1 MANVIREDVVSVE
14 FDIDDGGIRDSLKM
28 LDNFK
33 NEIFKGFQGLSK
45 TVDDL
50 KKSLTNGIDTSGI
63 NDMKI
68 GSEQAK
74 ETIKDLEIGVKNVKK
89 EFSTGIDT
97 SGIDNIKNS
106 PEQMKQSVNG
116 VSNSMKEWKSRAD
129 SFINGVTSADTSMVK
144 FADANDQATL
154 RIKQVVSSMKD
165 FNDNNLDFSGISG
178 DIEIFDARLAVVKD
192 KINTFTQAL
201 KNVGNAFAHP
211 LKTIDK
217 GVFSVQKKISETAHE
232 LKLLAQT
239 KFSNLTNNVKE
250 VYSTLS
256 QGQTGAR
263 GFVTALKSIGKVGFE
278 KTISGFASIKKSI
291 KSITFDKIKTGLSSI
306 KSGASSVLSGI
317 KKLGSGAQNIAS
329 NIKTAF
335 SNVGN
340 KIKSVASN
348 ISSAADSITS
358 KLFNIKSLVAG
369 VATGAIVQQSV
380 GIVVDRQNITS
391 QFEVLLGSAEK
402 ANERVSELTD
412 FAGMTPFTRDEIF
425 AASKQ
430 LQVFTG
436 DALSTGDS
444 LRIIGDVAAGTGQQF
459 EDVALWTG
467 RLYDAMKSGRT
478 VGEMT
483 SRLQEMGAISGEDR
497 TKIEK
502 LAESGEDIT
511 QTWSEVEKIFSR
523 YDGTMEKLSN
533 NLGNML
539 TSLKSFATNSI
550 FLPLGEGIASG
561 LQPAIQKFRDF
572 RKSNKE
578 DVTAMG
584 EVINNFAEKICVPLF
599 NKIEQGAEFAIK
611 AIASLKGGL
620 NGLNKLKGTSPL
632 LDKLIEAVNFV
643 VAHKDTFI
651 SAAKGIAVAM
661 GGIVAAGKFTKIISA
676 LSGLLNPLTL
686 VTTAFG
692 ILFNAL
698 KTDSANGG
706 TALTDLKNIAV
717 AVFDSIKGAISTF
730 SEIIS
735 NNKGLFSD
743 IINTIVGLLPPLA
756 EAFGEVLT
764 AGLELATVALPVL
777 LDIFRELF
785 EAVKPLLKQL
795 PDFVKFIAKIIKACA
810 KADVIE
816 TLVKGFIAYKVA
828 IVAVNTVT
836 KVHNALLVLQAAK
849 TKIATAATKLF
860 TLAMNANPIIKVVS
874 AIGLLVGGLALL
886 SKKFSK
892 GNDDTDMLKQHIENV
907 TGSIHSM
914 RDAFDNANVTL
925 PDYDKL
931 ISYKGNT
938 MSGIDE
944 MIAEKEQAI
953 TDVLTKAIED
963 QKGVRD
969 KDIENIEQYMQ
980 DIQALEE
987 EKLSIYADRQTSQ
1000 VNALNSKIQYG
1011 NFDQQ
1016 GIADILA
1023 TGTETHDLGVEA
1035 INDVFKERETTIWN
1049 KYRTERTLIE
1059 NNENLT
1065 GIAKSEALKQA
1076 DARYQNDLFKSNR
1089 ENKARLEEANSSLST
1104 LYNTALAKSGE
1115 IVKKSNVDFDTL
1127 SSQLT
1132 NYKNSVSGT
1141 SASVKVD
1148 TDKLFEDIRTTF
1160 AGFDQETTQSWNNFF
1175 VMANE
1180 AKNQGVELSN
1190 DAKQQIDT
1198 ILTFFESLPPEMQDV
1213 GLQLLP
1219 ALMQGMTDENGNA
1232 IDTTS
1237 MTCQEMVDAAREVF
1251 DVHSPSRVFAEIG
1264 TNIGLGLLQGISLI
1278 MPVVTAA
1285 VTTNMTLL
1293 VTSASGFNLDGM
1305 GENAE
1310 NMSETVVLAF
1320 SNMNTVSCQH
1330 MSGMQKTVILISK
1343 LMSTTVI
1350 VNLKSMSVQAVK
1362 IVQTMSI
1369 SIVSTMNQ
1377 MKSNIDGLDLYS
1389 TGVNIMNGL
1398 INGMESKR
1406 GGLISTAQSI
1416 AQTVKNTMNNAL
1428 DIHSPSR
1435 ELYKTGVY
1443 TGLGQI
1449 NGMKSTLPE
1458 IQQTADKMGETSIP
1472 ENDKYTP
1479 SGSPTTYSRST
1490 TSENHTY
1497 SPTFNLTISG
1507 TSDDRTMARKVKK
1520 WISEALEET
1529 FSSYESKNATVREV

>member
-1 MANVIREDVVSVE
+1 MQYFDFSSLIEQYSTDFKVICESEGSYDDSGEYVKGEKTEHTLHGAIMAHSENQIYRSEGKLTSQDRVLIMQAPIDRALHGAEVIHLDRMYK
-14 FDIDDGGIRDSLKM
+14 IDSELK
-28 LDNFK
+28 
-33 NEIFKGFQGLSK
+33 S
-45 TVDDL
+45 
-50 KKSLTNGIDTSGI
+50 S
-63 NDMKI
+63 
-68 GSEQAK
+68 SEQAT
-74 ETIKDLEIGVKNVKK
+74 ESVKK
-89 EFSTGIDT
+89 F
-97 SGIDNIKNS
+97 SGITESIERFDERIAALKDNIK
-106 PEQMKQSVNG
+106 
-116 VSNSMKEWKSRAD
+116 
-129 SFINGVTSADTSMVK
+129 SFGSTI
-144 FADANDQATL
+144 
-154 RIKQVVSSMKD
+154 
-165 FNDNNLDFSGISG
+165 
-178 DIEIFDARLAVVKD
+178 
-192 KINTFTQAL
+192 
-201 KNVGNAFAHP
+201 AHP
-211 LKTIDK
+211 LSTVKN
-217 GVFSVQKKISETAHE
+217 GFSSIKNEISETAS
-232 LKLLAQT
+232 KIKNLAQT
-239 KFSNLTNNVKE
+239 KMSNLTSNIKE
-250 VYSTLS
+250 MYSTLS
-256 QGQTGAR
+256 RGQTGAK

-278 KTISGFASIKKSI
+278 KTISGFQSIKKSI
-291 KSITFDKIKTGLSSI
+291 KSITFDKIKSGLSSI
-306 KSGASSVLSGI
+306 KSGTSSVLSGF
-317 KKLGSGAQNIAS
+317 KSLGSGAQKVAS

-335 SNVGN
+335 SNVGS

-369 VATGAIVQQSV
+369 VATGAVVQQSV

-511 QTWSEVEKIFSR
+511 QTWTEVEKIFSR

-611 AIASLKGGL
+611 AIASLKDGMS
-620 NGLNKLKGTSPL
+620 GLNKLKGTSPL
-632 LDKLIEAVNFV
+632 LDKLIEAINFV
-643 VAHKDTFI
+643 VSHKETFI
-651 SAAKGIAVAM
+651 GAAKGIAAAM

-686 VTTAFG
+686 VTAAFG

-698 KTDSANGG
+698 KNDSANGG

-717 AVFDSIKGAISTF
+717 TVFDSIKNAISTF

-735 NNKGLFSD
+735 NNSGLFSD
-743 IINTIVGLLPPLA
+743 IINTIVDLLPSLA

-764 AGLELATVALPVL
+764 AMLELATAALPVL
-777 LDIFRELF
+777 LDVFRELF
-785 EAVKPLLKQL
+785 ESVKPLLKQL
-795 PDFVKFIAKIIKACA
+795 PDLIKFIAKIIKACA

-816 TLVKGFIAYKVA
+816 ALAKGFIAYKVA
-828 IVAVNTVT
+828 VAAVNTVT
-836 KVHNALLVLQAAK
+836 KVHNTLLVLQAAK
-849 TKIATAATKLF
+849 TKIAAAATKLF
-860 TLAMNANPIIKVVS
+860 NLAMNSNPIIKVVS
-874 AIGLLVGGLALL
+874 AIGLLVGGLTLL

-892 GNDDTDMLKQHIENV
+892 GKDDTDMLKQHIDEV

-914 RDAFDNANVTL
+914 RDAFDNAKVTL
-925 PDYDKL
+925 PDINKTISANGYFMSDIDTQIADK
-931 ISYKGNT
+931 
-938 MSGIDE
+938 
-944 MIAEKEQAI
+944 EKQI
-953 TDVLTKAIED
+953 TDALTTAMRD

-969 KDIENIEQYMQ
+969 EDLENIRGYMQ
-980 DIQALEE
+980 ELQMLEDD
-987 EKLSIYADRQTSQ
+987 KLSIYREQQMSQ
-1000 VNALNSKIQYG
+1000 FTTLDLKLKSG
-1011 NFDQQ
+1011 NLDQQ
-1016 GIADILA
+1016 GIADLLISTDEAYDQSVIAIKEEFEGRQA
-1023 TGTETHDLGVEA
+1023 TINSLYAVERKS
-1035 INDVFKERETTIWN
+1035 IVE
-1049 KYRTERTLIE
+1049 
-1059 NNENLT
+1059 NENLT
-1065 GIAKSEALKQA
+1065 GQAKSEALKQWQ
-1076 DARYQNDLFKSNR
+1076 ARKDNELLESMRQ
-1089 ENKARLEEANSSLST
+1089 ENELLAES
-1104 LYNTALAKSGE
+1104 AKSRDYTYNQALE
-1115 IVKKSNVDFDTL
+1115 QSNKLVEKADFNFDILKQKSDSYKKDLDIMDKTIAD
-1127 SSQLT
+1127 
-1132 NYKNSVSGT
+1132 T
-1141 SASVKVD
+1141 SASGIQKYNEASANADLMVK
-1148 TDKLFEDIRTTF
+1148 DITNMF
-1160 AGFDQETTQSWNNFF
+1160 LNLDNQSAQSLNNYF
-1175 VMANE
+1175 MTLNE
-1180 AKNQGVELSN
+1180 AKNKGVTVSDDL
-1190 DAKQQIDT
+1190 KQQADT
-1198 ILTFFESLPPEMQDV
+1198 ILTPFENLPPELQETGKQILA
-1213 GLQLLP
+1213 GLL
-1219 ALMQGMTDENGNA
+1219 QGMTDENGNV
-1232 IDTTS
+1232 IDTTN
-1237 MTCQEMVDAAREVF
+1237 MTCQELVEAAREAF

-1285 VTTNMTLL
+1285 VTTNMMGL
-1293 VTSASGFNLDGM
+1293 VTSASGFNLDSM
-1305 GENAE
+1305 GESAE
-1310 NMSETVVLAF
+1310 NISETVILAF
-1320 SNMNTVSCQH
+1320 SNMNKVSCQH
-1330 MSGMQKTVILISK
+1330 MSGMQKSVVLISK

-1350 VNLKSMSVQAVK
+1350 VNLKTMSVQAVI
-1362 IVQTMSI
+1362 IVQSMSV
-1369 SIVSTMNQ
+1369 SIVSTMSQ
-1377 MKSNIDGLDLYS
+1377 MKSSIDGLDLYS
-1389 TGVNIMNGL
+1389 TGVNVMNGL
-1398 INGMESKR
+1398 INGMESRR

-1428 DIHSPSR
+1428 DIHSPSK

-1458 IQQTADKMGETSIP
+1458 IQQTADKMGQTAIP
-1472 ENDKYTP
+1472 DDNNRYAP
-1479 SGSPTTYSRST
+1479 SASPATYSRST

-1507 TSDDRTMARKVKK
+1507 TNDDRTMARKVKK

-1529 FSSYESKNATVREV
+1529 FSSYESKNATVREA

>member
-28 LDNFK
+28 LENFK
-33 NEIFKGFQGLSK
+33 EEIFKGFQGLSK
-45 TVDDL
+45 PVDDL
-50 KKSLTNGIDTSGI
+50 KKSLISGIDTSGI
-63 NDMKI
+63 TDMKSS
-68 GSEQAK
+68 SEQVK
-74 ETIKDLEIGVKNVKK
+74 ETIEDLESGVKSVKE

-97 SGIDNIKNS
+97 SGID
-106 PEQMKQSVNG
+106 G
-116 VSNSMKEWKSRAD
+116 VKKS
-129 SFINGVTSADTSMVK
+129 SE
-144 FADANDQATL
+144 QATESV
-154 RIKQVVSSMKD
+154 KK
-165 FNDNNLDFSGISG
+165 FSGITES
-178 DIEIFDARLAVVKD
+178 IERFDER
-192 KINTFTQAL
+192 ITAL
-201 KNVGNAFAHP
+201 KDNIKSFGSTIAHP
-211 LKTIDK
+211 LSTVKN
-217 GVFSVQKKISETAHE
+217 GFSSIKNEISETAS
-232 LKLLAQT
+232 KIKNLAQT
-239 KFSNLTNNVKE
+239 KMSNLTSNIKE
-250 VYSTLS
+250 MYSTLS
-256 QGQTGAR
+256 RGQTGAK

-278 KTISGFASIKKSI
+278 KTISGFQSIKKSI
-291 KSITFDKIKTGLSSI
+291 KSITFDKIKSGLSSI
-306 KSGASSVLSGI
+306 KSGASSVLSGF
-317 KKLGSGAQNIAS
+317 KSLGSGAQKVAS

-335 SNVGN
+335 SNVGS

-369 VATGAIVQQSV
+369 VATGAVVQQSV

-511 QTWSEVEKIFSR
+511 QTWTEVEKIFSR

-611 AIASLKGGL
+611 AIASLKDGMS
-620 NGLNKLKGTSPL
+620 GLNKLKGTSPL
-632 LDKLIEAVNFV
+632 LDKLIEAINFV
-643 VAHKDTFI
+643 VSHKETFI
-651 SAAKGIAVAM
+651 GAAKGIAAAM

-686 VTTAFG
+686 VTAAFG

-698 KTDSANGG
+698 KNDSVNGG

-717 AVFDSIKGAISTF
+717 TVFDSIKNAVSTF
-730 SEIIS
+730 SEILS

-764 AGLELATVALPVL
+764 AMLELATAALPVL
-777 LDIFRELF
+777 LDVFRELF

-795 PDFVKFIAKIIKACA
+795 PDLIKFIAKIIKACA

-816 TLVKGFIAYKVA
+816 ALAKGFIAYKVA
-828 IVAVNTVT
+828 VAAVNTVT
-836 KVHNALLVLQAAK
+836 KVHNTLLVLQAAK

-860 TLAMNANPIIKVVS
+860 NLAMNANPIIKVVS
-874 AIGLLVGGLALL
+874 AIGLLVGGLTLL

-892 GNDDTDMLKQHIENV
+892 GKDDTDMLKQHIDEV

-914 RDAFDNANVTL
+914 RDAFDNAKVTL

-938 MSGIDE
+938 ISGIDE

-953 TDVLTKAIED
+953 TDILTAAIND

-969 KDIENIEQYMQ
+969 DDIKNIEKYIQ
-980 DIQALEE
+980 DIQGLEE
-987 EKLSIYADRQTSQ
+987 EKLSVYADQQTSQ
-1000 VNALNSKIQYG
+1000 INALNSKLQYG
-1011 NFDQQ
+1011 NLDQQ
-1016 GIADILA
+1016 EIADILA
-1023 TGTETHDLGVEA
+1023 TGTEAHDSSVEA
-1035 INDVFKERETTIWN
+1035 INDIFNERGTTLYN
-1049 KYRTERTLIE
+1049 KYQAERSLIIS
-1059 NNENLT
+1059 NENLT

-1076 DARYQNDLFKSNR
+1076 DARYQNDLYKLNR
-1089 ENKARLEEANSSLST
+1089 DNKARLDKSNASIST

-1115 IVKKSNVDFDTL
+1115 LVKNSNVNFDTL

-1132 NYKNSVSGT
+1132 NYKKSVDGT
-1141 SASVKVD
+1141 STAVKVD
-1148 TDKLFEDIRTTF
+1148 TDKLFENIRTTF
-1160 AGFDQETTQSWNNFF
+1160 ASFDQETTQSLNNYF
-1175 VMANE
+1175 MTLNE
-1180 AKNQGVELSN
+1180 AKNKGVTVSDDL
-1190 DAKQQIDT
+1190 KQHADT
-1198 ILTFFESLPPEMQDV
+1198 ILTSFENLPPEFQETGQQILA
-1213 GLQLLP
+1213 GLL
-1219 ALMQGMTDENGNA
+1219 QGMTDENGNV
-1232 IDTTS
+1232 IDTTN
-1237 MTCQEMVDAAREVF
+1237 MTCQELVEAAREAF

-1285 VTTNMTLL
+1285 VTTNMMGL
-1293 VTSASGFNLDGM
+1293 VTSASGFNLDSM
-1305 GENAE
+1305 GESAE
-1310 NMSETVVLAF
+1310 NISETVILAF
-1320 SNMNTVSCQH
+1320 SNMNKVSCQH
-1330 MSGMQKTVILISK
+1330 MSGMQKSVVLISK

-1350 VNLKSMSVQAVK
+1350 VNLKTMSVQAVI
-1362 IVQTMSI
+1362 IVQSMSV
-1369 SIVSTMNQ
+1369 SIVSTMSQ
-1377 MKSNIDGLDLYS
+1377 MKSSIDGLDLYS
-1389 TGVNIMNGL
+1389 TGVNVMNGL
-1398 INGMESKR
+1398 INGMESRR

-1458 IQQTADKMGETSIP
+1458 IQQTADKMGQTAIP
-1472 ENDKYTP
+1472 DDNNRYAP
-1479 SGSPTTYSRST
+1479 SASPANYSRST

-1507 TSDDRTMARKVKK
+1507 TNDDRTMARKVKK

>member
-1 MANVIREDVVSVE
+1 MQYFDFSSLIEQYSTDFKVICESEGSYDDSGEYVKGEKTEHTLHGAIMAHSENQIYRSEGKLTSQDRVLIMQAPIDRALHGAEVIHLDRMYK
-14 FDIDDGGIRDSLKM
+14 IDSELK
-28 LDNFK
+28 
-33 NEIFKGFQGLSK
+33 S
-45 TVDDL
+45 
-50 KKSLTNGIDTSGI
+50 S
-63 NDMKI
+63 
-68 GSEQAK
+68 SEQAT
-74 ETIKDLEIGVKNVKK
+74 ESVKK
-89 EFSTGIDT
+89 F
-97 SGIDNIKNS
+97 SGITESIERFDERIAALKDNIK
-106 PEQMKQSVNG
+106 
-116 VSNSMKEWKSRAD
+116 
-129 SFINGVTSADTSMVK
+129 SFGSTI
-144 FADANDQATL
+144 
-154 RIKQVVSSMKD
+154 
-165 FNDNNLDFSGISG
+165 
-178 DIEIFDARLAVVKD
+178 
-192 KINTFTQAL
+192 
-201 KNVGNAFAHP
+201 AHP
-211 LKTIDK
+211 LSTVKN
-217 GVFSVQKKISETAHE
+217 GFSSIKNEISETAS
-232 LKLLAQT
+232 KIKNLAQT
-239 KFSNLTNNVKE
+239 KMSNLTSNIKE
-250 VYSTLS
+250 MYSTLS
-256 QGQTGAR
+256 RGQTGAK

-278 KTISGFASIKKSI
+278 KTISGFQSIKKSI
-291 KSITFDKIKTGLSSI
+291 KSITFDKIKSGLSSI
-306 KSGASSVLSGI
+306 KSGTSSVLSGF
-317 KKLGSGAQNIAS
+317 KSLGSGAQKVAS

-335 SNVGN
+335 SNVGS

-369 VATGAIVQQSV
+369 VATGAVVQQSV

-511 QTWSEVEKIFSR
+511 QTWTEVEKIFSR

-611 AIASLKGGL
+611 AIASLKDGMS
-620 NGLNKLKGTSPL
+620 GLNKLKGTSPL
-632 LDKLIEAVNFV
+632 LDKLIEAINFV
-643 VAHKDTFI
+643 VSHKETFI
-651 SAAKGIAVAM
+651 GAAKGIAAAM

-686 VTTAFG
+686 VTAAFG

-698 KTDSANGG
+698 KNDSANGS

-717 AVFDSIKGAISTF
+717 TVFDSIKNAISTF
-730 SEIIS
+730 SEILS

-764 AGLELATVALPVL
+764 AMLELATAALPVL
-777 LDIFRELF
+777 LDVFRELF

-795 PDFVKFIAKIIKACA
+795 PDLIKFIAKIIKACA

-816 TLVKGFIAYKVA
+816 ALAKGFIAYKVA
-828 IVAVNTVT
+828 IAAVNTVT
-836 KVHNALLVLQAAK
+836 KVHNTLLVLQAAK
-849 TKIATAATKLF
+849 TKIAAAATKLF
-860 TLAMNANPIIKVVS
+860 NLAMNANPIIKVVS
-874 AIGLLVGGLALL
+874 AIGLLVGGLTLL

-892 GNDDTDMLKQHIENV
+892 GKDDTDMLKQHIDEV

-914 RDAFDNANVTL
+914 RDAFDNAKVTL
-925 PDYDKL
+925 PDINKTISANGYFMSDIDTQIADK
-931 ISYKGNT
+931 
-938 MSGIDE
+938 
-944 MIAEKEQAI
+944 EKQI
-953 TDVLTKAIED
+953 TDALTTAMRD

-969 KDIENIEQYMQ
+969 EDLENIRGYMQ
-980 DIQALEE
+980 ELQMLEDD
-987 EKLSIYADRQTSQ
+987 KLSIYREQQMSQ
-1000 VNALNSKIQYG
+1000 FDTLDLKLKSG
-1011 NFDQQ
+1011 NLDQQ
-1016 GIADILA
+1016 GIADLLISTDEAYDQSVIAIKEEFEGRQA
-1023 TGTETHDLGVEA
+1023 TINSLYAVERKS
-1035 INDVFKERETTIWN
+1035 IVE
-1049 KYRTERTLIE
+1049 
-1059 NNENLT
+1059 NENLT
-1065 GIAKSEALKQA
+1065 GQAKSEALKQWQ
-1076 DARYQNDLFKSNR
+1076 ARKDNELLESMRQ
-1089 ENKARLEEANSSLST
+1089 ENELLAES
-1104 LYNTALAKSGE
+1104 AKSRDYTYNQALE
-1115 IVKKSNVDFDTL
+1115 QSNKLVEKADFNFDILKQKSDSYKKDLDIMDKTIAD
-1127 SSQLT
+1127 
-1132 NYKNSVSGT
+1132 T
-1141 SASVKVD
+1141 SASGIQKYNEASANADLMVK
-1148 TDKLFEDIRTTF
+1148 DITNMF
-1160 AGFDQETTQSWNNFF
+1160 LNLDNQSAQSLNNYF
-1175 VMANE
+1175 MTLNE
-1180 AKNQGVELSN
+1180 AKNKGVTVSDDL
-1190 DAKQQIDT
+1190 KQQADT
-1198 ILTFFESLPPEMQDV
+1198 ILTPFENLPPELQETGKQILA
-1213 GLQLLP
+1213 GLL
-1219 ALMQGMTDENGNA
+1219 QGMTDENGNV
-1232 IDTTS
+1232 IDTTN
-1237 MTCQEMVDAAREVF
+1237 MTCQELVEAAREAF

-1285 VTTNMTLL
+1285 VTTNMMGL
-1293 VTSASGFNLDGM
+1293 VTSASGFNLDSM
-1305 GENAE
+1305 GESAE
-1310 NMSETVVLAF
+1310 NISETVILAF
-1320 SNMNTVSCQH
+1320 SNMNKVSCQH
-1330 MSGMQKTVILISK
+1330 MSGMQKSVVLISK

-1350 VNLKSMSVQAVK
+1350 INLKTMSVQAVI
-1362 IVQTMSI
+1362 IVQSMSV
-1369 SIVSTMNQ
+1369 SIVSTMSQ
-1377 MKSNIDGLDLYS
+1377 MKSSIDGLDLYS
-1389 TGVNIMNGL
+1389 TGVNVMNGL
-1398 INGMESKR
+1398 INGMESRR

-1458 IQQTADKMGETSIP
+1458 IQQTADKMGQTAIP
-1472 ENDKYTP
+1472 DDNNRYTP
-1479 SGSPTTYSRST
+1479 SASPATYSRST

-1507 TSDDRTMARKVKK
+1507 TNDDRTMARKVKK

>member
-1 MANVIREDVVSVE
+1 
-14 FDIDDGGIRDSLKM
+14 
-28 LDNFK
+28 
-33 NEIFKGFQGLSK
+33 
-45 TVDDL
+45 
-50 KKSLTNGIDTSGI
+50 
-63 NDMKI
+63 
-68 GSEQAK
+68 
-74 ETIKDLEIGVKNVKK
+74 
-89 EFSTGIDT
+89 
-97 SGIDNIKNS
+97 
-106 PEQMKQSVNG
+106 
-116 VSNSMKEWKSRAD
+116 
-129 SFINGVTSADTSMVK
+129 
-144 FADANDQATL
+144 
-154 RIKQVVSSMKD
+154 
-165 FNDNNLDFSGISG
+165 
-178 DIEIFDARLAVVKD
+178 
-192 KINTFTQAL
+192 
-201 KNVGNAFAHP
+201 
-211 LKTIDK
+211 
-217 GVFSVQKKISETAHE
+217 
-232 LKLLAQT
+232 
-239 KFSNLTNNVKE
+239 
-250 VYSTLS
+250 
-256 QGQTGAR
+256 
-263 GFVTALKSIGKVGFE
+263 
-278 KTISGFASIKKSI
+278 
-291 KSITFDKIKTGLSSI
+291 
-306 KSGASSVLSGI
+306 
-317 KKLGSGAQNIAS
+317 
-329 NIKTAF
+329 
-335 SNVGN
+335 
-340 KIKSVASN
+340 
-348 ISSAADSITS
+348 
-358 KLFNIKSLVAG
+358 
-369 VATGAIVQQSV
+369 
-380 GIVVDRQNITS
+380 
-391 QFEVLLGSAEK
+391 
-402 ANERVSELTD
+402 
-412 FAGMTPFTRDEIF
+412 MTPFTRDEIF

-511 QTWSEVEKIFSR
+511 QTWTEVEKIFSR

-611 AIASLKGGL
+611 AIASLKDGMS
-620 NGLNKLKGTSPL
+620 GLNKLKGTSPL
-632 LDKLIEAVNFV
+632 LDKLIEAINFV
-643 VAHKDTFI
+643 VSHKETFI
-651 SAAKGIAVAM
+651 GAAKGIAAAM

-686 VTTAFG
+686 VTAAFG

-698 KTDSANGG
+698 KNDSANGG

-717 AVFDSIKGAISTF
+717 TVFDSIKNAISTF
-730 SEIIS
+730 SEILS

-764 AGLELATVALPVL
+764 AMIELATAALPVL
-777 LDIFRELF
+777 LDVFRELF

-795 PDFVKFIAKIIKACA
+795 PDLIKFIAKIIKACA

-816 TLVKGFIAYKVA
+816 ALAKGFIAYKVA
-828 IVAVNTVT
+828 VAAVNTVT
-836 KVHNALLVLQAAK
+836 KVHNTLLVLQAAK
-849 TKIATAATKLF
+849 TKIAAAATKLF
-860 TLAMNANPIIKVVS
+860 NLAMNSNPIIKVVS
-874 AIGLLVGGLALL
+874 AIGLLVGGLTLL

-892 GNDDTDMLKQHIENV
+892 GKDDTDMLKQHIDEV

-914 RDAFDNANVTL
+914 RDAFDNAKVTL

-938 MSGIDE
+938 ISGIDE

-953 TDVLTKAIED
+953 TDILTAAIND

-969 KDIENIEQYMQ
+969 DDIKNIEKYIQ
-980 DIQALEE
+980 DIQGLEE
-987 EKLSIYADRQTSQ
+987 EKLSVYADQQTSQ
-1000 VNALNSKIQYG
+1000 INALNSKLQYG
-1011 NFDQQ
+1011 NLDQQ
-1016 GIADILA
+1016 EIADILA
-1023 TGTETHDLGVEA
+1023 TGTEAHDSSVEA
-1035 INDVFKERETTIWN
+1035 INDIFNERGTTLYN
-1049 KYRTERTLIE
+1049 KYQAERSLIIS
-1059 NNENLT
+1059 NENLT

-1076 DARYQNDLFKSNR
+1076 DARYQNDLYKLNR
-1089 ENKARLEEANSSLST
+1089 DNKARLDKSNASIST

-1115 IVKKSNVDFDTL
+1115 LVKNSNVNFDTL

-1132 NYKNSVSGT
+1132 NYKKSVDGT
-1141 SASVKVD
+1141 STAVKVD
-1148 TDKLFEDIRTTF
+1148 TDKLFENIRTTF
-1160 AGFDQETTQSWNNFF
+1160 ASFDQETTQSLNNYF
-1175 VMANE
+1175 MTLNE
-1180 AKNQGVELSN
+1180 AKNKGVTVSDDL
-1190 DAKQQIDT
+1190 KQHADT
-1198 ILTFFESLPPEMQDV
+1198 ILTSFENLPPEFQETGQQILA
-1213 GLQLLP
+1213 GLL
-1219 ALMQGMTDENGNA
+1219 QGMTDENGNV
-1232 IDTTS
+1232 IDTTN
-1237 MTCQEMVDAAREVF
+1237 MTCQELVEAAREAF

-1285 VTTNMTLL
+1285 VTTNMMGL
-1293 VTSASGFNLDGM
+1293 VTSASGFNLDSM
-1305 GENAE
+1305 GESAE
-1310 NMSETVVLAF
+1310 NISETVILAF
-1320 SNMNTVSCQH
+1320 SNMNKVSCQH
-1330 MSGMQKTVILISK
+1330 ISGMQKSVVLISK

-1350 VNLKSMSVQAVK
+1350 VNLKTMSVQAVI
-1362 IVQTMSI
+1362 IVQSMSV
-1369 SIVSTMNQ
+1369 SIVSTMSQ
-1377 MKSNIDGLDLYS
+1377 MKSSIDGLDLYS
-1389 TGVNIMNGL
+1389 TGVNVMNGL
-1398 INGMESKR
+1398 INGMESRR

-1458 IQQTADKMGETSIP
+1458 IQQTADKMGQTAIP
-1472 ENDKYTP
+1472 DDNNRYAP
-1479 SGSPTTYSRST
+1479 SASPATYSRST

-1507 TSDDRTMARKVKK
+1507 TNDDRTMARKVKK

>member
-1 MANVIREDVVSVE
+1 MQYFDFSSLIEQYSTDFKVICESEGSYDDSGEYVKGEKTEHTLHGAIMAHSENQIYRSEGKLTSQDRVLIMQAPIDRALHGAEVIHLDRRYK
-14 FDIDDGGIRDSLKM
+14 IDSELK
-28 LDNFK
+28 
-33 NEIFKGFQGLSK
+33 S
-45 TVDDL
+45 
-50 KKSLTNGIDTSGI
+50 S
-63 NDMKI
+63 
-68 GSEQAK
+68 SEQAT
-74 ETIKDLEIGVKNVKK
+74 ESVKK
-89 EFSTGIDT
+89 F
-97 SGIDNIKNS
+97 SGITESIERFDERIAALKDNIK
-106 PEQMKQSVNG
+106 
-116 VSNSMKEWKSRAD
+116 
-129 SFINGVTSADTSMVK
+129 SFGSTI
-144 FADANDQATL
+144 
-154 RIKQVVSSMKD
+154 
-165 FNDNNLDFSGISG
+165 
-178 DIEIFDARLAVVKD
+178 
-192 KINTFTQAL
+192 
-201 KNVGNAFAHP
+201 AHP
-211 LKTIDK
+211 LSTVKN
-217 GVFSVQKKISETAHE
+217 GFSSIKNEISETAS
-232 LKLLAQT
+232 KIKNLAQT
-239 KFSNLTNNVKE
+239 KMSNLTSNIKE
-250 VYSTLS
+250 MYSTLS
-256 QGQTGAR
+256 RGQTGAK

-278 KTISGFASIKKSI
+278 KTISGFQSIKKSI
-291 KSITFDKIKTGLSSI
+291 KSITFDKIKSGLSSI
-306 KSGASSVLSGI
+306 KSGASSVLSGF
-317 KKLGSGAQNIAS
+317 KSLGSGAQKVAS

-335 SNVGN
+335 SNVGS

-369 VATGAIVQQSV
+369 VATGAVVQQSV

-511 QTWSEVEKIFSR
+511 QTWTEVEKIFSR

-611 AIASLKGGL
+611 AIASLKDGMS
-620 NGLNKLKGTSPL
+620 GLNKLKGTSPL
-632 LDKLIEAVNFV
+632 LDKLIEAINFV
-643 VAHKDTFI
+643 VSHKETFI
-651 SAAKGIAVAM
+651 GAAKGIAAAM

-686 VTTAFG
+686 VTVAFG

-698 KTDSANGG
+698 KNDSANGG

-717 AVFDSIKGAISTF
+717 TVFDSIKNAISTF
-730 SEIIS
+730 SEILS

-764 AGLELATVALPVL
+764 AMLELATAALPVL
-777 LDIFRELF
+777 LDVFRELF
-785 EAVKPLLKQL
+785 ESVKPLLKQL
-795 PDFVKFIAKIIKACA
+795 PDLIKFIAKIIKACA

-816 TLVKGFIAYKVA
+816 ALAKGFIAYKVA
-828 IVAVNTVT
+828 VAAVNTVT
-836 KVHNALLVLQAAK
+836 KVHNTLLVLQAAK

-860 TLAMNANPIIKVVS
+860 NLAMNANPIIKVVS
-874 AIGLLVGGLALL
+874 AIGLLVGGLTLL

-892 GNDDTDMLKQHIENV
+892 GKDDTDMLKQHIDEV

-914 RDAFDNANVTL
+914 RDAFDNAKVTL
-925 PDYDKL
+925 PDINKTISANGYFMSDIDTQIADK
-931 ISYKGNT
+931 
-938 MSGIDE
+938 
-944 MIAEKEQAI
+944 EKQI
-953 TDVLTKAIED
+953 TDALTTAMRD

-969 KDIENIEQYMQ
+969 EDLENIRGYMQ
-980 DIQALEE
+980 ELQMLEDD
-987 EKLSIYADRQTSQ
+987 KLSIYREQQMSQ
-1000 VNALNSKIQYG
+1000 FTTLDLKLKSG
-1011 NFDQQ
+1011 NLDQQ
-1016 GIADILA
+1016 GIADLLISTDEAYDQSISAIKEEFEGRQA
-1023 TGTETHDLGVEA
+1023 TINSLYAVERKS
-1035 INDVFKERETTIWN
+1035 IVE
-1049 KYRTERTLIE
+1049 
-1059 NNENLT
+1059 NENLT
-1065 GIAKSEALKQA
+1065 GQAKSEALKQWQ
-1076 DARYQNDLFKSNR
+1076 ARKDNELLESMRQ
-1089 ENKARLEEANSSLST
+1089 ENELLAES
-1104 LYNTALAKSGE
+1104 AKSRDYTYNQALE
-1115 IVKKSNVDFDTL
+1115 QSNKLVEKADFNFDILKQKSDSYKKDLDIMDKTIAD
-1127 SSQLT
+1127 
-1132 NYKNSVSGT
+1132 T
-1141 SASVKVD
+1141 SASGIQKYNEASANADLMVK
-1148 TDKLFEDIRTTF
+1148 DITNMF
-1160 AGFDQETTQSWNNFF
+1160 LNLDNQSAQSLNNYF
-1175 VMANE
+1175 MTLNE
-1180 AKNQGVELSN
+1180 AKNKGVTVSDGL
-1190 DAKQQIDT
+1190 KQHADT
-1198 ILTFFESLPPEMQDV
+1198 ILTSFENLPPEFQETGKQILA
-1213 GLQLLP
+1213 GLL
-1219 ALMQGMTDENGNA
+1219 QGMTDENGNV
-1232 IDTTS
+1232 IDTTN
-1237 MTCQEMVDAAREVF
+1237 MTCQELVEAAREAF

-1285 VTTNMTLL
+1285 VTTNMMGL
-1293 VTSASGFNLDGM
+1293 VTSASGFNLDSM
-1305 GENAE
+1305 GESAE
-1310 NMSETVVLAF
+1310 NISETVILAF
-1320 SNMNTVSCQH
+1320 SNMNKVSCQH
-1330 MSGMQKTVILISK
+1330 MSGMQKSVVLISK

-1350 VNLKSMSVQAVK
+1350 VNLKTMSVQAVI
-1362 IVQTMSI
+1362 IVQSMSV
-1369 SIVSTMNQ
+1369 SIVSTMSQ
-1377 MKSNIDGLDLYS
+1377 MKSSIDGLDLYS
-1389 TGVNIMNGL
+1389 TGVNVMNGL
-1398 INGMESKR
+1398 INGMESRR

-1458 IQQTADKMGETSIP
+1458 IQQTADKMGQTAIP
-1472 ENDKYTP
+1472 DDNNRYTP
-1479 SGSPTTYSRST
+1479 SASPATYSRST

-1507 TSDDRTMARKVKK
+1507 TNDDRTMARKVKK

-1529 FSSYESKNATVREV
+1529 FSSYESKNATVREA

>member
-1 MANVIREDVVSVE
+1 MQYFDFSILIEQYSTDFKVICESEGSYDDSGEYVKGEKTEHTLHGAIMAHSENQIYRSEGKLTSQDRVLIMQAPIDRALHGAEVIHLDRMYK
-14 FDIDDGGIRDSLKM
+14 IDSELK
-28 LDNFK
+28 
-33 NEIFKGFQGLSK
+33 S
-45 TVDDL
+45 
-50 KKSLTNGIDTSGI
+50 S
-63 NDMKI
+63 
-68 GSEQAK
+68 SEQAT
-74 ETIKDLEIGVKNVKK
+74 ESVKK
-89 EFSTGIDT
+89 F
-97 SGIDNIKNS
+97 SGITESIERFDERIAALKDNIK
-106 PEQMKQSVNG
+106 
-116 VSNSMKEWKSRAD
+116 
-129 SFINGVTSADTSMVK
+129 SFGSTI
-144 FADANDQATL
+144 
-154 RIKQVVSSMKD
+154 
-165 FNDNNLDFSGISG
+165 
-178 DIEIFDARLAVVKD
+178 
-192 KINTFTQAL
+192 
-201 KNVGNAFAHP
+201 AHP
-211 LKTIDK
+211 LSTVKN
-217 GVFSVQKKISETAHE
+217 GFSSIKNEISETAS
-232 LKLLAQT
+232 KIKNLAQT
-239 KFSNLTNNVKE
+239 KMSNLTSNIKE
-250 VYSTLS
+250 MYSTLS
-256 QGQTGAR
+256 RGQTGAK

-278 KTISGFASIKKSI
+278 KTISGFQSIKKSI
-291 KSITFDKIKTGLSSI
+291 KSITFDKIKSGLSSI
-306 KSGASSVLSGI
+306 KSGTSSVLSGF
-317 KKLGSGAQNIAS
+317 KSLGSGAQKVAS

-335 SNVGN
+335 SNVGS

-369 VATGAIVQQSV
+369 VATGAVVQQSV

-511 QTWSEVEKIFSR
+511 QTWTEVEKIFSR

-611 AIASLKGGL
+611 AIASLKDGMS
-620 NGLNKLKGTSPL
+620 GLNKLKGTSPL
-632 LDKLIEAVNFV
+632 LDKLIEAINFV
-643 VAHKDTFI
+643 VSHKETFI
-651 SAAKGIAVAM
+651 GAAKGIAAAM

-676 LSGLLNPLTL
+676 LSELLNPLTL
-686 VTTAFG
+686 VTVAFG

-698 KTDSANGG
+698 KNDSANGG

-717 AVFDSIKGAISTF
+717 TVFDSIQNAISTF
-730 SEIIS
+730 SAIIS
-735 NNKGLFSD
+735 NNRGLFSD
-743 IINTIVGLLPPLA
+743 IINTIVDLLPSLA

-764 AGLELATVALPVL
+764 AGLELAAVALPVL
-777 LDIFRELF
+777 LDVFRALF

-795 PDFVKFIAKIIKACA
+795 PDLIKFIAKIIKACA

-816 TLVKGFIAYKVA
+816 ALAKGFIAYKVA
-828 IVAVNTVT
+828 VVAVNTVT
-836 KVHNALLVLQAAK
+836 KVHNTLLVLQAAK

-860 TLAMNANPIIKVVS
+860 NLAMNANPIIKVVS
-874 AIGLLVGGLALL
+874 AIGLLVGGLTLL

-892 GNDDTDMLKQHIENV
+892 GKDDTDMLKQHIDEV

-914 RDAFDNANVTL
+914 RDAFDNAKVTL
-925 PDYDKL
+925 PDINKTISANGYFMSDIDTQIADK
-931 ISYKGNT
+931 
-938 MSGIDE
+938 
-944 MIAEKEQAI
+944 EKQI
-953 TDVLTKAIED
+953 TDALTTAMRD

-969 KDIENIEQYMQ
+969 EDLENIRGYMQ
-980 DIQALEE
+980 ELQMLEDD
-987 EKLSIYADRQTSQ
+987 KLSIYREQQMSQ
-1000 VNALNSKIQYG
+1000 FTTLDLKLKSG
-1011 NFDQQ
+1011 NLDQQ
-1016 GIADILA
+1016 GIADLLISTDEAYDQSISAIKEEFEGRQA
-1023 TGTETHDLGVEA
+1023 TINSLYAVERKS
-1035 INDVFKERETTIWN
+1035 IVE
-1049 KYRTERTLIE
+1049 
-1059 NNENLT
+1059 NENLT
-1065 GIAKSEALKQA
+1065 GQAKSEALKQWQ
-1076 DARYQNDLFKSNR
+1076 ARKDNELLESMRQ
-1089 ENKARLEEANSSLST
+1089 ENELLAES
-1104 LYNTALAKSGE
+1104 AKSRDYTYNQALE
-1115 IVKKSNVDFDTL
+1115 QSNKLVEKADFNFDILKQKSDSYKKDLDIMDKTIAD
-1127 SSQLT
+1127 
-1132 NYKNSVSGT
+1132 T
-1141 SASVKVD
+1141 SASGIQKYNEASANADLMVK
-1148 TDKLFEDIRTTF
+1148 DITNMF
-1160 AGFDQETTQSWNNFF
+1160 LNLDNQSAQSLNNYF
-1175 VMANE
+1175 MTLNE
-1180 AKNQGVELSN
+1180 AKNKGVTVSDDL
-1190 DAKQQIDT
+1190 KQQADT
-1198 ILTFFESLPPEMQDV
+1198 ILTPFENLPPELQETGKQILA
-1213 GLQLLP
+1213 GLL
-1219 ALMQGMTDENGNA
+1219 QGMTDENGNV
-1232 IDTTS
+1232 IDTTN
-1237 MTCQEMVDAAREVF
+1237 MTCQELVEAAREAF

-1285 VTTNMTLL
+1285 VTTNMMGL
-1293 VTSASGFNLDGM
+1293 VTSASGFNLDSM
-1305 GENAE
+1305 GESAE
-1310 NMSETVVLAF
+1310 NISETVILAF
-1320 SNMNTVSCQH
+1320 SNMNKVSCQH
-1330 MSGMQKTVILISK
+1330 MSGMQKSVVLISK

-1350 VNLKSMSVQAVK
+1350 INLKTMSVQAVI
-1362 IVQTMSI
+1362 IVQSMSV
-1369 SIVSTMNQ
+1369 SIVSTMSQ
-1377 MKSNIDGLDLYS
+1377 MKSSIDGLDLYS
-1389 TGVNIMNGL
+1389 TGVNVMNGL
-1398 INGMESKR
+1398 INGMESRR

-1458 IQQTADKMGETSIP
+1458 IQQTADKMGQTAIP
-1472 ENDKYTP
+1472 DDNNRYTP
-1479 SGSPTTYSRST
+1479 SASPATYSRST

-1507 TSDDRTMARKVKK
+1507 TNDDRTMARKVKK

>member
-1 MANVIREDVVSVE
+1 MQYFDFSSLIEQYSTDFKVICESEGSYDDSGEYVKGEKTEHTLHGAIMAHSENQIYRSEGKLTSQDRVLIMQAPIDRALHGAEVIHLDRMYK
-14 FDIDDGGIRDSLKM
+14 IDSELK
-28 LDNFK
+28 
-33 NEIFKGFQGLSK
+33 S
-45 TVDDL
+45 
-50 KKSLTNGIDTSGI
+50 S
-63 NDMKI
+63 
-68 GSEQAK
+68 SEQAT
-74 ETIKDLEIGVKNVKK
+74 ESVKK
-89 EFSTGIDT
+89 F
-97 SGIDNIKNS
+97 SGITESIERFDERIAALKDNIK
-106 PEQMKQSVNG
+106 
-116 VSNSMKEWKSRAD
+116 
-129 SFINGVTSADTSMVK
+129 SFGSTI
-144 FADANDQATL
+144 
-154 RIKQVVSSMKD
+154 
-165 FNDNNLDFSGISG
+165 
-178 DIEIFDARLAVVKD
+178 
-192 KINTFTQAL
+192 
-201 KNVGNAFAHP
+201 AHP
-211 LKTIDK
+211 LSTVKN
-217 GVFSVQKKISETAHE
+217 GFSSIKNEISETAS
-232 LKLLAQT
+232 KIKNLAQT
-239 KFSNLTNNVKE
+239 KMSNLTSNIKE
-250 VYSTLS
+250 MYSTLS
-256 QGQTGAR
+256 RGQTGAK

-278 KTISGFASIKKSI
+278 KTISGFQSIKKSI
-291 KSITFDKIKTGLSSI
+291 KSITFDKIKSGLSSI
-306 KSGASSVLSGI
+306 KSGASSVLSGF
-317 KKLGSGAQNIAS
+317 KSLGSGAQKVAS

-335 SNVGN
+335 SNVGS

-369 VATGAIVQQSV
+369 VATGAVVQQSV

-511 QTWSEVEKIFSR
+511 QTWTEVEKIFSR

-611 AIASLKGGL
+611 AIASLKDGMS
-620 NGLNKLKGTSPL
+620 GLNKLKGTSPL
-632 LDKLIEAVNFV
+632 LDKLIEAINFV
-643 VAHKDTFI
+643 VSHKETFI
-651 SAAKGIAVAM
+651 GAAKGIAAAM

-676 LSGLLNPLTL
+676 LSELLNPLTL
-686 VTTAFG
+686 VTVAFG

-698 KTDSANGG
+698 KNDSANGG

-717 AVFDSIKGAISTF
+717 TVFDSIKNAISTF
-730 SEIIS
+730 SEILS

-764 AGLELATVALPVL
+764 AMLELATAALPVL
-777 LDIFRELF
+777 LDVFRELF
-785 EAVKPLLKQL
+785 ESVKPLLKQL
-795 PDFVKFIAKIIKACA
+795 PDLIKFIAKIIKACA

-816 TLVKGFIAYKVA
+816 ALAKGFIAYKVA
-828 IVAVNTVT
+828 VAAVNTVT
-836 KVHNALLVLQAAK
+836 KVHNTLLVLQAAK

-860 TLAMNANPIIKVVS
+860 NLAMNANPIIKVVS
-874 AIGLLVGGLALL
+874 AIGLLVGGLTLL

-892 GNDDTDMLKQHIENV
+892 GKDDTDMLKQHIDEV

-914 RDAFDNANVTL
+914 RDAFDNAKVTL

-938 MSGIDE
+938 ISGIDE

-953 TDVLTKAIED
+953 TDILTAAIND

-969 KDIENIEQYMQ
+969 DDIKNIEKYIQ
-980 DIQALEE
+980 DIQGLEE
-987 EKLSIYADRQTSQ
+987 EKLSVYADQQTSQ
-1000 VNALNSKIQYG
+1000 INALNSKLQYG
-1011 NFDQQ
+1011 NLDQQ
-1016 GIADILA
+1016 EIADILA
-1023 TGTETHDLGVEA
+1023 TGTEAHDSSVEA
-1035 INDVFKERETTIWN
+1035 INDIFNERGTTLYN
-1049 KYRTERTLIE
+1049 KYQAERSLIIS
-1059 NNENLT
+1059 NENLT

-1076 DARYQNDLFKSNR
+1076 DARYQNDLYKLNR
-1089 ENKARLEEANSSLST
+1089 DNKARLDKSNASIST

-1115 IVKKSNVDFDTL
+1115 LVKNSNVNFDTL

-1132 NYKNSVSGT
+1132 NYKKSVDGT
-1141 SASVKVD
+1141 STSVKVD
-1148 TDKLFEDIRTTF
+1148 TDKLFENIRTTF
-1160 AGFDQETTQSWNNFF
+1160 ASFDQETTQSLNNYF
-1175 VMANE
+1175 MTLNE
-1180 AKNQGVELSN
+1180 AKYKGVTVSDGL
-1190 DAKQQIDT
+1190 KQHADT
-1198 ILTFFESLPPEMQDV
+1198 ILTSFENLPPEFQETGKQILA
-1213 GLQLLP
+1213 GLL
-1219 ALMQGMTDENGNA
+1219 QGMTDENGNV
-1232 IDTTS
+1232 IDTTN
-1237 MTCQEMVDAAREVF
+1237 MTCQELVEAAREAF

-1285 VTTNMTLL
+1285 VTTNMMGL
-1293 VTSASGFNLDGM
+1293 VTSASGFNLDSM
-1305 GENAE
+1305 GESAE
-1310 NMSETVVLAF
+1310 NISETVILAF
-1320 SNMNTVSCQH
+1320 SNMNKVSCQH
-1330 MSGMQKTVILISK
+1330 MSGMQKSVVLISK

-1350 VNLKSMSVQAVK
+1350 VNLKTMSVQAVI
-1362 IVQTMSI
+1362 IVQSMSV
-1369 SIVSTMNQ
+1369 SIVSTMSQ
-1377 MKSNIDGLDLYS
+1377 MKSSIDGLDLYS
-1389 TGVNIMNGL
+1389 TGVNVMNGL
-1398 INGMESKR
+1398 INGMESRR

-1458 IQQTADKMGETSIP
+1458 IQQTADKMGQTAIP
-1472 ENDKYTP
+1472 DDNNRYTP
-1479 SGSPTTYSRST
+1479 SASPATYSRST

-1507 TSDDRTMARKVKK
+1507 TNDDRTMARKVKK

>member
-28 LDNFK
+28 LENFK
-33 NEIFKGFQGLSK
+33 EEIFKAFQGLSK
-45 TVDDL
+45 PVDDL
-50 KKSLTNGIDTSGI
+50 KKSLIS
-63 NDMKI
+63 
-68 GSEQAK
+68 
-74 ETIKDLEIGVKNVKK
+74 
-89 EFSTGIDT
+89 GIDT
-97 SGIDNIKNS
+97 SGID
-106 PEQMKQSVNG
+106 G
-116 VSNSMKEWKSRAD
+116 VKKS
-129 SFINGVTSADTSMVK
+129 SE
-144 FADANDQATL
+144 QATESV
-154 RIKQVVSSMKD
+154 KK
-165 FNDNNLDFSGISG
+165 FSGITES
-178 DIEIFDARLAVVKD
+178 IERFDERIA
-192 KINTFTQAL
+192 AL
-201 KNVGNAFAHP
+201 KDNIKSFGSTIAHP
-211 LKTIDK
+211 LSTVKN
-217 GVFSVQKKISETAHE
+217 GFSSIKNEISETAS
-232 LKLLAQT
+232 KIKNLAQT
-239 KFSNLTNNVKE
+239 KMSNLTSNIKE
-250 VYSTLS
+250 MYSTLS
-256 QGQTGAR
+256 RGQTGAK

-278 KTISGFASIKKSI
+278 KTISGFQSIKKSI
-291 KSITFDKIKTGLSSI
+291 KSITFDKIKSGLSSI
-306 KSGASSVLSGI
+306 KSGASSVLSGF
-317 KKLGSGAQNIAS
+317 KSLGSGAQKVAS

-335 SNVGN
+335 SNVGS

-369 VATGAIVQQSV
+369 VATGAVVQQSV

-511 QTWSEVEKIFSR
+511 QTWTEVEKIFSR

-584 EVINNFAEKICVPLF
+584 EVMNNFAEKICVPLF

-611 AIASLKGGL
+611 AIASLKDGMS
-620 NGLNKLKGTSPL
+620 GLNKLKGTSPL
-632 LDKLIEAVNFV
+632 LDKLIEAINFV
-643 VAHKDTFI
+643 VSHKETFI
-651 SAAKGIAVAM
+651 GAAKGIAAAM

-686 VTTAFG
+686 VTAAFG

-698 KTDSANGG
+698 KNDSANGG

-717 AVFDSIKGAISTF
+717 TVFDSIKNAISTF
-730 SEIIS
+730 SEILS

-764 AGLELATVALPVL
+764 AMIELATAALPVL
-777 LDIFRELF
+777 LDVFRELF

-795 PDFVKFIAKIIKACA
+795 PDLIKFIAKIIKACA

-816 TLVKGFIAYKVA
+816 ALAKGFIAYKVA
-828 IVAVNTVT
+828 VVAVNTVT
-836 KVHNALLVLQAAK
+836 KVHNTLLVLQAAK

-860 TLAMNANPIIKVVS
+860 NLAMNANPIIKVVS
-874 AIGLLVGGLALL
+874 AIGLLVGGLTLL
-886 SKKFSK
+886 SKKFSNGK
-892 GNDDTDMLKQHIENV
+892 DDTDMLKQHIDEV

-914 RDAFDNANVTL
+914 RDAFDNAKVTL

-938 MSGIDE
+938 ISGIDE

-953 TDVLTKAIED
+953 TDILTAAIND

-969 KDIENIEQYMQ
+969 DDIKNIEKYIQ
-980 DIQALEE
+980 DIQGLEE
-987 EKLSIYADRQTSQ
+987 EKLSVYADQQTSQ
-1000 VNALNSKIQYG
+1000 INALNSKLQYG
-1011 NFDQQ
+1011 NLDQQ
-1016 GIADILA
+1016 EIADILA
-1023 TGTETHDLGVEA
+1023 TGTEAHDSSVEA
-1035 INDVFKERETTIWN
+1035 INDIFNERGTTLYN
-1049 KYRTERTLIE
+1049 KYQAERSLIIS
-1059 NNENLT
+1059 NENLT

-1076 DARYQNDLFKSNR
+1076 DARYQNDLYKLNR
-1089 ENKARLEEANSSLST
+1089 DNKARLDKSNASIST

-1115 IVKKSNVDFDTL
+1115 LVKNSNVNFDTL

-1132 NYKNSVSGT
+1132 NYKKSVDGT
-1141 SASVKVD
+1141 STAVKVD
-1148 TDKLFEDIRTTF
+1148 TDKLFENIRTTF
-1160 AGFDQETTQSWNNFF
+1160 ASFDQETTQSLNNYF
-1175 VMANE
+1175 MTLNE
-1180 AKNQGVELSN
+1180 AKNKGVTVSDDL
-1190 DAKQQIDT
+1190 KQHADT
-1198 ILTFFESLPPEMQDV
+1198 ILTSFENLPPEFQETGQQILA
-1213 GLQLLP
+1213 GLL
-1219 ALMQGMTDENGNA
+1219 QGMTDENGNV
-1232 IDTTS
+1232 IDTTN
-1237 MTCQEMVDAAREVF
+1237 MTCQELVEAAREAF

-1285 VTTNMTLL
+1285 VTTNMMGL
-1293 VTSASGFNLDGM
+1293 VTSASGFNLDSM
-1305 GENAE
+1305 GESAE
-1310 NMSETVVLAF
+1310 NISETVILAF
-1320 SNMNTVSCQH
+1320 SNMNKVSCQH
-1330 MSGMQKTVILISK
+1330 MSGMQKSVVLISK

-1350 VNLKSMSVQAVK
+1350 INLKTMSVQAVI
-1362 IVQTMSI
+1362 IVQSMSV
-1369 SIVSTMNQ
+1369 SIVSTMSQ
-1377 MKSNIDGLDLYS
+1377 MKSSIDGLDLYS
-1389 TGVNIMNGL
+1389 TGVNVMNGL
-1398 INGMESKR
+1398 INGMESRR

-1458 IQQTADKMGETSIP
+1458 IQQTADKMGQTAIP
-1472 ENDKYTP
+1472 DDNNRYAP
-1479 SGSPTTYSRST
+1479 SASPATYSRST

-1507 TSDDRTMARKVKK
+1507 TNDDRTMARKVKK

>member
-28 LDNFK
+28 LENFK
-33 NEIFKGFQGLSK
+33 EEIFKGFQGLSK
-45 TVDDL
+45 PVDDL
-50 KKSLTNGIDTSGI
+50 KKSLISGIDTSGI
-63 NDMKI
+63 TDMKSS
-68 GSEQAK
+68 SEQAK
-74 ETIKDLEIGVKNVKK
+74 ETIEDLESGVKSGKE

-97 SGIDNIKNS
+97 SGID
-106 PEQMKQSVNG
+106 G
-116 VSNSMKEWKSRAD
+116 VKKS
-129 SFINGVTSADTSMVK
+129 SE
-144 FADANDQATL
+144 QATESV
-154 RIKQVVSSMKD
+154 KK
-165 FNDNNLDFSGISG
+165 FSGITES
-178 DIEIFDARLAVVKD
+178 IERFDERIA
-192 KINTFTQAL
+192 AL
-201 KNVGNAFAHP
+201 KDNIKSFGSTIAHP
-211 LKTIDK
+211 LSTVKN
-217 GVFSVQKKISETAHE
+217 GFSSIKNEISETAS
-232 LKLLAQT
+232 KIKNLAQT
-239 KFSNLTNNVKE
+239 KMSNLTSNIKE
-250 VYSTLS
+250 MYSTLS
-256 QGQTGAR
+256 RGQTGAK

-278 KTISGFASIKKSI
+278 KTISGFQSIKKSI
-291 KSITFDKIKTGLSSI
+291 KSITFDKIKSGLSSI
-306 KSGASSVLSGI
+306 KSGTSSVLSGF
-317 KKLGSGAQNIAS
+317 KSLGSGAQKVAS

-335 SNVGN
+335 SNVGS

-369 VATGAIVQQSV
+369 VATGAVVQQSV

-511 QTWSEVEKIFSR
+511 QTWTEVEKIFSR

-611 AIASLKGGL
+611 AIASLKDGMS
-620 NGLNKLKGTSPL
+620 GLNKLKGTSPL
-632 LDKLIEAVNFV
+632 LDKLIEAINFV
-643 VAHKDTFI
+643 VSHKETFI
-651 SAAKGIAVAM
+651 GAAKGIAAAM

-686 VTTAFG
+686 VTAAFG

-698 KTDSANGG
+698 KNDSANGG

-717 AVFDSIKGAISTF
+717 TVFDSIKNAISTF
-730 SEIIS
+730 SEILS

-764 AGLELATVALPVL
+764 AMIELATAALPVL
-777 LDIFRELF
+777 LDVFRELF

-795 PDFVKFIAKIIKACA
+795 PDLIKFIAKIIKACA

-816 TLVKGFIAYKVA
+816 ALAKGFIAYKVA
-828 IVAVNTVT
+828 VAAVNTVT
-836 KVHNALLVLQAAK
+836 KVHNTLLVLQAAK
-849 TKIATAATKLF
+849 TKIAAAATKLF
-860 TLAMNANPIIKVVS
+860 NLAMNSNPIIKVVS
-874 AIGLLVGGLALL
+874 AIGLLVGGLTLL

-892 GNDDTDMLKQHIENV
+892 GKDDTDMLKQHIDEV

-914 RDAFDNANVTL
+914 RDAFDNAKVTL

-938 MSGIDE
+938 ISGIDE

-953 TDVLTKAIED
+953 TDILTAAIND

-969 KDIENIEQYMQ
+969 DDIKNIEKYIQ
-980 DIQALEE
+980 DIQGLEE
-987 EKLSIYADRQTSQ
+987 EKLSVYADQQTSQ
-1000 VNALNSKIQYG
+1000 INALNSKLQYG
-1011 NFDQQ
+1011 NLDQQ
-1016 GIADILA
+1016 EIADILA
-1023 TGTETHDLGVEA
+1023 TGTEAHDSSVEA
-1035 INDVFKERETTIWN
+1035 INDIFNERGTTLYN
-1049 KYRTERTLIE
+1049 KYQAERSLIIS
-1059 NNENLT
+1059 NENLT

-1076 DARYQNDLFKSNR
+1076 DARYQNDLYKLNR
-1089 ENKARLEEANSSLST
+1089 DNKARLDKSNASIST

-1115 IVKKSNVDFDTL
+1115 LVKNSNVNFDTL

-1132 NYKNSVSGT
+1132 NYKKSVDGT
-1141 SASVKVD
+1141 STAVKVD
-1148 TDKLFEDIRTTF
+1148 TDKLFENIRTTF
-1160 AGFDQETTQSWNNFF
+1160 ASFDQETTQSLNNYF
-1175 VMANE
+1175 MTLNE
-1180 AKNQGVELSN
+1180 AKNKGVTVSDDL
-1190 DAKQQIDT
+1190 KQHADT
-1198 ILTFFESLPPEMQDV
+1198 ILTSFENLPPEFQETGQQILA
-1213 GLQLLP
+1213 GLL
-1219 ALMQGMTDENGNA
+1219 QGMTDENGNV
-1232 IDTTS
+1232 IDTTN
-1237 MTCQEMVDAAREVF
+1237 MTCQELVEAAREAF

-1285 VTTNMTLL
+1285 VTTNMMGL
-1293 VTSASGFNLDGM
+1293 VTSASGFNLDSM
-1305 GENAE
+1305 GESAE
-1310 NMSETVVLAF
+1310 NISETVILAF
-1320 SNMNTVSCQH
+1320 SNMNKVSCQH
-1330 MSGMQKTVILISK
+1330 ISGMQKSVVLISK

-1350 VNLKSMSVQAVK
+1350 VNLKTMSVQAVI
-1362 IVQTMSI
+1362 IVQSMSV
-1369 SIVSTMNQ
+1369 SIVSTMSQ
-1377 MKSNIDGLDLYS
+1377 MKSSIDGLDLYS
-1389 TGVNIMNGL
+1389 TGVNVMNGL
-1398 INGMESKR
+1398 INGMESRR

-1458 IQQTADKMGETSIP
+1458 IQQTADKMGQTAIP
-1472 ENDKYTP
+1472 DDNNRYAP
-1479 SGSPTTYSRST
+1479 SASPATYSRST

-1507 TSDDRTMARKVKK
+1507 TNDDRTMARKVKK

>member
-1 MANVIREDVVSVE
+1 MQYFDFSSLIEQYSTDFKVICESEGSYDDSGEYVKGEKTEHTLHGAIMAHSENQIYRSEGKLTSQDRVLIMQAPIDRALHGAEVIHLDRMYK
-14 FDIDDGGIRDSLKM
+14 IDSELK
-28 LDNFK
+28 
-33 NEIFKGFQGLSK
+33 S
-45 TVDDL
+45 
-50 KKSLTNGIDTSGI
+50 S
-63 NDMKI
+63 
-68 GSEQAK
+68 SEQAT
-74 ETIKDLEIGVKNVKK
+74 ESVKK
-89 EFSTGIDT
+89 F
-97 SGIDNIKNS
+97 SGITESIERFDERIAALKDNIK
-106 PEQMKQSVNG
+106 
-116 VSNSMKEWKSRAD
+116 
-129 SFINGVTSADTSMVK
+129 SFGSTI
-144 FADANDQATL
+144 
-154 RIKQVVSSMKD
+154 
-165 FNDNNLDFSGISG
+165 
-178 DIEIFDARLAVVKD
+178 
-192 KINTFTQAL
+192 
-201 KNVGNAFAHP
+201 AHP
-211 LKTIDK
+211 LSTVKN
-217 GVFSVQKKISETAHE
+217 GFSSIKNEISETAS
-232 LKLLAQT
+232 KIKNLAQT
-239 KFSNLTNNVKE
+239 KMSNLTSNIKE
-250 VYSTLS
+250 MYSTLS
-256 QGQTGAR
+256 RGQTGAK

-278 KTISGFASIKKSI
+278 KTISGFQSIKKSI
-291 KSITFDKIKTGLSSI
+291 KSITFDKIKSGLSSI
-306 KSGASSVLSGI
+306 KSGTSSVLSGF
-317 KKLGSGAQNIAS
+317 KSLGSGAQKVAS

-335 SNVGN
+335 SNVGS

-369 VATGAIVQQSV
+369 VATGAVVQQSV

-511 QTWSEVEKIFSR
+511 QTWTEVEKIFSR

-611 AIASLKGGL
+611 AIASLKDGMS
-620 NGLNKLKGTSPL
+620 GLNKLKGTSPL
-632 LDKLIEAVNFV
+632 LDKLIEAINFV
-643 VAHKDTFI
+643 VSHKETFI
-651 SAAKGIAVAM
+651 GAAKGIAAAM

-686 VTTAFG
+686 VTAAFG

-698 KTDSANGG
+698 KNDSANGS

-717 AVFDSIKGAISTF
+717 TVFDSIKNAISTF
-730 SEIIS
+730 SEILS

-764 AGLELATVALPVL
+764 AMLELATAALPVL
-777 LDIFRELF
+777 LDVFRELF

-795 PDFVKFIAKIIKACA
+795 PDLIKFIAKIIKACA

-816 TLVKGFIAYKVA
+816 ALAKGFIAYKVA
-828 IVAVNTVT
+828 VAAVNTVT
-836 KVHNALLVLQAAK
+836 KVHNTLLVLQAAK
-849 TKIATAATKLF
+849 TKIAAAATKLF
-860 TLAMNANPIIKVVS
+860 NLAMNANPIIKVVS
-874 AIGLLVGGLALL
+874 AIGLLVGGLTLL

-892 GNDDTDMLKQHIENV
+892 GKDDTDMLKQHIDEV

-914 RDAFDNANVTL
+914 RDAFDNAKVTL
-925 PDYDKL
+925 PDINKTISANGYFMSDIDTQIADK
-931 ISYKGNT
+931 
-938 MSGIDE
+938 
-944 MIAEKEQAI
+944 EKQI
-953 TDVLTKAIED
+953 TDALTTAMRD

-969 KDIENIEQYMQ
+969 EDLENIRGYMQ
-980 DIQALEE
+980 ELQMLEDD
-987 EKLSIYADRQTSQ
+987 KLSIYREQQMSQ
-1000 VNALNSKIQYG
+1000 FDTLDLKLKSG
-1011 NFDQQ
+1011 NLDQQ
-1016 GIADILA
+1016 GIADLLISTDEAYDQSVIAIKEEFEGRQA
-1023 TGTETHDLGVEA
+1023 TINSLYAVERKS
-1035 INDVFKERETTIWN
+1035 IVE
-1049 KYRTERTLIE
+1049 
-1059 NNENLT
+1059 NENLT
-1065 GIAKSEALKQA
+1065 GQAKSEALKQWQ
-1076 DARYQNDLFKSNR
+1076 ARKDNELLESMRQ
-1089 ENKARLEEANSSLST
+1089 ENELLAES
-1104 LYNTALAKSGE
+1104 AKSRDYTYNQALE
-1115 IVKKSNVDFDTL
+1115 QSNKLVEKADFNFDILKQKSDSYKKDLDIMDKTIAD
-1127 SSQLT
+1127 
-1132 NYKNSVSGT
+1132 T
-1141 SASVKVD
+1141 SASGIQKYNEASANADLMVK
-1148 TDKLFEDIRTTF
+1148 DITNMF
-1160 AGFDQETTQSWNNFF
+1160 LNLDNQSAQSLNNYF
-1175 VMANE
+1175 MTLNE
-1180 AKNQGVELSN
+1180 AKNKGVTVSDDL
-1190 DAKQQIDT
+1190 KQQADT
-1198 ILTFFESLPPEMQDV
+1198 ILTPFENLPPELQETGKQILA
-1213 GLQLLP
+1213 GLL
-1219 ALMQGMTDENGNA
+1219 QGMTDENGNV
-1232 IDTTS
+1232 IDTTN
-1237 MTCQEMVDAAREVF
+1237 MTCQELVEAAREAF

-1285 VTTNMTLL
+1285 VTTNMMGL
-1293 VTSASGFNLDGM
+1293 VTSASGFNLDSM
-1305 GENAE
+1305 GESAE
-1310 NMSETVVLAF
+1310 NISETVILAF
-1320 SNMNTVSCQH
+1320 SNMNKVSCQH
-1330 MSGMQKTVILISK
+1330 MSGMQKSVVLISK

-1350 VNLKSMSVQAVK
+1350 INLKTMSVQAVI
-1362 IVQTMSI
+1362 IVQSMSV
-1369 SIVSTMNQ
+1369 SIVSTMSQ
-1377 MKSNIDGLDLYS
+1377 MKSSIDGLDLYS
-1389 TGVNIMNGL
+1389 TGVNVMNGL
-1398 INGMESKR
+1398 INGMESRR

-1458 IQQTADKMGETSIP
+1458 IQQTADKMGQTAIP
-1472 ENDKYTP
+1472 DDNNRYAP
-1479 SGSPTTYSRST
+1479 SASPATYSRST

-1507 TSDDRTMARKVKK
+1507 TNDDRTMARKVKK

-1529 FSSYESKNATVREV
+1529 FSSYESKNATVREA

>member
-28 LDNFK
+28 LENFK
-33 NEIFKGFQGLSK
+33 EEIFKGFQGLSK
-45 TVDDL
+45 PVDDL
-50 KKSLTNGIDTSGI
+50 KKSLTSGIDTSGI
-63 NDMKI
+63 TDMKSS
-68 GSEQAK
+68 SEQVK
-74 ETIKDLEIGVKNVKK
+74 ETIEDLESGVKSVKE

-97 SGIDNIKNS
+97 SGID
-106 PEQMKQSVNG
+106 G
-116 VSNSMKEWKSRAD
+116 VKKS
-129 SFINGVTSADTSMVK
+129 SE
-144 FADANDQATL
+144 QATESV
-154 RIKQVVSSMKD
+154 KK
-165 FNDNNLDFSGISG
+165 FSGITES
-178 DIEIFDARLAVVKD
+178 IERFDER
-192 KINTFTQAL
+192 ITAL
-201 KNVGNAFAHP
+201 KDNIKSFGSTIAHP
-211 LKTIDK
+211 LSTVKN
-217 GVFSVQKKISETAHE
+217 GFSSIKNEISETAS
-232 LKLLAQT
+232 KIKNLAQT
-239 KFSNLTNNVKE
+239 KMSNLASNIKE
-250 VYSTLS
+250 MYSTLS
-256 QGQTGAR
+256 RGQTGAK

-278 KTISGFASIKKSI
+278 KTISGFQSIKKSI
-291 KSITFDKIKTGLSSI
+291 KSITFDKIKSGLSSI
-306 KSGASSVLSGI
+306 KSGASSVLSGF
-317 KKLGSGAQNIAS
+317 KSLGSGAQKVAS

-335 SNVGN
+335 SNVGS

-369 VATGAIVQQSV
+369 VATGAVVQQSV

-511 QTWSEVEKIFSR
+511 QTWTEVEKIFSR

-578 DVTAMG
+578 DVIAMG

-611 AIASLKGGL
+611 AIASLKDGMS
-620 NGLNKLKGTSPL
+620 GLNKLKGTSPL
-632 LDKLIEAVNFV
+632 LDKLIEAINFV
-643 VAHKDTFI
+643 VSHKETFI
-651 SAAKGIAVAM
+651 GAAKGIAAAM

-686 VTTAFG
+686 VTAAFG

-698 KTDSANGG
+698 KNDSVNGG

-717 AVFDSIKGAISTF
+717 TVFDSIKNAISTF
-730 SEIIS
+730 SEILS

-764 AGLELATVALPVL
+764 AMLELATAALPVL
-777 LDIFRELF
+777 LDVFRELF

-795 PDFVKFIAKIIKACA
+795 PDLIKFIAKIIKACA

-816 TLVKGFIAYKVA
+816 ALAKGFIAYKVA
-828 IVAVNTVT
+828 VAAVNTVT
-836 KVHNALLVLQAAK
+836 KVHNTLLVLQAAK
-849 TKIATAATKLF
+849 TKIAAAATKLF
-860 TLAMNANPIIKVVS
+860 NLAMNSNPIIKVVS
-874 AIGLLVGGLALL
+874 AIGLLVGGLTLL

-892 GNDDTDMLKQHIENV
+892 GKDDTDMLKQHIDEV

-914 RDAFDNANVTL
+914 RDAFDNAKVTL

-938 MSGIDE
+938 LGDIDE
-944 MIAEKEQAI
+944 QISQKETLITEAI
-953 TDVLTKAIED
+953 KNAIKE

-969 KDIENIEQYMQ
+969 EDIQNIQQYMQ
-980 DIQALEE
+980 DIQDLEE
-987 EKLSIYADRQTSQ
+987 EKLSIYANQQTAQ
-1000 VNALNSKIQYG
+1000 ISKMANELRYG
-1011 NFDQQ
+1011 DFDQQ
-1016 GIADILA
+1016 GVADILA
-1023 TGTETHDLGVEA
+1023 SAKEA
-1035 INDVFKERETTIWN
+1035 FDQTN
-1049 KYRTERTLIE
+1049 KSIEDAYTARLTNIENWYTAERTSIE
-1059 NNENLT
+1059 NNEELT
-1065 GIAKSEALKQA
+1065 GKARADALKKVTDEYNKQNKEA
-1076 DARYQNDLFKSNR
+1076 FSWKNEQLDIAQGYLDEVNNMAVEKTMQKMNTLNNSAIIDAKNLVDENVDDMTKKFGTFKAATKNDYDDIYNTLLKMDESVTESTHNF
-1089 ENKARLEEANSSLST
+1089 LLST
-1104 LYNTALAKSGE
+1104 HNFL
-1115 IVKKSNVDFDTL
+1115 
-1127 SSQLT
+1127 LT
-1132 NYKNSVSGT
+1132 
-1141 SASVKVD
+1141 
-1148 TDKLFEDIRTTF
+1148 
-1160 AGFDQETTQSWNNFF
+1160 
-1175 VMANE
+1175 ANE
-1180 AKNQGVELSN
+1180 AKKNGVELSGE
-1190 DAKQQIDT
+1190 AQLKLDT
-1198 ILTFFESLPPEMQDV
+1198 ILTSFESIPPEMQEMGAQV
-1213 GLQLLP
+1213 LAG
-1219 ALMQGMTDENGNA
+1219 LMQGMTDENGNV
-1232 IDTTS
+1232 IDTTN
-1237 MTCQEMVDAAREVF
+1237 MTCQELVEAAREAF

-1285 VTTNMTLL
+1285 VTTNMMGL
-1293 VTSASGFNLDGM
+1293 VTSASGFNLDSM
-1305 GENAE
+1305 GESAE
-1310 NMSETVVLAF
+1310 NISETVILAF
-1320 SNMNTVSCQH
+1320 SNMNKVSCQN
-1330 MSGMQKTVILISK
+1330 MSGMQKSVVLISK

-1350 VNLKSMSVQAVK
+1350 VNLKTMSVQAVI
-1362 IVQTMSI
+1362 IVQSMSV
-1369 SIVSTMNQ
+1369 SIVSTMSQ
-1377 MKSNIDGLDLYS
+1377 MKSSIDGLDLYS
-1389 TGVNIMNGL
+1389 TGVNVMNGL
-1398 INGMESKR
+1398 INGMESRR

-1458 IQQTADKMGETSIP
+1458 IQQTADKMGQTAIP
-1472 ENDKYTP
+1472 DDNNRYAP
-1479 SGSPTTYSRST
+1479 SASPATYSRST

-1507 TSDDRTMARKVKK
+1507 TNDDRTMARKVKK

>member
-1 MANVIREDVVSVE
+1 MQYFDFSSLIEQYSTDFKVICESEGSYDDSGEYVKGEKTEHTLHGAIMAHSENQIYRSEGKLTSQDRVLIMQAPIDRALHGAEVIHLDRMYK
-14 FDIDDGGIRDSLKM
+14 IDSELK
-28 LDNFK
+28 
-33 NEIFKGFQGLSK
+33 S
-45 TVDDL
+45 
-50 KKSLTNGIDTSGI
+50 S
-63 NDMKI
+63 
-68 GSEQAK
+68 SEQAT
-74 ETIKDLEIGVKNVKK
+74 ESVKK
-89 EFSTGIDT
+89 F
-97 SGIDNIKNS
+97 SGITESIERFDERIAALKDNIK
-106 PEQMKQSVNG
+106 
-116 VSNSMKEWKSRAD
+116 
-129 SFINGVTSADTSMVK
+129 SFGSTI
-144 FADANDQATL
+144 
-154 RIKQVVSSMKD
+154 
-165 FNDNNLDFSGISG
+165 
-178 DIEIFDARLAVVKD
+178 
-192 KINTFTQAL
+192 
-201 KNVGNAFAHP
+201 AHP
-211 LKTIDK
+211 LSTVKN
-217 GVFSVQKKISETAHE
+217 GFSSIKNEISETAS
-232 LKLLAQT
+232 KIKNLAQT
-239 KFSNLTNNVKE
+239 KMSNLTSNIKE
-250 VYSTLS
+250 MYSTLS
-256 QGQTGAR
+256 RGQTGAK

-278 KTISGFASIKKSI
+278 KTISGFQSIKKSI
-291 KSITFDKIKTGLSSI
+291 KSITFDKIKSGLSSI
-306 KSGASSVLSGI
+306 KSGASSVLSGF
-317 KKLGSGAQNIAS
+317 KSLGSGAQKVAS

-335 SNVGN
+335 SNVGS

-369 VATGAIVQQSV
+369 VATGAVVQQSV

-511 QTWSEVEKIFSR
+511 QTWTEVEKIFSR

-611 AIASLKGGL
+611 AIASLKDGMS
-620 NGLNKLKGTSPL
+620 GLNKLKGTSPL
-632 LDKLIEAVNFV
+632 LDKLIEAINFV
-643 VAHKDTFI
+643 VSHKETFI
-651 SAAKGIAVAM
+651 GAAKGIAAAM

-676 LSGLLNPLTL
+676 LSELLNPLTL
-686 VTTAFG
+686 VTVAFG

-698 KTDSANGG
+698 KNDSANGG

-717 AVFDSIKGAISTF
+717 TVFDSIKNAISTF
-730 SEIIS
+730 SEILS

-764 AGLELATVALPVL
+764 AMLELATAALPVL
-777 LDIFRELF
+777 LDVFRELF
-785 EAVKPLLKQL
+785 ESVKPLLKQL
-795 PDFVKFIAKIIKACA
+795 PDLIKFIAKIIKACA

-816 TLVKGFIAYKVA
+816 ALAKGFIAYKVA
-828 IVAVNTVT
+828 VAAVNTVT
-836 KVHNALLVLQAAK
+836 KVHNTLLVLQAAK

-860 TLAMNANPIIKVVS
+860 NLAMNANPIIKVVS
-874 AIGLLVGGLALL
+874 AIGLLVGGLTLL

-892 GNDDTDMLKQHIENV
+892 GKDDTDMLKQHIDEV

-914 RDAFDNANVTL
+914 RDAFDNAKVTL

-938 MSGIDE
+938 ISGIDE

-953 TDVLTKAIED
+953 TDILTAAIND

-969 KDIENIEQYMQ
+969 DDIKNIEKYIQ
-980 DIQALEE
+980 DIQGLEE
-987 EKLSIYADRQTSQ
+987 EKLSVYADQQTSQ
-1000 VNALNSKIQYG
+1000 INALNSKLQYG
-1011 NFDQQ
+1011 NLDQQ
-1016 GIADILA
+1016 EIADILA
-1023 TGTETHDLGVEA
+1023 TGTEAHDSSVEA
-1035 INDVFKERETTIWN
+1035 INDIFNERGTTLYN
-1049 KYRTERTLIE
+1049 KYQAERSLIIS
-1059 NNENLT
+1059 NENLT

-1076 DARYQNDLFKSNR
+1076 DARYQNDLYKLNR
-1089 ENKARLEEANSSLST
+1089 DNKARLDKSNASIST

-1115 IVKKSNVDFDTL
+1115 LVKNSNVNFDTL

-1132 NYKNSVSGT
+1132 NYKKSVDGT
-1141 SASVKVD
+1141 STSVKVD
-1148 TDKLFEDIRTTF
+1148 TDKLFENIRTTF
-1160 AGFDQETTQSWNNFF
+1160 ASFDQETTQSLNNYF
-1175 VMANE
+1175 MTLNE
-1180 AKNQGVELSN
+1180 AKNKGVTVSDDL
-1190 DAKQQIDT
+1190 KQQADT
-1198 ILTFFESLPPEMQDV
+1198 ILTPFENLPPELQETGKQILA
-1213 GLQLLP
+1213 GLL
-1219 ALMQGMTDENGNA
+1219 QGMTDENGNV
-1232 IDTTS
+1232 IDTTN
-1237 MTCQEMVDAAREVF
+1237 MTCQELVEAAREAF

-1264 TNIGLGLLQGISLI
+1264 MNIGLGLLQGISLI

-1285 VTTNMTLL
+1285 VTTNMMGL
-1293 VTSASGFNLDGM
+1293 VTSASGFNLDSM
-1305 GENAE
+1305 GESAE
-1310 NMSETVVLAF
+1310 NISETVILAF
-1320 SNMNTVSCQH
+1320 SNMNKVSCQH
-1330 MSGMQKTVILISK
+1330 MSGMQKSVVLISK

-1350 VNLKSMSVQAVK
+1350 VNLKTMSVQAVI
-1362 IVQTMSI
+1362 IVQSMSV
-1369 SIVSTMNQ
+1369 SIVSTMSQ
-1377 MKSNIDGLDLYS
+1377 MKSSIDGLDLYS
-1389 TGVNIMNGL
+1389 TGVNVMNGL
-1398 INGMESKR
+1398 INGMESRR

-1458 IQQTADKMGETSIP
+1458 IQQTADKMGQTAIP
-1472 ENDKYTP
+1472 DDNNRYTP
-1479 SGSPTTYSRST
+1479 SASPATYSRST

-1507 TSDDRTMARKVKK
+1507 TNDDRTMARKVKK

>member
-1 MANVIREDVVSVE
+1 MQYFDFSSLIEQYSTDFKVICESEGSYDDSGEYVKGEKTEHTLHGAIMAHSENQIYRSEGKLTSQDRVLIMQAPIDRALHGAEVIHLDRMYK
-14 FDIDDGGIRDSLKM
+14 IDSELK
-28 LDNFK
+28 
-33 NEIFKGFQGLSK
+33 S
-45 TVDDL
+45 
-50 KKSLTNGIDTSGI
+50 S
-63 NDMKI
+63 
-68 GSEQAK
+68 SEQAT
-74 ETIKDLEIGVKNVKK
+74 ESVKK
-89 EFSTGIDT
+89 F
-97 SGIDNIKNS
+97 SGITESIERFDERIAALKDNIK
-106 PEQMKQSVNG
+106 
-116 VSNSMKEWKSRAD
+116 
-129 SFINGVTSADTSMVK
+129 SFGSTI
-144 FADANDQATL
+144 
-154 RIKQVVSSMKD
+154 
-165 FNDNNLDFSGISG
+165 
-178 DIEIFDARLAVVKD
+178 
-192 KINTFTQAL
+192 
-201 KNVGNAFAHP
+201 AHP
-211 LKTIDK
+211 LSTVKN
-217 GVFSVQKKISETAHE
+217 GFSSIKNEISETAS
-232 LKLLAQT
+232 KIKNLAQT
-239 KFSNLTNNVKE
+239 KMSNLTSNIKE
-250 VYSTLS
+250 MYSTLS
-256 QGQTGAR
+256 RGQTGAK

-278 KTISGFASIKKSI
+278 KTISGFQSIKKSI
-291 KSITFDKIKTGLSSI
+291 KSITFDKIKSGLSSI
-306 KSGASSVLSGI
+306 KSGTSSVLSGF
-317 KKLGSGAQNIAS
+317 KSLGSGAQKVAS

-335 SNVGN
+335 SNVGS

-369 VATGAIVQQSV
+369 VATGAVVQQSV

-511 QTWSEVEKIFSR
+511 QTWTEVEKIFSR

-611 AIASLKGGL
+611 AIASLKDGMS
-620 NGLNKLKGTSPL
+620 GLNKLKGTSPL
-632 LDKLIEAVNFV
+632 LDKLIEAINFV
-643 VAHKDTFI
+643 VSHKETFI
-651 SAAKGIAVAM
+651 GAAKGIAAAM

-676 LSGLLNPLTL
+676 LSELLNPLTL
-686 VTTAFG
+686 VTVAFG

-698 KTDSANGG
+698 KNDSANGG

-717 AVFDSIKGAISTF
+717 TVFDSIKNAISTF
-730 SEIIS
+730 SEILS

-764 AGLELATVALPVL
+764 AMLELATAALPVL
-777 LDIFRELF
+777 LDVFRELF
-785 EAVKPLLKQL
+785 ESVKPLLKQL
-795 PDFVKFIAKIIKACA
+795 PDLIKFIAKIIKACA

-816 TLVKGFIAYKVA
+816 ALAKGFIAYKVA
-828 IVAVNTVT
+828 VAAVNTVT
-836 KVHNALLVLQAAK
+836 KVHNTLLVLQAAK

-860 TLAMNANPIIKVVS
+860 NLAMNANPIIKVVS
-874 AIGLLVGGLALL
+874 AIGLLVGGLTLL

-892 GNDDTDMLKQHIENV
+892 GKDDTDMLKQHIDEV

-914 RDAFDNANVTL
+914 RDAFDNAKVTL
-925 PDYDKL
+925 PDINKTISANGYFMSDIDTQIADK
-931 ISYKGNT
+931 
-938 MSGIDE
+938 
-944 MIAEKEQAI
+944 EKQI
-953 TDVLTKAIED
+953 TDALTTAMRD

-969 KDIENIEQYMQ
+969 EDLENIRGYMQ
-980 DIQALEE
+980 ELQMLEDD
-987 EKLSIYADRQTSQ
+987 KLSIYREQQMSQ
-1000 VNALNSKIQYG
+1000 FTTLDLKLKSG
-1011 NFDQQ
+1011 NLDQQ
-1016 GIADILA
+1016 GIADLLISTDEAYDQSISAIKEEFEGRQA
-1023 TGTETHDLGVEA
+1023 TINSLYAVERKS
-1035 INDVFKERETTIWN
+1035 IVE
-1049 KYRTERTLIE
+1049 
-1059 NNENLT
+1059 NENLT
-1065 GIAKSEALKQA
+1065 GQAKSEALKQWQ
-1076 DARYQNDLFKSNR
+1076 ARKDNELLESMRQ
-1089 ENKARLEEANSSLST
+1089 ENELLAES
-1104 LYNTALAKSGE
+1104 AKSRDYTYNQALE
-1115 IVKKSNVDFDTL
+1115 QSNKLVEKADFNFDILKQKSDSYKKDLDIMDKTIAD
-1127 SSQLT
+1127 
-1132 NYKNSVSGT
+1132 T
-1141 SASVKVD
+1141 SASGIQKYNEASANADLMVK
-1148 TDKLFEDIRTTF
+1148 DITNMF
-1160 AGFDQETTQSWNNFF
+1160 LNLDNQSAQSLNNYF
-1175 VMANE
+1175 MTLNE
-1180 AKNQGVELSN
+1180 AKNKGVTVSDDL
-1190 DAKQQIDT
+1190 KQQADT
-1198 ILTFFESLPPEMQDV
+1198 ILTPFENLPPELQETGKQILA
-1213 GLQLLP
+1213 GLL
-1219 ALMQGMTDENGNA
+1219 QGMTDENGNV
-1232 IDTTS
+1232 IDTTN
-1237 MTCQEMVDAAREVF
+1237 MTCQELVEAAREAF

-1285 VTTNMTLL
+1285 VTTNMMGL
-1293 VTSASGFNLDGM
+1293 VTSASGFNLDSM
-1305 GENAE
+1305 GESAE
-1310 NMSETVVLAF
+1310 NISETVILAF
-1320 SNMNTVSCQH
+1320 SNMNKVSCQH
-1330 MSGMQKTVILISK
+1330 MSGMQKSVVLISK

-1350 VNLKSMSVQAVK
+1350 INLKTMSVQAVI
-1362 IVQTMSI
+1362 IVQSMSV
-1369 SIVSTMNQ
+1369 SIVSTMSQ
-1377 MKSNIDGLDLYS
+1377 MKSSIDGLDLYS
-1389 TGVNIMNGL
+1389 TGVNVMNGL
-1398 INGMESKR
+1398 INGMESRR

-1458 IQQTADKMGETSIP
+1458 IQQTADKMGQTAIP
-1472 ENDKYTP
+1472 DDNNRYAP
-1479 SGSPTTYSRST
+1479 SASPATYSRST

-1507 TSDDRTMARKVKK
+1507 TNDDRTMARKVKK

>member
-1 MANVIREDVVSVE
+1 MQYFDFSSLIEQYSTDFKVICESEGSYDDSGEYVKGEKTEHTLHGAIMAHSENQIYRSEGKLTSQDRVLIMQAPIDRALHGAEVIHLDRMYK
-14 FDIDDGGIRDSLKM
+14 IDSELK
-28 LDNFK
+28 
-33 NEIFKGFQGLSK
+33 S
-45 TVDDL
+45 
-50 KKSLTNGIDTSGI
+50 S
-63 NDMKI
+63 
-68 GSEQAK
+68 SEQAT
-74 ETIKDLEIGVKNVKK
+74 ESVKK
-89 EFSTGIDT
+89 F
-97 SGIDNIKNS
+97 SGITESIERFDERIAALKDNIK
-106 PEQMKQSVNG
+106 
-116 VSNSMKEWKSRAD
+116 
-129 SFINGVTSADTSMVK
+129 SFGSTI
-144 FADANDQATL
+144 
-154 RIKQVVSSMKD
+154 
-165 FNDNNLDFSGISG
+165 
-178 DIEIFDARLAVVKD
+178 
-192 KINTFTQAL
+192 
-201 KNVGNAFAHP
+201 AHP
-211 LKTIDK
+211 LSTVKN
-217 GVFSVQKKISETAHE
+217 GFSSIKNEISETAS
-232 LKLLAQT
+232 KIKNLAQT
-239 KFSNLTNNVKE
+239 KMSNLTSNIKE
-250 VYSTLS
+250 MYSTLS
-256 QGQTGAR
+256 RGQTGAK

-278 KTISGFASIKKSI
+278 KTISGFQSIKKSI
-291 KSITFDKIKTGLSSI
+291 KSITFDKIKSGLSSI
-306 KSGASSVLSGI
+306 KSGASSVLSGF
-317 KKLGSGAQNIAS
+317 KSLGSGAQKVAS

-335 SNVGN
+335 SNVGS

-369 VATGAIVQQSV
+369 VATGAVVQQSV

-511 QTWSEVEKIFSR
+511 QTWTEVEKIFSR

-611 AIASLKGGL
+611 AIASLKDGMS
-620 NGLNKLKGTSPL
+620 GLNKLKGTSPL
-632 LDKLIEAVNFV
+632 LDKLIEAINFV
-643 VAHKDTFI
+643 VSHKETFI
-651 SAAKGIAVAM
+651 GAAKGIAAAM

-676 LSGLLNPLTL
+676 LSELLNPLTL
-686 VTTAFG
+686 VTVAFG

-698 KTDSANGG
+698 KNDSANGG

-717 AVFDSIKGAISTF
+717 TVFDSIKNAISTF
-730 SEIIS
+730 SEILS

-764 AGLELATVALPVL
+764 AMLELATAALPVL
-777 LDIFRELF
+777 LDVFRELF
-785 EAVKPLLKQL
+785 ESVKPLLKQL
-795 PDFVKFIAKIIKACA
+795 PDLIKFIAKIIKACA

-816 TLVKGFIAYKVA
+816 ALAKGFIAYKVA
-828 IVAVNTVT
+828 VAAVNTVT
-836 KVHNALLVLQAAK
+836 KVHNTLLVLQAAK

-860 TLAMNANPIIKVVS
+860 NLAMNANPIIKVVS
-874 AIGLLVGGLALL
+874 AIGLLVGGLTLL

-892 GNDDTDMLKQHIENV
+892 GKDDTDMLKQHIDEV

-914 RDAFDNANVTL
+914 RDAFDNAKVTL

-938 MSGIDE
+938 ISGIDE

-953 TDVLTKAIED
+953 TDILTAAIND

-969 KDIENIEQYMQ
+969 DDIKNIEKYIQ
-980 DIQALEE
+980 DIQGLEE
-987 EKLSIYADRQTSQ
+987 EKLSVYADQQTSQ
-1000 VNALNSKIQYG
+1000 INALNSKLQYG
-1011 NFDQQ
+1011 NLDQQ
-1016 GIADILA
+1016 EIADILA
-1023 TGTETHDLGVEA
+1023 TGTEAHDSSVEA
-1035 INDVFKERETTIWN
+1035 INDIFNERGTTLYN
-1049 KYRTERTLIE
+1049 KYQAERSLIIS
-1059 NNENLT
+1059 NENLT

-1076 DARYQNDLFKSNR
+1076 DARYQNDLYKLNR
-1089 ENKARLEEANSSLST
+1089 DNKARLDKSNASIST

-1115 IVKKSNVDFDTL
+1115 LVKNSNVNFDTL

-1132 NYKNSVSGT
+1132 NYKKSVDGT
-1141 SASVKVD
+1141 STSVKVD
-1148 TDKLFEDIRTTF
+1148 TDKLFENIRTTF
-1160 AGFDQETTQSWNNFF
+1160 ASFDQETTQSLNNYF
-1175 VMANE
+1175 MTLNE
-1180 AKNQGVELSN
+1180 AKNKGVTVSDGL
-1190 DAKQQIDT
+1190 KQHADT
-1198 ILTFFESLPPEMQDV
+1198 ILTPFENLPPELQETGKQILA
-1213 GLQLLP
+1213 GLL
-1219 ALMQGMTDENGNA
+1219 QGMTDENGNV
-1232 IDTTS
+1232 IDTTN
-1237 MTCQEMVDAAREVF
+1237 MTCQELVEAAREAF

-1285 VTTNMTLL
+1285 VTTNMMGL
-1293 VTSASGFNLDGM
+1293 VTSASGFNLDSM
-1305 GENAE
+1305 GESAE
-1310 NMSETVVLAF
+1310 NISETVILAF
-1320 SNMNTVSCQH
+1320 SNMNKVSCQH
-1330 MSGMQKTVILISK
+1330 MSGMQKSVVLISK

-1350 VNLKSMSVQAVK
+1350 INLKTMSVQAVI
-1362 IVQTMSI
+1362 IVQSMSV
-1369 SIVSTMNQ
+1369 SIVSTMSQ
-1377 MKSNIDGLDLYS
+1377 MKSSIDGLDLYS
-1389 TGVNIMNGL
+1389 TGVNVMNGL
-1398 INGMESKR
+1398 INGMESRR

-1458 IQQTADKMGETSIP
+1458 IQQTADKMGQTAIP
-1472 ENDKYTP
+1472 DDNNRYTP
-1479 SGSPTTYSRST
+1479 SASPATYSRST

-1507 TSDDRTMARKVKK
+1507 TNDDRTMARKVKK

>member
-1 MANVIREDVVSVE
+1 MQYFDFSSLIEQYSTDFKVICESEGSYDDSGEYVKGEKTEHTLHGAIMAHSENQIYRSEGKLTSQDRVLIMQAPIDRALHGAEVIHLDRMYK
-14 FDIDDGGIRDSLKM
+14 IDSELK
-28 LDNFK
+28 
-33 NEIFKGFQGLSK
+33 S
-45 TVDDL
+45 
-50 KKSLTNGIDTSGI
+50 S
-63 NDMKI
+63 
-68 GSEQAK
+68 SEQAT
-74 ETIKDLEIGVKNVKK
+74 ESVKK
-89 EFSTGIDT
+89 F
-97 SGIDNIKNS
+97 SGITESIERFDERIAALKDNIK
-106 PEQMKQSVNG
+106 
-116 VSNSMKEWKSRAD
+116 
-129 SFINGVTSADTSMVK
+129 SFGSTI
-144 FADANDQATL
+144 
-154 RIKQVVSSMKD
+154 
-165 FNDNNLDFSGISG
+165 
-178 DIEIFDARLAVVKD
+178 
-192 KINTFTQAL
+192 
-201 KNVGNAFAHP
+201 AHP
-211 LKTIDK
+211 LSTVKN
-217 GVFSVQKKISETAHE
+217 GFSSIKNEISETAS
-232 LKLLAQT
+232 KIKNLAQT
-239 KFSNLTNNVKE
+239 KMSNLTSNIKE
-250 VYSTLS
+250 MYSTLS
-256 QGQTGAR
+256 RGQTGAK

-278 KTISGFASIKKSI
+278 KTISGFQSIKKSI
-291 KSITFDKIKTGLSSI
+291 KSITFDKIKSGLSSI
-306 KSGASSVLSGI
+306 KSGTSSVLSGF
-317 KKLGSGAQNIAS
+317 KSLGSGAQKVAS

-335 SNVGN
+335 SNVGS

-369 VATGAIVQQSV
+369 VATGAVVQQSV

-511 QTWSEVEKIFSR
+511 QTWTEVEKIFSR

-611 AIASLKGGL
+611 AIASLKDGMS
-620 NGLNKLKGTSPL
+620 GLNKLKGTSPL
-632 LDKLIEAVNFV
+632 LDKLIEAINFV
-643 VAHKDTFI
+643 VSHKETFI
-651 SAAKGIAVAM
+651 GAAKGIAAAM

-686 VTTAFG
+686 VTAAFG

-698 KTDSANGG
+698 KNDSANGS

-717 AVFDSIKGAISTF
+717 TVFDSIKNAISTF
-730 SEIIS
+730 SEILS

-764 AGLELATVALPVL
+764 AMLELATAALPVL
-777 LDIFRELF
+777 LDVFRELF

-795 PDFVKFIAKIIKACA
+795 PDLIKFIAKIIKACA

-816 TLVKGFIAYKVA
+816 ALAKGFIAYKVA
-828 IVAVNTVT
+828 IAAVNTVT
-836 KVHNALLVLQAAK
+836 KVHNTLLVLQAAK
-849 TKIATAATKLF
+849 TKIAAAATKLF
-860 TLAMNANPIIKVVS
+860 NLAMNANPIIKVVS
-874 AIGLLVGGLALL
+874 AIGLLVGGLTLL

-892 GNDDTDMLKQHIENV
+892 GKDDTDMLKQHIDEV

-914 RDAFDNANVTL
+914 RDAFDNAKVTL
-925 PDYDKL
+925 PDINKTISANGYFMSDIDTQIADK
-931 ISYKGNT
+931 
-938 MSGIDE
+938 
-944 MIAEKEQAI
+944 EKQI
-953 TDVLTKAIED
+953 TDALTTAMRD

-969 KDIENIEQYMQ
+969 EDLENIRGYMQ
-980 DIQALEE
+980 ELQMLEDD
-987 EKLSIYADRQTSQ
+987 KLSIYREQQMSQ
-1000 VNALNSKIQYG
+1000 FDTLDLKLKSG
-1011 NFDQQ
+1011 NLDQQ
-1016 GIADILA
+1016 GIADLLISTDEAYDQSVIAIKEEFEGRQA
-1023 TGTETHDLGVEA
+1023 TINSLYAVERKS
-1035 INDVFKERETTIWN
+1035 IVE
-1049 KYRTERTLIE
+1049 
-1059 NNENLT
+1059 NENLT
-1065 GIAKSEALKQA
+1065 GQAKSEALKQWQ
-1076 DARYQNDLFKSNR
+1076 ARKDNELLESMRQ
-1089 ENKARLEEANSSLST
+1089 ENELLAES
-1104 LYNTALAKSGE
+1104 AKSRDYTYNQALE
-1115 IVKKSNVDFDTL
+1115 QSNKLVEKADFNFDILKQKSDSYKKDLDIMDKTIAD
-1127 SSQLT
+1127 
-1132 NYKNSVSGT
+1132 T
-1141 SASVKVD
+1141 SASGIQKYNEASANADLMVK
-1148 TDKLFEDIRTTF
+1148 DITNMF
-1160 AGFDQETTQSWNNFF
+1160 LNLDNQSAQSLNNYF
-1175 VMANE
+1175 MTLNE
-1180 AKNQGVELSN
+1180 AKNKGVTVSDDL
-1190 DAKQQIDT
+1190 KQQADT
-1198 ILTFFESLPPEMQDV
+1198 ILTPFENLPPELQETGKQILA
-1213 GLQLLP
+1213 GLL
-1219 ALMQGMTDENGNA
+1219 QGMTDENGNV
-1232 IDTTS
+1232 IDTTN
-1237 MTCQEMVDAAREVF
+1237 MTCQELVEAAREAF

-1285 VTTNMTLL
+1285 VTTNMMGL
-1293 VTSASGFNLDGM
+1293 VTSASGFNLDSM
-1305 GENAE
+1305 GESAE
-1310 NMSETVVLAF
+1310 NISETVILAF
-1320 SNMNTVSCQH
+1320 SNMNKVSCQH
-1330 MSGMQKTVILISK
+1330 MSGMQKSVVLISK

-1350 VNLKSMSVQAVK
+1350 INLKTMSVQAVI
-1362 IVQTMSI
+1362 IVQSMSV
-1369 SIVSTMNQ
+1369 SIVSTMSQ
-1377 MKSNIDGLDLYS
+1377 MKSSIDGLDLYS
-1389 TGVNIMNGL
+1389 TGVNVMNGL
-1398 INGMESKR
+1398 INGMESRR

-1458 IQQTADKMGETSIP
+1458 IQQTADKMGQTAIP
-1472 ENDKYTP
+1472 DDNNRYAP
-1479 SGSPTTYSRST
+1479 SASPATYSRST

-1507 TSDDRTMARKVKK
+1507 TNDDRTMARKVKK

>member
-14 FDIDDGGIRDSLKM
+14 FDIDDGGIRDLLKM
-28 LDNFK
+28 LENFK
-33 NEIFKGFQGLSK
+33 EEIFKGFQGLPK
-45 TVDDL
+45 PVDDL
-50 KKSLTNGIDTSGI
+50 KKSLTSGIDTSGI
-63 NDMKI
+63 TDMKSS
-68 GSEQAK
+68 SEQAK
-74 ETIKDLEIGVKNVKK
+74 ETIEDLESGVKSVKE

-97 SGIDNIKNS
+97 SGID
-106 PEQMKQSVNG
+106 G
-116 VSNSMKEWKSRAD
+116 VKKS
-129 SFINGVTSADTSMVK
+129 SE
-144 FADANDQATL
+144 QATESV
-154 RIKQVVSSMKD
+154 KK
-165 FNDNNLDFSGISG
+165 FSGITES
-178 DIEIFDARLAVVKD
+178 IERFDERIA
-192 KINTFTQAL
+192 AL
-201 KNVGNAFAHP
+201 KDNIKSFGSTIAHP
-211 LKTIDK
+211 LSTVKN
-217 GVFSVQKKISETAHE
+217 GFSSIKNEISETAS
-232 LKLLAQT
+232 KIKNLAQT
-239 KFSNLTNNVKE
+239 KMSNLTSNIKE
-250 VYSTLS
+250 MYSTLS
-256 QGQTGAR
+256 RGQTGAK

-278 KTISGFASIKKSI
+278 KTISGFKSIKKSI
-291 KSITFDKIKTGLSSI
+291 KSITFDKIKSGLSSI
-306 KSGASSVLSGI
+306 KSGTSSVLSGF
-317 KKLGSGAQNIAS
+317 KSLGSGAQKVAS

-335 SNVGN
+335 SNVGS

-369 VATGAIVQQSV
+369 VATGAVVQQSV

-511 QTWSEVEKIFSR
+511 QTWTEVEKIFSR

-611 AIASLKGGL
+611 AIASLKDGMS
-620 NGLNKLKGTSPL
+620 GLNKLKGTSPL
-632 LDKLIEAVNFV
+632 LDKLIEAINFV
-643 VAHKDTFI
+643 VSHKETFI
-651 SAAKGIAVAM
+651 GAAKGIAAAM

-686 VTTAFG
+686 VTAAFG

-698 KTDSANGG
+698 KNDSVNGG

-717 AVFDSIKGAISTF
+717 TVFDSIKNAISTF

-735 NNKGLFSD
+735 NNRGLFSD
-743 IINTIVGLLPPLA
+743 IINTIVDLLPSLA

-764 AGLELATVALPVL
+764 AGLELAAVALPVL
-777 LDIFRELF
+777 LDVFRELF

-795 PDFVKFIAKIIKACA
+795 PDLIKFIAKIIKACA

-816 TLVKGFIAYKVA
+816 ALAKGFIAYKVA
-828 IVAVNTVT
+828 VAAVNTVT
-836 KVHNALLVLQAAK
+836 KVHNTLLVLQAAK
-849 TKIATAATKLF
+849 TKIAAAATKLF
-860 TLAMNANPIIKVVS
+860 NLAMNSNPIIKVVS
-874 AIGLLVGGLALL
+874 AIGLLVGGLTLL

-892 GNDDTDMLKQHIENV
+892 GKDDTDMLKQHIDEV

-914 RDAFDNANVTL
+914 RDAFDNAKVTL

-938 MSGIDE
+938 ISGIDE

-953 TDVLTKAIED
+953 TDILTAAIND

-969 KDIENIEQYMQ
+969 DDIKNIEKYIQ
-980 DIQALEE
+980 DIQGLEE
-987 EKLSIYADRQTSQ
+987 EKLSVYADQQTSQ
-1000 VNALNSKIQYG
+1000 INALNSKLQYG
-1011 NFDQQ
+1011 NLDQQ
-1016 GIADILA
+1016 EIADILA
-1023 TGTETHDLGVEA
+1023 TGTEAHDSSVEA
-1035 INDVFKERETTIWN
+1035 INDIFNERGTTLYN
-1049 KYRTERTLIE
+1049 KYQAERSLIIS
-1059 NNENLT
+1059 NENLT
-1065 GIAKSEALKQA
+1065 GIAKSEAFKQA
-1076 DARYQNDLFKSNR
+1076 DARYQNDLYKLNR
-1089 ENKARLEEANSSLST
+1089 DNKARLDKSNASIST

-1115 IVKKSNVDFDTL
+1115 LVKNSNVNFDTL

-1132 NYKNSVSGT
+1132 NYKKSVDGT
-1141 SASVKVD
+1141 STAVKVD
-1148 TDKLFEDIRTTF
+1148 TDKLFENIRTTF
-1160 AGFDQETTQSWNNFF
+1160 ASFDQETTQSLNNYF
-1175 VMANE
+1175 MTLNE
-1180 AKNQGVELSN
+1180 AKNKGVTVSDDL
-1190 DAKQQIDT
+1190 KQHADT
-1198 ILTFFESLPPEMQDV
+1198 ILTSFENLPPEFQETGQQILA
-1213 GLQLLP
+1213 GLL
-1219 ALMQGMTDENGNA
+1219 QGMTDENGNV
-1232 IDTTS
+1232 IDTTN
-1237 MTCQEMVDAAREVF
+1237 MTCQELVEAAREAF

-1285 VTTNMTLL
+1285 VTTNMMGL
-1293 VTSASGFNLDGM
+1293 VTSASGFNLDSM
-1305 GENAE
+1305 GESAE
-1310 NMSETVVLAF
+1310 NISETVILAF
-1320 SNMNTVSCQH
+1320 SNMNKVSCQH
-1330 MSGMQKTVILISK
+1330 MSGMQKSVVLISK

-1350 VNLKSMSVQAVK
+1350 INLKTMSVQAVI
-1362 IVQTMSI
+1362 IVQSMSV
-1369 SIVSTMNQ
+1369 SIVSTMSQ
-1377 MKSNIDGLDLYS
+1377 MKSSIDGLDLYS
-1389 TGVNIMNGL
+1389 TGVNVMNGL
-1398 INGMESKR
+1398 INGMESRR

-1416 AQTVKNTMNNAL
+1416 AQTIKNTMNNAL

-1458 IQQTADKMGETSIP
+1458 IQQTADKMGQTAIP
-1472 ENDKYTP
+1472 DDNNRYAP
-1479 SGSPTTYSRST
+1479 SASPATYSRST

-1507 TSDDRTMARKVKK
+1507 TNDDRTMARKVKK

>member
-28 LDNFK
+28 LENFK
-33 NEIFKGFQGLSK
+33 EEIFKGFQGLSK
-45 TVDDL
+45 PVDDL
-50 KKSLTNGIDTSGI
+50 KKLTSGIDTSGI
-63 NDMKI
+63 TDMKSS
-68 GSEQAK
+68 SEQAK
-74 ETIKDLEIGVKNVKK
+74 ETIEDLESGVKSVKE

-97 SGIDNIKNS
+97 SGID
-106 PEQMKQSVNG
+106 G
-116 VSNSMKEWKSRAD
+116 VKKS
-129 SFINGVTSADTSMVK
+129 SE
-144 FADANDQATL
+144 QATESV
-154 RIKQVVSSMKD
+154 KK
-165 FNDNNLDFSGISG
+165 FSGITES
-178 DIEIFDARLAVVKD
+178 IERFDERIA
-192 KINTFTQAL
+192 AL
-201 KNVGNAFAHP
+201 KDNIKSFGSTIAHP
-211 LKTIDK
+211 LSTVKN
-217 GVFSVQKKISETAHE
+217 GFSSIKNEISETAS
-232 LKLLAQT
+232 KIKNLAQT
-239 KFSNLTNNVKE
+239 KMSNLTSNIKE
-250 VYSTLS
+250 MYSTLS
-256 QGQTGAR
+256 RGQTGAK

-278 KTISGFASIKKSI
+278 KTISGFQSIKKSI
-291 KSITFDKIKTGLSSI
+291 KSITFDKIKSGLSSI
-306 KSGASSVLSGI
+306 KSGTSSVLSGF
-317 KKLGSGAQNIAS
+317 KSLGSGAQKVAS

-335 SNVGN
+335 SNVGS

-369 VATGAIVQQSV
+369 VATGAVVQQSV

-511 QTWSEVEKIFSR
+511 QTWTEVEKIFSR

-611 AIASLKGGL
+611 AIASLKDGMS
-620 NGLNKLKGTSPL
+620 GLNKLKGTSPL
-632 LDKLIEAVNFV
+632 LDKLIEAINFV
-643 VAHKDTFI
+643 VSHKETFI
-651 SAAKGIAVAM
+651 GAAKGIAAAM

-686 VTTAFG
+686 VTVAFG

-698 KTDSANGG
+698 KNDSANGG

-717 AVFDSIKGAISTF
+717 TVFDSIKNAISTF

-735 NNKGLFSD
+735 NNSGLFSD
-743 IINTIVGLLPPLA
+743 IINTIVDLLPSLA
-756 EAFGEVLT
+756 EAFEEVLT
-764 AGLELATVALPVL
+764 AGLELAAVALPVL
-777 LDIFRELF
+777 LDVFRELF

-795 PDFVKFIAKIIKACA
+795 PDLIKFIAKIIKACA

-816 TLVKGFIAYKVA
+816 ALAKGFIAYKVA
-828 IVAVNTVT
+828 IAAVNTVT
-836 KVHNALLVLQAAK
+836 KVHNTLLVLQAAK

-860 TLAMNANPIIKVVS
+860 NLAMNANPIIKVVS
-874 AIGLLVGGLALL
+874 AIGLLVGGLTLL

-892 GNDDTDMLKQHIENV
+892 GKDDTDMLKQHIDEV

-914 RDAFDNANVTL
+914 RDAFDNAKVTL
-925 PDYDKL
+925 PDINKTISANGYFMSDIDTQIADK
-931 ISYKGNT
+931 
-938 MSGIDE
+938 
-944 MIAEKEQAI
+944 EKQI
-953 TDVLTKAIED
+953 TDALTTAMRD

-969 KDIENIEQYMQ
+969 EDLENIRGYMQ
-980 DIQALEE
+980 ELQMLEDD
-987 EKLSIYADRQTSQ
+987 KLSIYREQQMSQ
-1000 VNALNSKIQYG
+1000 FTTLDLKLKSG
-1011 NFDQQ
+1011 NLDQQ
-1016 GIADILA
+1016 GIADLLISTDEAYDQSISAIKEEFEGRQA
-1023 TGTETHDLGVEA
+1023 TINSLYAVERKS
-1035 INDVFKERETTIWN
+1035 IVE
-1049 KYRTERTLIE
+1049 
-1059 NNENLT
+1059 NENLT
-1065 GIAKSEALKQA
+1065 GQAKSEALKQWQ
-1076 DARYQNDLFKSNR
+1076 ARKDNELLESMRQ
-1089 ENKARLEEANSSLST
+1089 ENELLAES
-1104 LYNTALAKSGE
+1104 AKSRDYTYNQALE
-1115 IVKKSNVDFDTL
+1115 QSNKLVEKADFNFDILKQKSDSYKKDLDIMDKTIAD
-1127 SSQLT
+1127 
-1132 NYKNSVSGT
+1132 T
-1141 SASVKVD
+1141 SASGIQKYNEASANADLMVK
-1148 TDKLFEDIRTTF
+1148 DITNMF
-1160 AGFDQETTQSWNNFF
+1160 LNLDNQSAQSLNNYF
-1175 VMANE
+1175 MTLNE
-1180 AKNQGVELSN
+1180 AKNKGVTVSDGL
-1190 DAKQQIDT
+1190 KQHADT
-1198 ILTFFESLPPEMQDV
+1198 ILTSFENLPPEFQETGKQILA
-1213 GLQLLP
+1213 GLL
-1219 ALMQGMTDENGNA
+1219 QGMTDENGNV
-1232 IDTTS
+1232 IDTTN
-1237 MTCQEMVDAAREVF
+1237 MTCQELVEAAREAF

-1285 VTTNMTLL
+1285 VTTNMMGL
-1293 VTSASGFNLDGM
+1293 VTSASGFNLDSM
-1305 GENAE
+1305 GESAE
-1310 NMSETVVLAF
+1310 NISETVILAF
-1320 SNMNTVSCQH
+1320 SNMNKVSCQH
-1330 MSGMQKTVILISK
+1330 MSGMQKSVVLISK

-1350 VNLKSMSVQAVK
+1350 VNLKTMSVQAVI
-1362 IVQTMSI
+1362 IVQSMSV
-1369 SIVSTMNQ
+1369 SIVSTMSQ
-1377 MKSNIDGLDLYS
+1377 MKSSIDGLDLYS
-1389 TGVNIMNGL
+1389 TGVNVMNGL
-1398 INGMESKR
+1398 INGMESRR

-1458 IQQTADKMGETSIP
+1458 IQQTADKMGQTAIP
-1472 ENDKYTP
+1472 DDNNRYTP
-1479 SGSPTTYSRST
+1479 SASPATYSRST

-1507 TSDDRTMARKVKK
+1507 TNDDRTMARKVKK

>member
-1 MANVIREDVVSVE
+1 MQYFDFSILIEQYSTDFKVICESEGGYDDSGEYVKGEKTEHTLHGAIMAHSENQIYRSEGKLTSQDRVLIMQEP
-14 FDIDDGGIRDSLKM
+14 IDRALHGAEIIHLDRMYKIDSELK
-28 LDNFK
+28 
-33 NEIFKGFQGLSK
+33 S
-45 TVDDL
+45 
-50 KKSLTNGIDTSGI
+50 S
-63 NDMKI
+63 
-68 GSEQAK
+68 SEQAT
-74 ETIKDLEIGVKNVKK
+74 ESVKK
-89 EFSTGIDT
+89 F
-97 SGIDNIKNS
+97 SGITEFIERFDERIAALKDNIK
-106 PEQMKQSVNG
+106 
-116 VSNSMKEWKSRAD
+116 
-129 SFINGVTSADTSMVK
+129 SFGSTI
-144 FADANDQATL
+144 
-154 RIKQVVSSMKD
+154 
-165 FNDNNLDFSGISG
+165 
-178 DIEIFDARLAVVKD
+178 
-192 KINTFTQAL
+192 
-201 KNVGNAFAHP
+201 AHP
-211 LKTIDK
+211 LSTVKN
-217 GVFSVQKKISETAHE
+217 GFSSIKNEISETAS
-232 LKLLAQT
+232 KIKNLAQT
-239 KFSNLTNNVKE
+239 KMSNLTSNIKE
-250 VYSTLS
+250 MYSTLS
-256 QGQTGAR
+256 RGQTGAK

-278 KTISGFASIKKSI
+278 KTISGFQSIKKSI
-291 KSITFDKIKTGLSSI
+291 KSITFDKIKSGLSSI
-306 KSGASSVLSGI
+306 KSGTSSVLSGF
-317 KKLGSGAQNIAS
+317 KSLGSGAQKVAS

-335 SNVGN
+335 SNVGS

-369 VATGAIVQQSV
+369 VATGAVVQQSV

-511 QTWSEVEKIFSR
+511 QTWTEVEKIFSR

-611 AIASLKGGL
+611 AIASLKDGMS
-620 NGLNKLKGTSPL
+620 GLNKLKGTSPL
-632 LDKLIEAVNFV
+632 LDKLIEAINFV
-643 VAHKDTFI
+643 VSHKETFI
-651 SAAKGIAVAM
+651 GAAKGIAAAM

-676 LSGLLNPLTL
+676 LSELLNPLTL
-686 VTTAFG
+686 VTAAFG

-698 KTDSANGG
+698 KNDSANGG

-717 AVFDSIKGAISTF
+717 TVFDSIKNAISTF

-735 NNKGLFSD
+735 NNSGLFSD
-743 IINTIVGLLPPLA
+743 IINTIVDLLPSLA

-764 AGLELATVALPVL
+764 AMLELATAALPVL
-777 LDIFRELF
+777 LDVFRELF
-785 EAVKPLLKQL
+785 ESVKPLLKQL
-795 PDFVKFIAKIIKACA
+795 PDLIKFIAKIIKACA

-816 TLVKGFIAYKVA
+816 ALAKGFIAYKVA
-828 IVAVNTVT
+828 VVAVTAVMKVYNTIQAILYV
-836 KVHNALLVLQAAK
+836 KSVLAAKGITLMQAAF
-849 TKIATAATKLF
+849 KL
-860 TLAMNANPIIKVVS
+860 LK
-874 AIGLLVGGLALL
+874 LALVSHPIFAIAAVIGAVGTAIAL
-886 SKKFSK
+886 FSKKADK
-892 GNDDTDMLKQHIENV
+892 GNEANAQLKQHIDEV

-914 RDAFDNANVTL
+914 RDAFDNAKVTL
-925 PDYDKL
+925 PDINKTISANGYFMSDIDTQIADK
-931 ISYKGNT
+931 
-938 MSGIDE
+938 
-944 MIAEKEQAI
+944 EKQI
-953 TDVLTKAIED
+953 TDALTTAMRD

-969 KDIENIEQYMQ
+969 EDLENIRGYMQ
-980 DIQALEE
+980 ELQMLEDD
-987 EKLSIYADRQTSQ
+987 KLSIYREQQMSQ
-1000 VNALNSKIQYG
+1000 FTTLDLKLKSG
-1011 NFDQQ
+1011 NLDQQ
-1016 GIADILA
+1016 GIADLLISTDEAYDQSISAIKEEFEGRQA
-1023 TGTETHDLGVEA
+1023 TINSLYAVERKS
-1035 INDVFKERETTIWN
+1035 IVE
-1049 KYRTERTLIE
+1049 
-1059 NNENLT
+1059 NENLT
-1065 GIAKSEALKQA
+1065 GQAKSEALKQWQ
-1076 DARYQNDLFKSNR
+1076 ARKDNELLESMRQ
-1089 ENKARLEEANSSLST
+1089 ENELLAES
-1104 LYNTALAKSGE
+1104 AKSRDYTYNQALE
-1115 IVKKSNVDFDTL
+1115 QSNKLVEKADFNFDILKQKSDSYKKDLDIMDKTIAD
-1127 SSQLT
+1127 
-1132 NYKNSVSGT
+1132 T
-1141 SASVKVD
+1141 SASGIQKYNEASANADLMVK
-1148 TDKLFEDIRTTF
+1148 DITNMF
-1160 AGFDQETTQSWNNFF
+1160 LNLDNQSAQSLNNYF
-1175 VMANE
+1175 MTLNE
-1180 AKNQGVELSN
+1180 AKNKGVTVSDDL
-1190 DAKQQIDT
+1190 KQQADT
-1198 ILTFFESLPPEMQDV
+1198 ILTPFENLPPEFQETGQQILA
-1213 GLQLLP
+1213 GLL
-1219 ALMQGMTDENGNA
+1219 QGMTDENGNV
-1232 IDTTS
+1232 IDTTN
-1237 MTCQEMVDAAREVF
+1237 MTCQELVEAAREAF

-1285 VTTNMTLL
+1285 VTTNMMGL
-1293 VTSASGFNLDGM
+1293 VTSASGFNLDSM
-1305 GENAE
+1305 GESAE
-1310 NMSETVVLAF
+1310 NISETVILAF
-1320 SNMNTVSCQH
+1320 SNMNKVSCQN
-1330 MSGMQKTVILISK
+1330 MSGMQKSVVLISK

-1350 VNLKSMSVQAVK
+1350 VNLKTMSVQAVI
-1362 IVQTMSI
+1362 IVQSMSV
-1369 SIVSTMNQ
+1369 SIVSTMSQ
-1377 MKSNIDGLDLYS
+1377 MKSSIDGLDLYS
-1389 TGVNIMNGL
+1389 TGVNVMNGL
-1398 INGMESKR
+1398 INGMESRR

-1428 DIHSPSR
+1428 DIHSPSK

-1458 IQQTADKMGETSIP
+1458 IQQTADKMGQTAIP
-1472 ENDKYTP
+1472 DDNNRYAP
-1479 SGSPTTYSRST
+1479 SASPATYSRST

-1507 TSDDRTMARKVKK
+1507 TNDDRTMARKVKK

-1529 FSSYESKNATVREV
+1529 FSSYESKNATVREA

>member
-1 MANVIREDVVSVE
+1 MQYFDFSILIEQYSTDFKMICESEGSYDDSGEYVKGEKTEHTLHGAIMAHSENQIYRSEGKLTSQDRVLIMQAPIDRALHGAEVIHLDRMYK
-14 FDIDDGGIRDSLKM
+14 IDSELK
-28 LDNFK
+28 
-33 NEIFKGFQGLSK
+33 S
-45 TVDDL
+45 
-50 KKSLTNGIDTSGI
+50 S
-63 NDMKI
+63 
-68 GSEQAK
+68 SEQAT
-74 ETIKDLEIGVKNVKK
+74 ESVKK
-89 EFSTGIDT
+89 F
-97 SGIDNIKNS
+97 SGITESIERFDERIAALKDNIK
-106 PEQMKQSVNG
+106 
-116 VSNSMKEWKSRAD
+116 
-129 SFINGVTSADTSMVK
+129 SFGSTI
-144 FADANDQATL
+144 
-154 RIKQVVSSMKD
+154 
-165 FNDNNLDFSGISG
+165 
-178 DIEIFDARLAVVKD
+178 
-192 KINTFTQAL
+192 
-201 KNVGNAFAHP
+201 AHP
-211 LKTIDK
+211 LSTVKN
-217 GVFSVQKKISETAHE
+217 GFSSIKNEISETAS
-232 LKLLAQT
+232 KIKNLAQT
-239 KFSNLTNNVKE
+239 KMSNLTSNIKE
-250 VYSTLS
+250 MYSTLS
-256 QGQTGAR
+256 RGQTGAK

-278 KTISGFASIKKSI
+278 KTISGFQSIKKSI
-291 KSITFDKIKTGLSSI
+291 KSITFDKIKSGLSSI
-306 KSGASSVLSGI
+306 KSGTSSVLSGF
-317 KKLGSGAQNIAS
+317 KSLGSGAQKVAS

-335 SNVGN
+335 SNVGS

-369 VATGAIVQQSV
+369 VATGAVVQQSV

-511 QTWSEVEKIFSR
+511 QTWTEVEKIFSR

-611 AIASLKGGL
+611 AIASLKDGMS
-620 NGLNKLKGTSPL
+620 GLNKLKGTSPL
-632 LDKLIEAVNFV
+632 LDKLIEAINFV
-643 VAHKDTFI
+643 VSHKETFI
-651 SAAKGIAVAM
+651 GAAKGIAAAM

-686 VTTAFG
+686 VTAAFG

-698 KTDSANGG
+698 KNDSANGG

-717 AVFDSIKGAISTF
+717 TVFDSIKNAISTF

-735 NNKGLFSD
+735 NNSGLFSD
-743 IINTIVGLLPPLA
+743 IINTIVDLLPSLA

-764 AGLELATVALPVL
+764 AMLELATAALPVL
-777 LDIFRELF
+777 LDVFRELF
-785 EAVKPLLKQL
+785 ESVKPLLKQL
-795 PDFVKFIAKIIKACA
+795 PDLIKFIAKIIKACA

-816 TLVKGFIAYKVA
+816 ALAKGFIAYKVA
-828 IVAVNTVT
+828 VAAVNTVT
-836 KVHNALLVLQAAK
+836 KVHNTLLVLQAAK

-860 TLAMNANPIIKVVS
+860 NLAMNANPIIKVVS
-874 AIGLLVGGLALL
+874 AIGLLVGGLTLL

-892 GNDDTDMLKQHIENV
+892 GKDDTDMLKQHIDEV

-914 RDAFDNANVTL
+914 RDAFDNAKVTL
-925 PDYDKL
+925 PDINKTISANGYFMSDIDTQIADK
-931 ISYKGNT
+931 
-938 MSGIDE
+938 
-944 MIAEKEQAI
+944 EKQI
-953 TDVLTKAIED
+953 TDALTTAMRD

-969 KDIENIEQYMQ
+969 EDLENIRGYMQ
-980 DIQALEE
+980 ELQMLEDD
-987 EKLSIYADRQTSQ
+987 KLSIYREQQMSQ
-1000 VNALNSKIQYG
+1000 FTTLDLKLKSG
-1011 NFDQQ
+1011 NLDQQ
-1016 GIADILA
+1016 GIADLLISTDEAYDQSISAIKEEFEGRQA
-1023 TGTETHDLGVEA
+1023 TINSLYAVERKS
-1035 INDVFKERETTIWN
+1035 IVE
-1049 KYRTERTLIE
+1049 
-1059 NNENLT
+1059 NENLT
-1065 GIAKSEALKQA
+1065 GQAKSEALKQWQ
-1076 DARYQNDLFKSNR
+1076 ARKDNELLESMRQ
-1089 ENKARLEEANSSLST
+1089 ENELLAES
-1104 LYNTALAKSGE
+1104 AKSRDYTYNQALE
-1115 IVKKSNVDFDTL
+1115 QSNKLVEKADFNFDILKQKSDSYKKDLDIMDKTIAD
-1127 SSQLT
+1127 
-1132 NYKNSVSGT
+1132 T
-1141 SASVKVD
+1141 SASGIQKYNEASANADLMVK
-1148 TDKLFEDIRTTF
+1148 DITNMF
-1160 AGFDQETTQSWNNFF
+1160 LNLDNQSAQSLNNYF
-1175 VMANE
+1175 MTLNE
-1180 AKNQGVELSN
+1180 AKNKGVTVSDGL
-1190 DAKQQIDT
+1190 KQHADT
-1198 ILTFFESLPPEMQDV
+1198 ILTSFENLPPEFQETGKQILA
-1213 GLQLLP
+1213 GLL
-1219 ALMQGMTDENGNA
+1219 QGMTDENGNV
-1232 IDTTS
+1232 IDTTN
-1237 MTCQEMVDAAREVF
+1237 MTCQELVEAAREAF

-1285 VTTNMTLL
+1285 VTTNMMGL
-1293 VTSASGFNLDGM
+1293 VTSASGFNLDSM
-1305 GENAE
+1305 GESAE
-1310 NMSETVVLAF
+1310 NISETVILAF
-1320 SNMNTVSCQH
+1320 SNMNKVSCQH
-1330 MSGMQKTVILISK
+1330 MSGMQKSVVLISK

-1350 VNLKSMSVQAVK
+1350 VNLKTMSVQAVI
-1362 IVQTMSI
+1362 IVQSMSV
-1369 SIVSTMNQ
+1369 SIVSTMSQ
-1377 MKSNIDGLDLYS
+1377 MKSSIDGLDLYS
-1389 TGVNIMNGL
+1389 TGVNVMNGL
-1398 INGMESKR
+1398 INGMESRR

-1458 IQQTADKMGETSIP
+1458 IQQTADKMGQTAIP
-1472 ENDKYTP
+1472 DDNNRYAP
-1479 SGSPTTYSRST
+1479 SASPANYSRST

-1507 TSDDRTMARKVKK
+1507 TNDDRTMARKVKK

>member
-28 LDNFK
+28 LENFK
-33 NEIFKGFQGLSK
+33 EEIFKGFQGLSK
-45 TVDDL
+45 PVDDL
-50 KKSLTNGIDTSGI
+50 KKSLISGIDTSGI
-63 NDMKI
+63 TDMKSS
-68 GSEQAK
+68 SEQAK
-74 ETIKDLEIGVKNVKK
+74 ETIEDLESGVKSVKE

-97 SGIDNIKNS
+97 SGID
-106 PEQMKQSVNG
+106 G
-116 VSNSMKEWKSRAD
+116 VKKS
-129 SFINGVTSADTSMVK
+129 SE
-144 FADANDQATL
+144 QATESV
-154 RIKQVVSSMKD
+154 KK
-165 FNDNNLDFSGISG
+165 FSGITES
-178 DIEIFDARLAVVKD
+178 IERFGERI
-192 KINTFTQAL
+192 TAL
-201 KNVGNAFAHP
+201 KDNIKSFGSTIAHP
-211 LKTIDK
+211 LSTVKN
-217 GVFSVQKKISETAHE
+217 GFSSIKNEISETAS
-232 LKLLAQT
+232 KIKNLAQT
-239 KFSNLTNNVKE
+239 KMSNLTSNIKE
-250 VYSTLS
+250 MYSTLS
-256 QGQTGAR
+256 RGQTGAK

-278 KTISGFASIKKSI
+278 KTISGFQSIKKSI
-291 KSITFDKIKTGLSSI
+291 KSITFDKIKSGLSSI
-306 KSGASSVLSGI
+306 KSGASSVLSGF
-317 KKLGSGAQNIAS
+317 KSLGSGAQKVAS

-335 SNVGN
+335 SNVGS

-369 VATGAIVQQSV
+369 VATGAVVQQSV

-511 QTWSEVEKIFSR
+511 QTWTEVEKIFSR

-611 AIASLKGGL
+611 AIASLKDGMS
-620 NGLNKLKGTSPL
+620 GLNKLKGTSPL
-632 LDKLIEAVNFV
+632 LDKLIEAINFV
-643 VAHKDTFI
+643 VSHKETFI
-651 SAAKGIAVAM
+651 GAAKGIAAAM

-686 VTTAFG
+686 VTAAFG

-698 KTDSANGG
+698 KNDSVNGG

-717 AVFDSIKGAISTF
+717 TVFDSVKNAISTF
-730 SEIIS
+730 SEILS

-764 AGLELATVALPVL
+764 AVLELATAALPVL
-777 LDIFRELF
+777 LDVFRELF

-795 PDFVKFIAKIIKACA
+795 PDLIKFIAKIIKACA
-810 KADVIE
+810 KPDVIE
-816 TLVKGFIAYKVA
+816 ALAKGFIAYKVA
-828 IVAVNTVT
+828 VAAVNTVT
-836 KVHNALLVLQAAK
+836 KVHNTLLVLQAAK

-860 TLAMNANPIIKVVS
+860 NHAMNSNPIMKVVS
-874 AIGLLVGGLALL
+874 AIGLLIGGLTLL
-886 SKKFSK
+886 FKLFKKFFK
-892 GNDDTDMLKQHIENV
+892 GKDDTDMLKQHIDEV

-914 RDAFDNANVTL
+914 RDAFDNAKVTL
-925 PDYDKL
+925 PDINKTISANGYFMSDIDTQIADK
-931 ISYKGNT
+931 
-938 MSGIDE
+938 
-944 MIAEKEQAI
+944 EKQI
-953 TDVLTKAIED
+953 TDALTTAMRN

-969 KDIENIEQYMQ
+969 EDLENIRGYMQ
-980 DIQALEE
+980 ELQMLEDD
-987 EKLSIYADRQTSQ
+987 KLSIYREQQMSQ
-1000 VNALNSKIQYG
+1000 FATLDSKLKSG
-1011 NFDQQ
+1011 KLDQQ
-1016 GIADILA
+1016 GIADLLISTDEAYDQSNSAIKEEFEGRQANINNLYA
-1023 TGTETHDLGVEA
+1023 VERKS
-1035 INDVFKERETTIWN
+1035 IVE
-1049 KYRTERTLIE
+1049 
-1059 NNENLT
+1059 NENLT
-1065 GIAKSEALKQA
+1065 GQAKSEALKQWQ
-1076 DARYQNDLFKSNR
+1076 ARKDNELLKSMR
-1089 ENKARLEEANSSLST
+1089 QENELLAEST
-1104 LYNTALAKSGE
+1104 KSRDYTYNQALKR
-1115 IVKKSNVDFDTL
+1115 SNKLVEKVDFNFDMMKQK
-1127 SSQLT
+1127 SDS
-1132 NYKNSVSGT
+1132 YKKYLDIMDKTIADT
-1141 SASVKVD
+1141 SASGIQKYNEASANADRMVKD
-1148 TDKLFEDIRTTF
+1148 ITDMFLNLD
-1160 AGFDQETTQSWNNFF
+1160 DQSAQSMNNYF
-1175 VMANE
+1175 MTLNE
-1180 AKNQGVELSN
+1180 AKNKGVTVS
-1190 DAKQQIDT
+1190 DDVKQQADT
-1198 ILTFFESLPPEMQDV
+1198 ILTQFENLPPELQGTGKQILA
-1213 GLQLLP
+1213 GLL
-1219 ALMQGMTDENGNA
+1219 QGMTDENGNV
-1232 IDTTS
+1232 IDTTN
-1237 MTCQEMVDAAREVF
+1237 MTCQELVEAAREAF
-1251 DVHSPSRVFAEIG
+1251 DIHSPSRVFAEIG

-1285 VTTNMTLL
+1285 VTTNMMGL
-1293 VTSASGFNLDGM
+1293 VTSASGFNLDSM
-1305 GENAE
+1305 GESAE
-1310 NMSETVVLAF
+1310 NISETVILAF
-1320 SNMNTVSCQH
+1320 SNMNKVSCQH
-1330 MSGMQKTVILISK
+1330 MSGMQKSVVLISK

-1350 VNLKSMSVQAVK
+1350 VNLKTMSVQAVI
-1362 IVQTMSI
+1362 IVQSMSV
-1369 SIVSTMNQ
+1369 SIVSTMSQ
-1377 MKSNIDGLDLYS
+1377 MKSSIDGLDLYS
-1389 TGVNIMNGL
+1389 TGVNVMNGL
-1398 INGMESKR
+1398 INGMESRR

-1458 IQQTADKMGETSIP
+1458 IQQTADKMGQTAIP
-1472 ENDKYTP
+1472 DDNNRYAP
-1479 SGSPTTYSRST
+1479 SASPATYSRST

-1507 TSDDRTMARKVKK
+1507 TNDDRTMARKVKK

>member
-1 MANVIREDVVSVE
+1 MQYFDFSSLIEQYSTDFKVICESEGSYDDSGEYVKGEKTEHTLHGAIMAHSENQIYRSEGKLTSQDRVLIMQAPIDRALHGAEVIHLDRMYK
-14 FDIDDGGIRDSLKM
+14 IDSELK
-28 LDNFK
+28 
-33 NEIFKGFQGLSK
+33 S
-45 TVDDL
+45 
-50 KKSLTNGIDTSGI
+50 S
-63 NDMKI
+63 
-68 GSEQAK
+68 SEQAT
-74 ETIKDLEIGVKNVKK
+74 ESVKK
-89 EFSTGIDT
+89 F
-97 SGIDNIKNS
+97 SGITESIERFDERIAALKDNIK
-106 PEQMKQSVNG
+106 
-116 VSNSMKEWKSRAD
+116 
-129 SFINGVTSADTSMVK
+129 SFGSTI
-144 FADANDQATL
+144 
-154 RIKQVVSSMKD
+154 
-165 FNDNNLDFSGISG
+165 
-178 DIEIFDARLAVVKD
+178 
-192 KINTFTQAL
+192 
-201 KNVGNAFAHP
+201 AHP
-211 LKTIDK
+211 LSTVKN
-217 GVFSVQKKISETAHE
+217 GFSSIKNEISETAS
-232 LKLLAQT
+232 KIKNLAQT
-239 KFSNLTNNVKE
+239 KMSNLTSNIKE
-250 VYSTLS
+250 MYSTLS
-256 QGQTGAR
+256 RGQTGAK

-278 KTISGFASIKKSI
+278 KTISGFQSIKKSI
-291 KSITFDKIKTGLSSI
+291 KSITFDKIKSGLSSI
-306 KSGASSVLSGI
+306 KSGASSVLSGF
-317 KKLGSGAQNIAS
+317 KSLGSGAQKVAS

-335 SNVGN
+335 SNVGS

-369 VATGAIVQQSV
+369 VATGAVVQQSV

-511 QTWSEVEKIFSR
+511 QTWTEVEKIFSR

-611 AIASLKGGL
+611 AIASLKDGMS
-620 NGLNKLKGTSPL
+620 GLNKLKGTSPL
-632 LDKLIEAVNFV
+632 LDKLIEAINFV
-643 VAHKDTFI
+643 VSHKETFI
-651 SAAKGIAVAM
+651 GAAKGIAAAM

-676 LSGLLNPLTL
+676 LSELLNPLTL
-686 VTTAFG
+686 VTVAFG

-698 KTDSANGG
+698 KNDSANGG

-717 AVFDSIKGAISTF
+717 TVFDSIKNAISTF
-730 SEIIS
+730 SEILS

-764 AGLELATVALPVL
+764 AMLELATAALPVL
-777 LDIFRELF
+777 LDVFRELF
-785 EAVKPLLKQL
+785 ESVKPLLKQL
-795 PDFVKFIAKIIKACA
+795 PDLIKFIAKIIKACA

-816 TLVKGFIAYKVA
+816 ALAKGFIAYKVA
-828 IVAVNTVT
+828 VAAVNTVT
-836 KVHNALLVLQAAK
+836 KVHNTLLVLQAAK

-860 TLAMNANPIIKVVS
+860 NLAMNANPIIKVVS
-874 AIGLLVGGLALL
+874 AIGLLVGGLTLL

-892 GNDDTDMLKQHIENV
+892 GKDDTDMLKQHIDEV

-914 RDAFDNANVTL
+914 RDAFDNAKVTL

-938 MSGIDE
+938 ISGIDE

-953 TDVLTKAIED
+953 TDILTAAIND

-969 KDIENIEQYMQ
+969 DDIKNIEKYIQ
-980 DIQALEE
+980 DIQGLEE
-987 EKLSIYADRQTSQ
+987 EKLSVYADQQTSQ
-1000 VNALNSKIQYG
+1000 INALNSKLQYG
-1011 NFDQQ
+1011 NLDQQ
-1016 GIADILA
+1016 EIADILA
-1023 TGTETHDLGVEA
+1023 TGTEAHDSSVEA
-1035 INDVFKERETTIWN
+1035 INDIFNERGTTLYN
-1049 KYRTERTLIE
+1049 KYQAERSLIIS
-1059 NNENLT
+1059 NENLT

-1076 DARYQNDLFKSNR
+1076 DARYQNDLYKLNR
-1089 ENKARLEEANSSLST
+1089 DNKARLDKSNASIST

-1115 IVKKSNVDFDTL
+1115 LVKNSNVNFDTL

-1132 NYKNSVSGT
+1132 NYKKSVDGT
-1141 SASVKVD
+1141 STSVKVD
-1148 TDKLFEDIRTTF
+1148 TDKLFENIRTTF
-1160 AGFDQETTQSWNNFF
+1160 ASFDQETTQSLNNYF
-1175 VMANE
+1175 MTLNE
-1180 AKNQGVELSN
+1180 AKNKGVTVSDGL
-1190 DAKQQIDT
+1190 KQHADT
-1198 ILTFFESLPPEMQDV
+1198 ILTSFENLPPEFQETGKQA
-1213 GLQLLP
+1213 GLL
-1219 ALMQGMTDENGNA
+1219 QGMTDENGNV
-1232 IDTTS
+1232 IDTTN
-1237 MTCQEMVDAAREVF
+1237 MTCQELVEAAREAF

-1285 VTTNMTLL
+1285 VTTNMMGL
-1293 VTSASGFNLDGM
+1293 VTSASGFNLDSM
-1305 GENAE
+1305 GESAE
-1310 NMSETVVLAF
+1310 NISETVILAF
-1320 SNMNTVSCQH
+1320 SNMNKVSCQH
-1330 MSGMQKTVILISK
+1330 MSGMQKSVVLISK

-1350 VNLKSMSVQAVK
+1350 VNLKTMSVQAVI
-1362 IVQTMSI
+1362 IVQSMSV
-1369 SIVSTMNQ
+1369 SIVSTMSQ
-1377 MKSNIDGLDLYS
+1377 MKSSIDGLDLYS
-1389 TGVNIMNGL
+1389 TGVNVMNGL
-1398 INGMESKR
+1398 INGMESRR

-1458 IQQTADKMGETSIP
+1458 IQQTADKMGQTAIP
-1472 ENDKYTP
+1472 DDNNRYTP
-1479 SGSPTTYSRST
+1479 SASPATYSRST

-1507 TSDDRTMARKVKK
+1507 TNDDRTMARKVKK

>member
-1 MANVIREDVVSVE
+1 MQYFDFSSLIEQYSTDFKVICESEGSYDDSGEYVKGEKTEHTLHGAIMAHSENQIYRSEGKLTSQDRVLIMQAPIDRALHGAEVIHLDRRYK
-14 FDIDDGGIRDSLKM
+14 IDSELK
-28 LDNFK
+28 
-33 NEIFKGFQGLSK
+33 S
-45 TVDDL
+45 
-50 KKSLTNGIDTSGI
+50 S
-63 NDMKI
+63 
-68 GSEQAK
+68 SEQAT
-74 ETIKDLEIGVKNVKK
+74 ESVKK
-89 EFSTGIDT
+89 F
-97 SGIDNIKNS
+97 SGITESIERFDERIAALKDNIK
-106 PEQMKQSVNG
+106 
-116 VSNSMKEWKSRAD
+116 
-129 SFINGVTSADTSMVK
+129 SFGSTI
-144 FADANDQATL
+144 
-154 RIKQVVSSMKD
+154 
-165 FNDNNLDFSGISG
+165 
-178 DIEIFDARLAVVKD
+178 
-192 KINTFTQAL
+192 
-201 KNVGNAFAHP
+201 AHP
-211 LKTIDK
+211 LSTVKN
-217 GVFSVQKKISETAHE
+217 GFSSIKNEISETAS
-232 LKLLAQT
+232 KIKNLAQT
-239 KFSNLTNNVKE
+239 KMSNLTSNIKE
-250 VYSTLS
+250 MYSTLS
-256 QGQTGAR
+256 RGQTGAK

-278 KTISGFASIKKSI
+278 KTISGFQSIKKSI
-291 KSITFDKIKTGLSSI
+291 KSITFDKIKSGLSSI
-306 KSGASSVLSGI
+306 KSGTSSVLSGF
-317 KKLGSGAQNIAS
+317 KSLGSGAQKVAS

-335 SNVGN
+335 SNVGS

-369 VATGAIVQQSV
+369 VATGAVVQQSV

-511 QTWSEVEKIFSR
+511 QTWTEVEKIFSR

-611 AIASLKGGL
+611 AIASLKDGMS
-620 NGLNKLKGTSPL
+620 GLNKLKGTSPL
-632 LDKLIEAVNFV
+632 LDKLIEAINFV
-643 VAHKDTFI
+643 VSHKETFI
-651 SAAKGIAVAM
+651 GAAKGIAAAM

-676 LSGLLNPLTL
+676 LSELLNPLTL
-686 VTTAFG
+686 VTVAFG

-698 KTDSANGG
+698 KNDSANGG

-717 AVFDSIKGAISTF
+717 TVFDSIKNAISTF
-730 SEIIS
+730 SEILS

-764 AGLELATVALPVL
+764 AMLELATAALPVL
-777 LDIFRELF
+777 LDVFRELF
-785 EAVKPLLKQL
+785 ESVKPLLKQL
-795 PDFVKFIAKIIKACA
+795 PDLIKFIAKIIKACA

-816 TLVKGFIAYKVA
+816 ALAKGFIAYKVA
-828 IVAVNTVT
+828 VAAVNTVT
-836 KVHNALLVLQAAK
+836 KVHNTLLVLQAAK

-860 TLAMNANPIIKVVS
+860 NLAMNSNPIIKVVS
-874 AIGLLVGGLALL
+874 AIGLLVGGLTLL

-892 GNDDTDMLKQHIENV
+892 GKDDTDMLKQHIDEV

-914 RDAFDNANVTL
+914 RDAFDNAKVTL
-925 PDYDKL
+925 PDINKTISANGYFMSDIDTQIADK
-931 ISYKGNT
+931 
-938 MSGIDE
+938 
-944 MIAEKEQAI
+944 EKQI
-953 TDVLTKAIED
+953 TDALTTAMRD

-969 KDIENIEQYMQ
+969 EDLENIRGYMQ
-980 DIQALEE
+980 ELQMLEDD
-987 EKLSIYADRQTSQ
+987 KLSIYREQQMSQ
-1000 VNALNSKIQYG
+1000 FTTLDLKLKSG
-1011 NFDQQ
+1011 NLDQQ
-1016 GIADILA
+1016 GIADLLISTDEAYDQSISAIKEEFEGRQA
-1023 TGTETHDLGVEA
+1023 TINSLYAVERKS
-1035 INDVFKERETTIWN
+1035 IVE
-1049 KYRTERTLIE
+1049 
-1059 NNENLT
+1059 NENLT
-1065 GIAKSEALKQA
+1065 GQAKSEALKQWQARKDNELLESMRQENELLAESAKSRDYTYNQALEQSNKLVEKA
-1076 DARYQNDLFKSNR
+1076 DFNFDILKQKSDSYKNDLDIMDKTI
-1089 ENKARLEEANSSLST
+1089 A
-1104 LYNTALAKSGE
+1104 
-1115 IVKKSNVDFDTL
+1115 D
-1127 SSQLT
+1127 
-1132 NYKNSVSGT
+1132 T
-1141 SASVKVD
+1141 SASGIQKYNEASANADLMVK
-1148 TDKLFEDIRTTF
+1148 DITNMF
-1160 AGFDQETTQSWNNFF
+1160 LNLDNQSAQSLNNYF
-1175 VMANE
+1175 MTLNE
-1180 AKNQGVELSN
+1180 AKNKGVTVSDDL
-1190 DAKQQIDT
+1190 KQQADT
-1198 ILTFFESLPPEMQDV
+1198 ILTPFENLPPELQETGKQILA
-1213 GLQLLP
+1213 GLL
-1219 ALMQGMTDENGNA
+1219 QGMTDENGNV
-1232 IDTTS
+1232 IDTTN
-1237 MTCQEMVDAAREVF
+1237 MTCQELVEAAREAF

-1285 VTTNMTLL
+1285 VTTNMMGL
-1293 VTSASGFNLDGM
+1293 VTSASGFNLDSM
-1305 GENAE
+1305 GESAE
-1310 NMSETVVLAF
+1310 NISETVILAF
-1320 SNMNTVSCQH
+1320 SNMNKVSCQH
-1330 MSGMQKTVILISK
+1330 MSGMQKSVVLISK

-1350 VNLKSMSVQAVK
+1350 VNLKTMSVQAVI
-1362 IVQTMSI
+1362 IVQSMSV
-1369 SIVSTMNQ
+1369 SIVSTMSQ
-1377 MKSNIDGLDLYS
+1377 MKSSIDGLDLYS
-1389 TGVNIMNGL
+1389 TGVNVMNGL
-1398 INGMESKR
+1398 INGMESRR

-1458 IQQTADKMGETSIP
+1458 IQQTADKMGQTAIP
-1472 ENDKYTP
+1472 DDNNRYTP
-1479 SGSPTTYSRST
+1479 SASPATYSRST

-1507 TSDDRTMARKVKK
+1507 TNDDRTMARKVKK

>member
-1 MANVIREDVVSVE
+1 MQYFDFSSLIEQYSTDFKVICESEGSYDDSGEYVKGEKTEHTLHGAIMAHSENQIYRSEGKLTSQDRVLIMQAPIDRALHGAEVIHLDRMYK
-14 FDIDDGGIRDSLKM
+14 IDSELK
-28 LDNFK
+28 
-33 NEIFKGFQGLSK
+33 S
-45 TVDDL
+45 
-50 KKSLTNGIDTSGI
+50 S
-63 NDMKI
+63 
-68 GSEQAK
+68 SEQAT
-74 ETIKDLEIGVKNVKK
+74 ESVKK
-89 EFSTGIDT
+89 F
-97 SGIDNIKNS
+97 SGITESIERFDERIAALKDNIK
-106 PEQMKQSVNG
+106 
-116 VSNSMKEWKSRAD
+116 
-129 SFINGVTSADTSMVK
+129 SFGSTI
-144 FADANDQATL
+144 
-154 RIKQVVSSMKD
+154 
-165 FNDNNLDFSGISG
+165 
-178 DIEIFDARLAVVKD
+178 
-192 KINTFTQAL
+192 
-201 KNVGNAFAHP
+201 AHP
-211 LKTIDK
+211 LSTVKN
-217 GVFSVQKKISETAHE
+217 GFSSIKNEISETAS
-232 LKLLAQT
+232 KIKNLAQT
-239 KFSNLTNNVKE
+239 KMSNLTSNIKE
-250 VYSTLS
+250 MYSTLS
-256 QGQTGAR
+256 RGQTGAK

-278 KTISGFASIKKSI
+278 KTISGFQSIKKSI
-291 KSITFDKIKTGLSSI
+291 KSITFDKIKSGLSSI
-306 KSGASSVLSGI
+306 KSGTSSVLSGF
-317 KKLGSGAQNIAS
+317 KSLGSGAQKVAS

-335 SNVGN
+335 SNVGS

-369 VATGAIVQQSV
+369 VATGAVVQQSV

-511 QTWSEVEKIFSR
+511 QTWTEVEKIFSR

-611 AIASLKGGL
+611 AIASLKDGMS
-620 NGLNKLKGTSPL
+620 GLNKLKGTSPL
-632 LDKLIEAVNFV
+632 LDKLIEAINFV
-643 VAHKDTFI
+643 VSHKETFI
-651 SAAKGIAVAM
+651 GAAKGIAAAM

-676 LSGLLNPLTL
+676 LSELLNPLTL
-686 VTTAFG
+686 VTVAFG

-698 KTDSANGG
+698 KNDSANGG

-717 AVFDSIKGAISTF
+717 TVFDSIKNAISTF
-730 SEIIS
+730 SEILS

-764 AGLELATVALPVL
+764 AMLELATAALPVL
-777 LDIFRELF
+777 LDVFRELF
-785 EAVKPLLKQL
+785 ESVKPLLKQL
-795 PDFVKFIAKIIKACA
+795 PDLIKFIAKIIKACA

-816 TLVKGFIAYKVA
+816 ALAKGFIAYKVA
-828 IVAVNTVT
+828 VAAVNTVT
-836 KVHNALLVLQAAK
+836 KVHNTLLVLQAAK

-860 TLAMNANPIIKVVS
+860 NLAMNANPIIKVVS
-874 AIGLLVGGLALL
+874 AIGLLVGGLTLL

-892 GNDDTDMLKQHIENV
+892 GKDDTDMLKQHIDEV

-914 RDAFDNANVTL
+914 RDAFDNAKVTL
-925 PDYDKL
+925 PDINKTISANGYFMSDIDTQIADK
-931 ISYKGNT
+931 
-938 MSGIDE
+938 
-944 MIAEKEQAI
+944 EKQI
-953 TDVLTKAIED
+953 TDALTTAMRD

-969 KDIENIEQYMQ
+969 EDLENIRGYMQ
-980 DIQALEE
+980 ELQMLEDD
-987 EKLSIYADRQTSQ
+987 KLSIYREQQMSQ
-1000 VNALNSKIQYG
+1000 FTTLDLKLKSG
-1011 NFDQQ
+1011 NLDQQ
-1016 GIADILA
+1016 GIADLLISTDEAYDQSISAIKEEFEGRQA
-1023 TGTETHDLGVEA
+1023 TINSLYAVERKS
-1035 INDVFKERETTIWN
+1035 IVE
-1049 KYRTERTLIE
+1049 
-1059 NNENLT
+1059 NENLT
-1065 GIAKSEALKQA
+1065 GQAKSEALKQWQ
-1076 DARYQNDLFKSNR
+1076 ARKDNELLESMRQ
-1089 ENKARLEEANSSLST
+1089 ENELLAES
-1104 LYNTALAKSGE
+1104 AKSRDYTYNQALE
-1115 IVKKSNVDFDTL
+1115 QSNKLVEKADFNFDILKQKSDSYKKDLDIMDKTIAD
-1127 SSQLT
+1127 
-1132 NYKNSVSGT
+1132 T
-1141 SASVKVD
+1141 SASGIQKYNEASANADLMVK
-1148 TDKLFEDIRTTF
+1148 DITNMF
-1160 AGFDQETTQSWNNFF
+1160 LNLDNQSAQSLNNYF
-1175 VMANE
+1175 MTLNE
-1180 AKNQGVELSN
+1180 AKNKGVTVSDGL
-1190 DAKQQIDT
+1190 KQHADT
-1198 ILTFFESLPPEMQDV
+1198 ILTPFENLPPELQETGKQILA
-1213 GLQLLP
+1213 GLL
-1219 ALMQGMTDENGNA
+1219 QGMTDENGNV
-1232 IDTTS
+1232 IDTTN
-1237 MTCQEMVDAAREVF
+1237 MTCQELVEAAREAF

-1285 VTTNMTLL
+1285 VTTNMMGL
-1293 VTSASGFNLDGM
+1293 VTSASGFNLDSM
-1305 GENAE
+1305 GESAE
-1310 NMSETVVLAF
+1310 NISETVILAF
-1320 SNMNTVSCQH
+1320 SNMNKVSCQH
-1330 MSGMQKTVILISK
+1330 MSGMQKSVVLISK

-1350 VNLKSMSVQAVK
+1350 VNLKTMSVQAVI
-1362 IVQTMSI
+1362 IVQSMSV
-1369 SIVSTMNQ
+1369 SIVSTMSQ
-1377 MKSNIDGLDLYS
+1377 MKSSIDGLDLYS
-1389 TGVNIMNGL
+1389 TGVNVMNGL
-1398 INGMESKR
+1398 INGMESRR

-1458 IQQTADKMGETSIP
+1458 IQQTADKMGQTAIP
-1472 ENDKYTP
+1472 DDNNRYTP
-1479 SGSPTTYSRST
+1479 SASPATYSRST

-1507 TSDDRTMARKVKK
+1507 TNDDRTMARKVKK

>member
-1 MANVIREDVVSVE
+1 MQYFDFSSLIEQYSTDFKVICESEGSYDDSGEYVKGEKTEHTLHGAIMAHSENQIYRSEGKLTSQDRVLIMQAP
-14 FDIDDGGIRDSLKM
+14 IDRALHGAEIIHLDRMYKIDSELK
-28 LDNFK
+28 
-33 NEIFKGFQGLSK
+33 S
-45 TVDDL
+45 
-50 KKSLTNGIDTSGI
+50 S
-63 NDMKI
+63 
-68 GSEQAK
+68 SEQAT
-74 ETIKDLEIGVKNVKK
+74 ESVKK
-89 EFSTGIDT
+89 F
-97 SGIDNIKNS
+97 SGITESIERFDERIAALKDNIK
-106 PEQMKQSVNG
+106 
-116 VSNSMKEWKSRAD
+116 
-129 SFINGVTSADTSMVK
+129 SFGSTI
-144 FADANDQATL
+144 
-154 RIKQVVSSMKD
+154 
-165 FNDNNLDFSGISG
+165 
-178 DIEIFDARLAVVKD
+178 
-192 KINTFTQAL
+192 
-201 KNVGNAFAHP
+201 AHP
-211 LKTIDK
+211 LSTVKN
-217 GVFSVQKKISETAHE
+217 GFSSIKNEISETAS
-232 LKLLAQT
+232 KIKNLAQT
-239 KFSNLTNNVKE
+239 KMSNLTSNIKE
-250 VYSTLS
+250 MYSTLS
-256 QGQTGAR
+256 RGQTGAK

-278 KTISGFASIKKSI
+278 KTISGFQSIKKSI
-291 KSITFDKIKTGLSSI
+291 KSITFDKIKSGLSSI
-306 KSGASSVLSGI
+306 KSGTSSVLSGF
-317 KKLGSGAQNIAS
+317 KSLGSGAQKVAS

-335 SNVGN
+335 SNVGS

-369 VATGAIVQQSV
+369 VATGAVVQQSV

-511 QTWSEVEKIFSR
+511 QTWTEVEKIFSR

-611 AIASLKGGL
+611 AIASLKDGMS
-620 NGLNKLKGTSPL
+620 GLNKLKGTSPL
-632 LDKLIEAVNFV
+632 LDKLIEAINFV
-643 VAHKDTFI
+643 VSHKETFI
-651 SAAKGIAVAM
+651 GAAKGIAAAM

-676 LSGLLNPLTL
+676 LSELLNPLTL
-686 VTTAFG
+686 VTAAFG

-698 KTDSANGG
+698 KNDSANGG

-717 AVFDSIKGAISTF
+717 TVFDSIKNAISTF
-730 SEIIS
+730 SEILS

-764 AGLELATVALPVL
+764 AMLELATAALPVL
-777 LDIFRELF
+777 LDVFRELF
-785 EAVKPLLKQL
+785 ESVKPLLKQL
-795 PDFVKFIAKIIKACA
+795 PDLIKFIAKIIKACA

-816 TLVKGFIAYKVA
+816 ALAKGFIAYKVA
-828 IVAVNTVT
+828 VVAVNTVT
-836 KVHNALLVLQAAK
+836 KVHNTLLVLQAAK
-849 TKIATAATKLF
+849 TKIAAAATKLF
-860 TLAMNANPIIKVVS
+860 NLAMNSNPIIKVVS
-874 AIGLLVGGLALL
+874 AIGLLVGGLTLL

-892 GNDDTDMLKQHIENV
+892 GKDDTDMLKQHIDEV

-914 RDAFDNANVTL
+914 RDAFDNAKVTL
-925 PDYDKL
+925 PDINKTISANGYFMSDIDTQIADK
-931 ISYKGNT
+931 
-938 MSGIDE
+938 
-944 MIAEKEQAI
+944 EKQI
-953 TDVLTKAIED
+953 TDALTTAMRD

-969 KDIENIEQYMQ
+969 EDLENIRGYMQ
-980 DIQALEE
+980 ELQMLEDD
-987 EKLSIYADRQTSQ
+987 KLSIYREQQMSQ
-1000 VNALNSKIQYG
+1000 FTTLDLKLKSG
-1011 NFDQQ
+1011 NLDQQ
-1016 GIADILA
+1016 GIADLLISTDEAYDQSISAIKEEFEGRQA
-1023 TGTETHDLGVEA
+1023 TINSLYAVERKS
-1035 INDVFKERETTIWN
+1035 IVE
-1049 KYRTERTLIE
+1049 
-1059 NNENLT
+1059 NENLT
-1065 GIAKSEALKQA
+1065 GQAKSEALKQWQ
-1076 DARYQNDLFKSNR
+1076 ARKDNELLESMRQ
-1089 ENKARLEEANSSLST
+1089 ENELLAES
-1104 LYNTALAKSGE
+1104 AKSRDYTYNQALE
-1115 IVKKSNVDFDTL
+1115 QSNKLVEKADFNFDILKQKSDSYKKDLDIMDKTIAD
-1127 SSQLT
+1127 
-1132 NYKNSVSGT
+1132 T
-1141 SASVKVD
+1141 SASGIQKYNEASANADLMVK
-1148 TDKLFEDIRTTF
+1148 DITNMF
-1160 AGFDQETTQSWNNFF
+1160 LNLDNQSAQSLNNYF
-1175 VMANE
+1175 MTLNE
-1180 AKNQGVELSN
+1180 AKNKGVTVSDDL
-1190 DAKQQIDT
+1190 KQQADT
-1198 ILTFFESLPPEMQDV
+1198 ILTPFENLPPELQETGKQILA
-1213 GLQLLP
+1213 GLL
-1219 ALMQGMTDENGNA
+1219 QGMTDENGNV
-1232 IDTTS
+1232 IDTTN
-1237 MTCQEMVDAAREVF
+1237 MTCQELVEAAREAF

-1264 TNIGLGLLQGISLI
+1264 MNIGLGLLQGISLI

-1285 VTTNMTLL
+1285 VTTNMMGL
-1293 VTSASGFNLDGM
+1293 VTSASGFNLDSM
-1305 GENAE
+1305 GESAE
-1310 NMSETVVLAF
+1310 NISETVILAF
-1320 SNMNTVSCQH
+1320 SNMNKVSCQH
-1330 MSGMQKTVILISK
+1330 MSGMQKSVVLISK

-1350 VNLKSMSVQAVK
+1350 VNLKTMSVQAVI
-1362 IVQTMSI
+1362 IVQSMSV
-1369 SIVSTMNQ
+1369 SIVSTMSQ
-1377 MKSNIDGLDLYS
+1377 MKSSIDGLDLYS
-1389 TGVNIMNGL
+1389 TGVNVMNGL
-1398 INGMESKR
+1398 INGMESRR

-1458 IQQTADKMGETSIP
+1458 IQQTADKMGQTAIP
-1472 ENDKYTP
+1472 DDNNRYTP
-1479 SGSPTTYSRST
+1479 SASPATYSRST

-1507 TSDDRTMARKVKK
+1507 TNDDRTMARKVKK

>member
-1 MANVIREDVVSVE
+1 MQYFDFSILIEQYSTDFKVICESEGGYDDSGEYVKGEKTEHTLHGAIMAHSENQIYRSEGKLTSQDRVLIMQEP
-14 FDIDDGGIRDSLKM
+14 IDRALHGAEIIHLDRMYKIDSELK
-28 LDNFK
+28 
-33 NEIFKGFQGLSK
+33 S
-45 TVDDL
+45 
-50 KKSLTNGIDTSGI
+50 S
-63 NDMKI
+63 
-68 GSEQAK
+68 SEQAT
-74 ETIKDLEIGVKNVKK
+74 ESVKK
-89 EFSTGIDT
+89 F
-97 SGIDNIKNS
+97 SGITESIERFDERIAALKDNIK
-106 PEQMKQSVNG
+106 
-116 VSNSMKEWKSRAD
+116 
-129 SFINGVTSADTSMVK
+129 SFGSTI
-144 FADANDQATL
+144 
-154 RIKQVVSSMKD
+154 
-165 FNDNNLDFSGISG
+165 
-178 DIEIFDARLAVVKD
+178 
-192 KINTFTQAL
+192 
-201 KNVGNAFAHP
+201 AHP
-211 LKTIDK
+211 LSTVKN
-217 GVFSVQKKISETAHE
+217 GFSSIKNEISETAS
-232 LKLLAQT
+232 KIKNLAQT
-239 KFSNLTNNVKE
+239 KMSNLTSNIKE
-250 VYSTLS
+250 MYSTLS
-256 QGQTGAR
+256 RGQTGAK

-278 KTISGFASIKKSI
+278 KTISGFQSIKKSI
-291 KSITFDKIKTGLSSI
+291 KSITFDKIKSGLSSI
-306 KSGASSVLSGI
+306 KSGTSSVLSGF
-317 KKLGSGAQNIAS
+317 KSLGSGAQKVAS

-335 SNVGN
+335 SNVGS

-369 VATGAIVQQSV
+369 VATGAVVQQSV

-511 QTWSEVEKIFSR
+511 QTWTEVEKIFSR

-611 AIASLKGGL
+611 AIASLKDGMS
-620 NGLNKLKGTSPL
+620 GLNKLKGTSPL
-632 LDKLIEAVNFV
+632 LDKLIEAINFV
-643 VAHKDTFI
+643 VSHKETFI
-651 SAAKGIAVAM
+651 GAAKGIAAAM

-676 LSGLLNPLTL
+676 LSELLNPLTL
-686 VTTAFG
+686 VTAAFG

-698 KTDSANGG
+698 KNDSANGG

-717 AVFDSIKGAISTF
+717 TVFDSIKNAISTF

-735 NNKGLFSD
+735 NNSGLFSD
-743 IINTIVGLLPPLA
+743 IINTIVDLLPSLA

-764 AGLELATVALPVL
+764 AMLELATAALPVL
-777 LDIFRELF
+777 LDVFRELF
-785 EAVKPLLKQL
+785 ESVKPLLKQL
-795 PDFVKFIAKIIKACA
+795 PDLIKFIAKIIKACA

-816 TLVKGFIAYKVA
+816 ALAKGFIAYKVA
-828 IVAVNTVT
+828 VVAVTAVMKVYNTIQAILYV
-836 KVHNALLVLQAAK
+836 KSVLAAKGITLMQAAF
-849 TKIATAATKLF
+849 KL
-860 TLAMNANPIIKVVS
+860 LK
-874 AIGLLVGGLALL
+874 LALVSHPIFAIAAVIGAVGTAIAL
-886 SKKFSK
+886 FSKKADK
-892 GNDDTDMLKQHIENV
+892 GNEANAQLKQHIDEV

-914 RDAFDNANVTL
+914 RDAFDNAKVTL
-925 PDYDKL
+925 PDINKTISANGYFMSDIDTQIADK
-931 ISYKGNT
+931 
-938 MSGIDE
+938 
-944 MIAEKEQAI
+944 EKQI
-953 TDVLTKAIED
+953 TDALTTAMRD

-969 KDIENIEQYMQ
+969 EDLENIRGYMQ
-980 DIQALEE
+980 ELQMLEDD
-987 EKLSIYADRQTSQ
+987 KLSIYREQQMSQ
-1000 VNALNSKIQYG
+1000 FDTLDLKLKSG
-1011 NFDQQ
+1011 NLDQQ
-1016 GIADILA
+1016 GIADLLISTDEAYDQSVIAIKEEFEGRQA
-1023 TGTETHDLGVEA
+1023 TINSLYAVERKS
-1035 INDVFKERETTIWN
+1035 IVE
-1049 KYRTERTLIE
+1049 
-1059 NNENLT
+1059 NENLT
-1065 GIAKSEALKQA
+1065 GQAKSEALKQWQ
-1076 DARYQNDLFKSNR
+1076 ARKDNELLESMRQ
-1089 ENKARLEEANSSLST
+1089 ENELLAES
-1104 LYNTALAKSGE
+1104 AKSRDYTYNQALE
-1115 IVKKSNVDFDTL
+1115 QSNKLVEKADFNFDILKQKSDSYKKDLDIMDKTIAD
-1127 SSQLT
+1127 
-1132 NYKNSVSGT
+1132 T
-1141 SASVKVD
+1141 SASGIQKYNEASANADLMVK
-1148 TDKLFEDIRTTF
+1148 DITNMF
-1160 AGFDQETTQSWNNFF
+1160 LNLDNQSAQSLNNYF
-1175 VMANE
+1175 MTLNE
-1180 AKNQGVELSN
+1180 AKNKGVTVSDDL
-1190 DAKQQIDT
+1190 KQQADT
-1198 ILTFFESLPPEMQDV
+1198 ILTPFENLPPELQETGKQILA
-1213 GLQLLP
+1213 GLL
-1219 ALMQGMTDENGNA
+1219 QGMTDENGNV
-1232 IDTTS
+1232 IDTTN
-1237 MTCQEMVDAAREVF
+1237 MTCQELVEAAREAF

-1285 VTTNMTLL
+1285 VTTNMMGL
-1293 VTSASGFNLDGM
+1293 VTSASGFNLDSM
-1305 GENAE
+1305 GESAE
-1310 NMSETVVLAF
+1310 NISETVILAF
-1320 SNMNTVSCQH
+1320 SNMNKVSCQH
-1330 MSGMQKTVILISK
+1330 MSGMQKSVVLISK

-1350 VNLKSMSVQAVK
+1350 INLKTMSVQAVI
-1362 IVQTMSI
+1362 IVQSMSV
-1369 SIVSTMNQ
+1369 SIVSTMSQ
-1377 MKSNIDGLDLYS
+1377 MKSSIDGLDLYS
-1389 TGVNIMNGL
+1389 TGVNVMNGL
-1398 INGMESKR
+1398 INGMESRR

-1458 IQQTADKMGETSIP
+1458 IQQTADKMGQTAIP
-1472 ENDKYTP
+1472 DDNNRYTP
-1479 SGSPTTYSRST
+1479 SASPATYSRST

-1507 TSDDRTMARKVKK
+1507 TNDDRTMARKVKK

>member
-1 MANVIREDVVSVE
+1 MQYFDFSSLIEQYSTDFKVICESEGSYDDSGEYVKGEKTEHTLHGAIMAHSENQIYRSEGKLTSQDRVLIMQAPIDRALHGAEVIHLDRMYK
-14 FDIDDGGIRDSLKM
+14 IDSELK
-28 LDNFK
+28 
-33 NEIFKGFQGLSK
+33 S
-45 TVDDL
+45 
-50 KKSLTNGIDTSGI
+50 S
-63 NDMKI
+63 
-68 GSEQAK
+68 SEQAT
-74 ETIKDLEIGVKNVKK
+74 ESVKK
-89 EFSTGIDT
+89 F
-97 SGIDNIKNS
+97 SGITESIERFDERIAALKDNIK
-106 PEQMKQSVNG
+106 
-116 VSNSMKEWKSRAD
+116 
-129 SFINGVTSADTSMVK
+129 SFGSTI
-144 FADANDQATL
+144 
-154 RIKQVVSSMKD
+154 
-165 FNDNNLDFSGISG
+165 
-178 DIEIFDARLAVVKD
+178 
-192 KINTFTQAL
+192 
-201 KNVGNAFAHP
+201 AHP
-211 LKTIDK
+211 LSTVKN
-217 GVFSVQKKISETAHE
+217 GFSSIKNEISETAS
-232 LKLLAQT
+232 KIKNLAQT
-239 KFSNLTNNVKE
+239 KMSNLTSNIKE
-250 VYSTLS
+250 MYSTLS
-256 QGQTGAR
+256 RGQTGAK

-278 KTISGFASIKKSI
+278 KTISGFQSIKKSI
-291 KSITFDKIKTGLSSI
+291 KSITFDKIKSGLSSI
-306 KSGASSVLSGI
+306 KSGTSSVLSGF
-317 KKLGSGAQNIAS
+317 KSLGSGAQKVAS

-335 SNVGN
+335 SNVGS

-369 VATGAIVQQSV
+369 VATGAVVQQSV

-511 QTWSEVEKIFSR
+511 QTWTEVEKIFSR

-611 AIASLKGGL
+611 AIASLKDGMS
-620 NGLNKLKGTSPL
+620 GLNKLKGTSPL
-632 LDKLIEAVNFV
+632 LDKLIEAINFV
-643 VAHKDTFI
+643 VSHKETFI
-651 SAAKGIAVAM
+651 GAAKGIAAAM

-676 LSGLLNPLTL
+676 LSELLNPLTL
-686 VTTAFG
+686 VTVAFG

-698 KTDSANGG
+698 KNDSANGG

-717 AVFDSIKGAISTF
+717 TVFDSIKNAISTF
-730 SEIIS
+730 SEILS

-764 AGLELATVALPVL
+764 AMLELATAALPVL
-777 LDIFRELF
+777 LDVFRELF
-785 EAVKPLLKQL
+785 ESVKPLLKQL
-795 PDFVKFIAKIIKACA
+795 PDLIKFIAKIIKACA

-816 TLVKGFIAYKVA
+816 ALAKGFIAYKVA
-828 IVAVNTVT
+828 VAAVNTVT
-836 KVHNALLVLQAAK
+836 KVHNTLLVLQAAK

-860 TLAMNANPIIKVVS
+860 NLAMNANPIIKVVS
-874 AIGLLVGGLALL
+874 AIGLLVGGLTLL

-892 GNDDTDMLKQHIENV
+892 GKDDTDMLKQHIDEV

-914 RDAFDNANVTL
+914 RDAFDNAKVTL
-925 PDYDKL
+925 PDINKTISANGYFMSDIDTQIADK
-931 ISYKGNT
+931 
-938 MSGIDE
+938 
-944 MIAEKEQAI
+944 EKQI
-953 TDVLTKAIED
+953 TDALTTAMRD

-969 KDIENIEQYMQ
+969 EDLENIRGYMQ
-980 DIQALEE
+980 ELQMLEDD
-987 EKLSIYADRQTSQ
+987 KLSIYREQQMSQ
-1000 VNALNSKIQYG
+1000 FTTLDLKLKSG
-1011 NFDQQ
+1011 NLDQQ
-1016 GIADILA
+1016 GIADLLISTDEAYDQSISAIKEEFEGRQA
-1023 TGTETHDLGVEA
+1023 TINSLYAVERKS
-1035 INDVFKERETTIWN
+1035 IVE
-1049 KYRTERTLIE
+1049 
-1059 NNENLT
+1059 NENLT
-1065 GIAKSEALKQA
+1065 GQAKSEALKQWQ
-1076 DARYQNDLFKSNR
+1076 ARKDNELLESMRQ
-1089 ENKARLEEANSSLST
+1089 ENELLAES
-1104 LYNTALAKSGE
+1104 AKSRDYTYNQALE
-1115 IVKKSNVDFDTL
+1115 QSNKLVEKADFNFDILKQKSDSYKKDLDIMDKTIAD
-1127 SSQLT
+1127 
-1132 NYKNSVSGT
+1132 T
-1141 SASVKVD
+1141 SASGIQKYNEASANADLMVK
-1148 TDKLFEDIRTTF
+1148 DITNMF
-1160 AGFDQETTQSWNNFF
+1160 LNLDNQSAQSLNNYF
-1175 VMANE
+1175 MTLNE
-1180 AKNQGVELSN
+1180 AKNKGVTVSDDL
-1190 DAKQQIDT
+1190 KQQADT
-1198 ILTFFESLPPEMQDV
+1198 ILTPFENLPPELQETGKQILA
-1213 GLQLLP
+1213 GLL
-1219 ALMQGMTDENGNA
+1219 QGMTDENGNV
-1232 IDTTS
+1232 IDTTN
-1237 MTCQEMVDAAREVF
+1237 MTCQELVEAAREAF

-1285 VTTNMTLL
+1285 VTTNMMGL
-1293 VTSASGFNLDGM
+1293 VTSASGFNLDSM
-1305 GENAE
+1305 GESAE
-1310 NMSETVVLAF
+1310 NISETVILAF
-1320 SNMNTVSCQH
+1320 SNMNKVSCQN
-1330 MSGMQKTVILISK
+1330 MSGMQKSVVLISK

-1350 VNLKSMSVQAVK
+1350 INLKTMSVQAVI
-1362 IVQTMSI
+1362 IVQSMSV
-1369 SIVSTMNQ
+1369 SIVSTMSQ
-1377 MKSNIDGLDLYS
+1377 MKSSIDGLDLYS
-1389 TGVNIMNGL
+1389 TGVNVMNGL
-1398 INGMESKR
+1398 INGMESRR

-1458 IQQTADKMGETSIP
+1458 IQQTADKMGQTAIP
-1472 ENDKYTP
+1472 DDNNRYTP
-1479 SGSPTTYSRST
+1479 SASPATYSRST

-1507 TSDDRTMARKVKK
+1507 TNDDRTMARKVKK

>member
-1 MANVIREDVVSVE
+1 MQYFDFSSLIEQYSTDFKVICESEGSYDDSGEYVKGEKTEHTLHGAIMAHSENQIYRSEGKLTSQDRVLIMQAPIDRALHGAEVIHLDRMYK
-14 FDIDDGGIRDSLKM
+14 IDSELK
-28 LDNFK
+28 
-33 NEIFKGFQGLSK
+33 S
-45 TVDDL
+45 
-50 KKSLTNGIDTSGI
+50 S
-63 NDMKI
+63 
-68 GSEQAK
+68 SEQAT
-74 ETIKDLEIGVKNVKK
+74 ESVKK
-89 EFSTGIDT
+89 F
-97 SGIDNIKNS
+97 SGITESIERFDERIAALKDNIK
-106 PEQMKQSVNG
+106 
-116 VSNSMKEWKSRAD
+116 
-129 SFINGVTSADTSMVK
+129 SFGSTI
-144 FADANDQATL
+144 
-154 RIKQVVSSMKD
+154 
-165 FNDNNLDFSGISG
+165 
-178 DIEIFDARLAVVKD
+178 
-192 KINTFTQAL
+192 
-201 KNVGNAFAHP
+201 AHP
-211 LKTIDK
+211 LSTVKN
-217 GVFSVQKKISETAHE
+217 GFSSIKNEISETAS
-232 LKLLAQT
+232 KIKNLAQT
-239 KFSNLTNNVKE
+239 KMSNLTSNIKE
-250 VYSTLS
+250 MYSTLS
-256 QGQTGAR
+256 RGQTGAK

-278 KTISGFASIKKSI
+278 KTISGFQSIKKSI
-291 KSITFDKIKTGLSSI
+291 KSITFDKIKSGLSSI
-306 KSGASSVLSGI
+306 KSGTSSVLSGF
-317 KKLGSGAQNIAS
+317 KSLGSGAQKVAS

-335 SNVGN
+335 SNVGS

-369 VATGAIVQQSV
+369 VATGAVVQQSV

-511 QTWSEVEKIFSR
+511 QTWTEVEKIFSR

-611 AIASLKGGL
+611 AIASLKDGMS
-620 NGLNKLKGTSPL
+620 GLNKLKGTSPL
-632 LDKLIEAVNFV
+632 LDKLIEAINFV
-643 VAHKDTFI
+643 VSHKETFI
-651 SAAKGIAVAM
+651 GAAKGIAAAM

-686 VTTAFG
+686 VTAAFG

-698 KTDSANGG
+698 KNDSANGG

-717 AVFDSIKGAISTF
+717 TVFDSIKNAISTF
-730 SEIIS
+730 SEILS

-764 AGLELATVALPVL
+764 AMLELATAALPVL
-777 LDIFRELF
+777 LDVFRELF

-795 PDFVKFIAKIIKACA
+795 PDLIKFIAKIIKACA

-816 TLVKGFIAYKVA
+816 ALAKGFIAYKVA
-828 IVAVNTVT
+828 VVAVNTVT
-836 KVHNALLVLQAAK
+836 KVHNTLLVLQAAK

-860 TLAMNANPIIKVVS
+860 NLAMNANPIIKVVS
-874 AIGLLVGGLALL
+874 AIGLLVGGLTLL

-892 GNDDTDMLKQHIENV
+892 GKDDTDMLKQHIDEV

-914 RDAFDNANVTL
+914 RDAFDNAKVTL
-925 PDYDKL
+925 PDINKTISANGYFMSDIDTQIADK
-931 ISYKGNT
+931 
-938 MSGIDE
+938 
-944 MIAEKEQAI
+944 EKQI
-953 TDVLTKAIED
+953 TDALTTAMRD

-969 KDIENIEQYMQ
+969 EDLENIRGYMQ
-980 DIQALEE
+980 ELQMLEDD
-987 EKLSIYADRQTSQ
+987 KLSIYREQQMSQ
-1000 VNALNSKIQYG
+1000 FTTLDLKLKSG
-1011 NFDQQ
+1011 NLDQQ
-1016 GIADILA
+1016 GIADLLISTDEAYDQSISAIKEEFEGRQA
-1023 TGTETHDLGVEA
+1023 TINSLYAVERKS
-1035 INDVFKERETTIWN
+1035 IVE
-1049 KYRTERTLIE
+1049 
-1059 NNENLT
+1059 NENLT
-1065 GIAKSEALKQA
+1065 GQAKSEALKQWQ
-1076 DARYQNDLFKSNR
+1076 ARKDNELLESMRQ
-1089 ENKARLEEANSSLST
+1089 ENELLAES
-1104 LYNTALAKSGE
+1104 AKSRDYTYNQALE
-1115 IVKKSNVDFDTL
+1115 QSNKLVEKADFNFDILKQKSDSYKKDLDIMDKTIAD
-1127 SSQLT
+1127 
-1132 NYKNSVSGT
+1132 T
-1141 SASVKVD
+1141 SASGIQKYNEASANADLMVK
-1148 TDKLFEDIRTTF
+1148 DITNMF
-1160 AGFDQETTQSWNNFF
+1160 LNLDNQSAQSLNNYF
-1175 VMANE
+1175 MTLNE
-1180 AKNQGVELSN
+1180 AKNKGVTVSDDL
-1190 DAKQQIDT
+1190 KQQADT
-1198 ILTFFESLPPEMQDV
+1198 ILTPFENLPPELQETGKQILA
-1213 GLQLLP
+1213 GLL
-1219 ALMQGMTDENGNA
+1219 QGMTDENGNV
-1232 IDTTS
+1232 IDTTN
-1237 MTCQEMVDAAREVF
+1237 MTCQELVEAAREAF

-1285 VTTNMTLL
+1285 VTTNMMGL
-1293 VTSASGFNLDGM
+1293 VTSASGFNLDSM
-1305 GENAE
+1305 GESAE
-1310 NMSETVVLAF
+1310 NISETVILAF
-1320 SNMNTVSCQH
+1320 SNMNKVSCQH
-1330 MSGMQKTVILISK
+1330 MSGMQKSVVLISK

-1350 VNLKSMSVQAVK
+1350 INLKTMSVQAVI
-1362 IVQTMSI
+1362 IVQSMSV
-1369 SIVSTMNQ
+1369 SIVSTMSQ
-1377 MKSNIDGLDLYS
+1377 MKSSIDGLDLYS
-1389 TGVNIMNGL
+1389 TGVNVMNGL
-1398 INGMESKR
+1398 INGMESRR

-1458 IQQTADKMGETSIP
+1458 IQQTADKMGQTAIP
-1472 ENDKYTP
+1472 DDNNRYTP
-1479 SGSPTTYSRST
+1479 SASPATYSRST

-1507 TSDDRTMARKVKK
+1507 TNDDRTMARKVKK

>member
-1 MANVIREDVVSVE
+1 MQYFDFSILIEQYSTDFKVICESEGSYDDSGEYVKGEKTEHTLHGAIMAHSENQIYRSEGKLTSQDRVLIMQAPIDRALHGAEVIHLDRMYK
-14 FDIDDGGIRDSLKM
+14 IDSELK
-28 LDNFK
+28 
-33 NEIFKGFQGLSK
+33 S
-45 TVDDL
+45 
-50 KKSLTNGIDTSGI
+50 S
-63 NDMKI
+63 
-68 GSEQAK
+68 SEQAT
-74 ETIKDLEIGVKNVKK
+74 ESVKK
-89 EFSTGIDT
+89 F
-97 SGIDNIKNS
+97 SGITESIERFDERIAALKDNIK
-106 PEQMKQSVNG
+106 
-116 VSNSMKEWKSRAD
+116 
-129 SFINGVTSADTSMVK
+129 SFGSTI
-144 FADANDQATL
+144 
-154 RIKQVVSSMKD
+154 
-165 FNDNNLDFSGISG
+165 
-178 DIEIFDARLAVVKD
+178 
-192 KINTFTQAL
+192 
-201 KNVGNAFAHP
+201 AHP
-211 LKTIDK
+211 LSTVKN
-217 GVFSVQKKISETAHE
+217 GFSSIKNEISETAS
-232 LKLLAQT
+232 KIKNLAQT
-239 KFSNLTNNVKE
+239 KMSNLTSNIKE
-250 VYSTLS
+250 MYSTLS
-256 QGQTGAR
+256 RGQTGAK

-278 KTISGFASIKKSI
+278 KTISVFQSIKKSI
-291 KSITFDKIKTGLSSI
+291 KSITFDKIKSGLSSI
-306 KSGASSVLSGI
+306 KSGTSSVLSGF
-317 KKLGSGAQNIAS
+317 KSLGSGAQKVAS

-335 SNVGN
+335 SNVGS

-369 VATGAIVQQSV
+369 VATGAVVQQSV

-511 QTWSEVEKIFSR
+511 QTWTEVEKIFSR

-611 AIASLKGGL
+611 AIASLKDGMS
-620 NGLNKLKGTSPL
+620 GLNKLKGTSPL
-632 LDKLIEAVNFV
+632 LDKLIEAINFV
-643 VAHKDTFI
+643 VSHKETFI
-651 SAAKGIAVAM
+651 GAAKGIAAAM

-676 LSGLLNPLTL
+676 LSELLNPLTL
-686 VTTAFG
+686 VTAAFG

-698 KTDSANGG
+698 KNDSANGG

-717 AVFDSIKGAISTF
+717 TVFDSIKNAISTF

-735 NNKGLFSD
+735 NNSGLFSD
-743 IINTIVGLLPPLA
+743 IINTIVDLLPSLA

-764 AGLELATVALPVL
+764 AMLELATAALPVL
-777 LDIFRELF
+777 LDVFRELF
-785 EAVKPLLKQL
+785 ESVKPLLKQL
-795 PDFVKFIAKIIKACA
+795 PDLIKFIAKIIKACA

-816 TLVKGFIAYKVA
+816 ALAKGFIAYKVA
-828 IVAVNTVT
+828 VAAVNTVT
-836 KVHNALLVLQAAK
+836 KVHNTLLVLQAAK
-849 TKIATAATKLF
+849 TKIAAAATKLF
-860 TLAMNANPIIKVVS
+860 NLAMNSNPIIKVVS
-874 AIGLLVGGLALL
+874 AIGLLVGGLTLL

-892 GNDDTDMLKQHIENV
+892 GKDDTDMLKQHIDEV

-914 RDAFDNANVTL
+914 RDAFDNAKVTL
-925 PDYDKL
+925 PDINKTISANGYFMSDIDTQIADK
-931 ISYKGNT
+931 
-938 MSGIDE
+938 
-944 MIAEKEQAI
+944 EKQI
-953 TDVLTKAIED
+953 TDALTTAMRD

-969 KDIENIEQYMQ
+969 EDLENIRGYMQ
-980 DIQALEE
+980 ELQMLEDD
-987 EKLSIYADRQTSQ
+987 KLSIYREQQMSQ
-1000 VNALNSKIQYG
+1000 FTTLDLKLKSG
-1011 NFDQQ
+1011 NLDQQ
-1016 GIADILA
+1016 GIADLLISTDEAYDQSVIAIKEEFEGRQA
-1023 TGTETHDLGVEA
+1023 TINSLYAVERKS
-1035 INDVFKERETTIWN
+1035 IVE
-1049 KYRTERTLIE
+1049 
-1059 NNENLT
+1059 NENLT
-1065 GIAKSEALKQA
+1065 GQAKSEALKQWQ
-1076 DARYQNDLFKSNR
+1076 ARKDNELLESMRQ
-1089 ENKARLEEANSSLST
+1089 ENELLAES
-1104 LYNTALAKSGE
+1104 AKSRDYTYNQALE
-1115 IVKKSNVDFDTL
+1115 QSNKLVEKADFNFDILKQKSDSYKKDLDIMDKTIAD
-1127 SSQLT
+1127 
-1132 NYKNSVSGT
+1132 T
-1141 SASVKVD
+1141 SASGIQKYNEASANADLMVK
-1148 TDKLFEDIRTTF
+1148 DITNMF
-1160 AGFDQETTQSWNNFF
+1160 LNLDNQSAQSLNNYF
-1175 VMANE
+1175 MTLNE
-1180 AKNQGVELSN
+1180 AKNKGVTVSDGL
-1190 DAKQQIDT
+1190 KQHADT
-1198 ILTFFESLPPEMQDV
+1198 ILTSFENLPPEFQETGKQILA
-1213 GLQLLP
+1213 GLL
-1219 ALMQGMTDENGNA
+1219 QGMTDENGNV
-1232 IDTTS
+1232 IDTTN
-1237 MTCQEMVDAAREVF
+1237 MTCQELVEAAREAF

-1285 VTTNMTLL
+1285 VTTNMMGL
-1293 VTSASGFNLDGM
+1293 VTSASGFNLDSM
-1305 GENAE
+1305 GESAE
-1310 NMSETVVLAF
+1310 NISETVILAF
-1320 SNMNTVSCQH
+1320 SNMNKVSCQH
-1330 MSGMQKTVILISK
+1330 MSGMQKSVVLISK

-1350 VNLKSMSVQAVK
+1350 VNLKTMSVQAVI
-1362 IVQTMSI
+1362 IVQSMSV
-1369 SIVSTMNQ
+1369 SIVSTMSQ
-1377 MKSNIDGLDLYS
+1377 MKSSIDGLDLYS
-1389 TGVNIMNGL
+1389 TGVNVMNGL
-1398 INGMESKR
+1398 INGMESRR

-1428 DIHSPSR
+1428 DIHSPSK

-1458 IQQTADKMGETSIP
+1458 IQQTADKMGQTAIP
-1472 ENDKYTP
+1472 DDNNRYTP
-1479 SGSPTTYSRST
+1479 SASPATYSRST

-1507 TSDDRTMARKVKK
+1507 TNDDRTMARKVKK

>member
-14 FDIDDGGIRDSLKM
+14 FDIDDGGIRDLLKM
-28 LDNFK
+28 LENFK
-33 NEIFKGFQGLSK
+33 EEIFKGFQGLSK
-45 TVDDL
+45 PVDDL
-50 KKSLTNGIDTSGI
+50 KKSLTSGIDTSGI
-63 NDMKI
+63 TDMKSS
-68 GSEQAK
+68 SEQAK
-74 ETIKDLEIGVKNVKK
+74 ETIEDLESGVKSVKE

-97 SGIDNIKNS
+97 SGID
-106 PEQMKQSVNG
+106 G
-116 VSNSMKEWKSRAD
+116 VKKS
-129 SFINGVTSADTSMVK
+129 SE
-144 FADANDQATL
+144 QATESV
-154 RIKQVVSSMKD
+154 KK
-165 FNDNNLDFSGISG
+165 FSGITES
-178 DIEIFDARLAVVKD
+178 IERFDERIA
-192 KINTFTQAL
+192 AL
-201 KNVGNAFAHP
+201 KDNIKSFGSTIAHP
-211 LKTIDK
+211 LSTVKN
-217 GVFSVQKKISETAHE
+217 GFSSIKNEISETAS
-232 LKLLAQT
+232 KIKNLAQT
-239 KFSNLTNNVKE
+239 KMSNLTSNIKE
-250 VYSTLS
+250 MYSTLS
-256 QGQTGAR
+256 RGQTGAK

-278 KTISGFASIKKSI
+278 KTISGFKSIKKSI
-291 KSITFDKIKTGLSSI
+291 KSITFDKIKSGLSSI
-306 KSGASSVLSGI
+306 KSGTSSVLSGF
-317 KKLGSGAQNIAS
+317 KSLGSGAQKVAS

-335 SNVGN
+335 SNVGS

-369 VATGAIVQQSV
+369 VATGAVVQQSV

-511 QTWSEVEKIFSR
+511 QTWTEVEKIFSR

-611 AIASLKGGL
+611 AIASLKDGMS
-620 NGLNKLKGTSPL
+620 GLNKLKGTSPL
-632 LDKLIEAVNFV
+632 LDKLIEAINFV
-643 VAHKDTFI
+643 VSHKETFI
-651 SAAKGIAVAM
+651 GAAKGIAAAM

-686 VTTAFG
+686 VTAAFG

-698 KTDSANGG
+698 KNDSVNGG

-717 AVFDSIKGAISTF
+717 TVFDSIKNAISTF

-735 NNKGLFSD
+735 NNRGLFSD
-743 IINTIVGLLPPLA
+743 IINTIVDLLPSLA

-764 AGLELATVALPVL
+764 AGLELAAVALPVL
-777 LDIFRELF
+777 LDVFRELF

-795 PDFVKFIAKIIKACA
+795 PDLIKFIAKIIKACA

-816 TLVKGFIAYKVA
+816 ALAKGFIAYKVA
-828 IVAVNTVT
+828 VAAVNTVT
-836 KVHNALLVLQAAK
+836 KVHNTLLVLQAAK
-849 TKIATAATKLF
+849 TKIAAAATKLF
-860 TLAMNANPIIKVVS
+860 NLAMNSNPIIKVVS
-874 AIGLLVGGLALL
+874 AIGLLVGGLTLL

-892 GNDDTDMLKQHIENV
+892 GKDDTDMLKQHIDEV

-914 RDAFDNANVTL
+914 RDAFDNAKVTL

-938 MSGIDE
+938 ISGIDE

-953 TDVLTKAIED
+953 TDILTAAIND

-969 KDIENIEQYMQ
+969 DDIKNIEKYIQ
-980 DIQALEE
+980 DIQGLEE
-987 EKLSIYADRQTSQ
+987 EKLSVYADQQTSQ
-1000 VNALNSKIQYG
+1000 INALNSKLQYG
-1011 NFDQQ
+1011 NLDQQ
-1016 GIADILA
+1016 EIADILA
-1023 TGTETHDLGVEA
+1023 TGTEAHDSSVEA
-1035 INDVFKERETTIWN
+1035 INDIFNERGTTLYN
-1049 KYRTERTLIE
+1049 KYQAERSLIIS
-1059 NNENLT
+1059 NENLT
-1065 GIAKSEALKQA
+1065 GIAKSEAFKQA
-1076 DARYQNDLFKSNR
+1076 DARYQNDLYKLNR
-1089 ENKARLEEANSSLST
+1089 DNKARLDKSNASIST

-1115 IVKKSNVDFDTL
+1115 LVKNSNVNFDTL

-1132 NYKNSVSGT
+1132 NYKKSVDGT
-1141 SASVKVD
+1141 STAVKVD
-1148 TDKLFEDIRTTF
+1148 TDKLFENIRTTF
-1160 AGFDQETTQSWNNFF
+1160 ASFDQETTQSLNNYF
-1175 VMANE
+1175 MTLNE
-1180 AKNQGVELSN
+1180 AKNKGVTVSDDL
-1190 DAKQQIDT
+1190 KQHADT
-1198 ILTFFESLPPEMQDV
+1198 ILTSFENLPPEFQETGQQILA
-1213 GLQLLP
+1213 GLL
-1219 ALMQGMTDENGNA
+1219 QGMTDENGNV
-1232 IDTTS
+1232 IDTTN
-1237 MTCQEMVDAAREVF
+1237 MTCQELVEAAREAF

-1285 VTTNMTLL
+1285 VTTNMMGL
-1293 VTSASGFNLDGM
+1293 VTSASGFNLDSM
-1305 GENAE
+1305 GESAE
-1310 NMSETVVLAF
+1310 NISETVILAF
-1320 SNMNTVSCQH
+1320 SNMNKVSCQH
-1330 MSGMQKTVILISK
+1330 MSGMQKSVVLISK

-1350 VNLKSMSVQAVK
+1350 INLKTMSVQAVI
-1362 IVQTMSI
+1362 IVQSMSV
-1369 SIVSTMNQ
+1369 SIVSTMSQ
-1377 MKSNIDGLDLYS
+1377 MKSSIDGLDLYS
-1389 TGVNIMNGL
+1389 TGVNVMNGL
-1398 INGMESKR
+1398 INGMESRR

-1416 AQTVKNTMNNAL
+1416 AQTIKNTMNNAL

-1458 IQQTADKMGETSIP
+1458 IQQTADKMGQTAIP
-1472 ENDKYTP
+1472 DDNNRYAP
-1479 SGSPTTYSRST
+1479 SASPATYSRST

-1507 TSDDRTMARKVKK
+1507 TNDDRTMARKVKK

>member
-28 LDNFK
+28 LENFK
-33 NEIFKGFQGLSK
+33 EEIFKGFQGLSK
-45 TVDDL
+45 PVDDL
-50 KKSLTNGIDTSGI
+50 KKSLTS
-63 NDMKI
+63 
-68 GSEQAK
+68 
-74 ETIKDLEIGVKNVKK
+74 
-89 EFSTGIDT
+89 GIDT
-97 SGIDNIKNS
+97 SGID
-106 PEQMKQSVNG
+106 G
-116 VSNSMKEWKSRAD
+116 VKKS
-129 SFINGVTSADTSMVK
+129 SE
-144 FADANDQATL
+144 QATESV
-154 RIKQVVSSMKD
+154 KK
-165 FNDNNLDFSGISG
+165 FSGITES
-178 DIEIFDARLAVVKD
+178 IERFDER
-192 KINTFTQAL
+192 ITAL
-201 KNVGNAFAHP
+201 KDNIKSFGSTIAHP
-211 LKTIDK
+211 LSTVKN
-217 GVFSVQKKISETAHE
+217 GFSSIKNEISETAS
-232 LKLLAQT
+232 KIKNLAQT
-239 KFSNLTNNVKE
+239 KMSNLTSNIKE
-250 VYSTLS
+250 MYSTLS
-256 QGQTGAR
+256 RGQTGAK

-278 KTISGFASIKKSI
+278 KTISGFQSIKKSI
-291 KSITFDKIKTGLSSI
+291 KSITFDKIKSGLSSI
-306 KSGASSVLSGI
+306 KSGASSVLSGF
-317 KKLGSGAQNIAS
+317 KSLGSGAQKVAS

-335 SNVGN
+335 SNVGS

-369 VATGAIVQQSV
+369 VATGAVVQQSV

-511 QTWSEVEKIFSR
+511 QTWTEVEKIFSR

-611 AIASLKGGL
+611 AIASLKDGMS
-620 NGLNKLKGTSPL
+620 GLNKLKGTSPL
-632 LDKLIEAVNFV
+632 LDKLIEAINFV
-643 VAHKDTFI
+643 VSHKETFI
-651 SAAKGIAVAM
+651 GAAKGIAAAM

-686 VTTAFG
+686 VTAAFG

-698 KTDSANGG
+698 KNDSANGG

-717 AVFDSIKGAISTF
+717 TVFDSIKNAISTF
-730 SEIIS
+730 SEILS

-764 AGLELATVALPVL
+764 AMLELATAALPVL
-777 LDIFRELF
+777 LDVFRELF

-795 PDFVKFIAKIIKACA
+795 PDLIKFIAKIIKACA

-816 TLVKGFIAYKVA
+816 ALAKGFIAYKVA
-828 IVAVNTVT
+828 VAAVNTVT
-836 KVHNALLVLQAAK
+836 KVHNTLLVLQAAK
-849 TKIATAATKLF
+849 TKIAAAATKLF
-860 TLAMNANPIIKVVS
+860 NLAMNSNPIIKVVS
-874 AIGLLVGGLALL
+874 AIGLLVGGLTLL

-892 GNDDTDMLKQHIENV
+892 GKDDTDMLKQHIDEV

-914 RDAFDNANVTL
+914 RDAFDNAKVTL

-938 MSGIDE
+938 ISGIDE

-953 TDVLTKAIED
+953 TDILTAAIND

-969 KDIENIEQYMQ
+969 DDIKNIEKYIQ
-980 DIQALEE
+980 DIQGLEE
-987 EKLSIYADRQTSQ
+987 EKLSVYADQQTSQ
-1000 VNALNSKIQYG
+1000 INALNSKLQYG
-1011 NFDQQ
+1011 NLDQQ
-1016 GIADILA
+1016 EIADILA
-1023 TGTETHDLGVEA
+1023 TGTEAHDSSVEA
-1035 INDVFKERETTIWN
+1035 INDIFNERGTTLYN
-1049 KYRTERTLIE
+1049 KYQAERSLIIS
-1059 NNENLT
+1059 NENLT

-1076 DARYQNDLFKSNR
+1076 DARYQNDLYKLNR
-1089 ENKARLEEANSSLST
+1089 DNKARLDKSNASIST

-1115 IVKKSNVDFDTL
+1115 LVKNSNVNFDTL

-1132 NYKNSVSGT
+1132 NYKKSVDGT
-1141 SASVKVD
+1141 STAVKVD
-1148 TDKLFEDIRTTF
+1148 TDKLFENIRTTF
-1160 AGFDQETTQSWNNFF
+1160 ASFDQETTQSLNNYF
-1175 VMANE
+1175 MTLNE
-1180 AKNQGVELSN
+1180 AKNKGVTVSDDL
-1190 DAKQQIDT
+1190 KQHADT
-1198 ILTFFESLPPEMQDV
+1198 ILTSFENLPPEFQETGQQILA
-1213 GLQLLP
+1213 GLL
-1219 ALMQGMTDENGNA
+1219 QGMTDENGNV
-1232 IDTTS
+1232 IDTTN
-1237 MTCQEMVDAAREVF
+1237 MTCQELVEAAREAF

-1285 VTTNMTLL
+1285 VTTNMMGL
-1293 VTSASGFNLDGM
+1293 VTSASGFNLDSM
-1305 GENAE
+1305 GESAE
-1310 NMSETVVLAF
+1310 NISETVILAF
-1320 SNMNTVSCQH
+1320 SNMNKVSCQH
-1330 MSGMQKTVILISK
+1330 MSGMQKSVVLISK

-1350 VNLKSMSVQAVK
+1350 INLKTMSVQAVI
-1362 IVQTMSI
+1362 IVQSMSV
-1369 SIVSTMNQ
+1369 SIVSTMSQ
-1377 MKSNIDGLDLYS
+1377 MKSSIDGLDLYS
-1389 TGVNIMNGL
+1389 TGVNVMNGL
-1398 INGMESKR
+1398 INGMESRR

-1458 IQQTADKMGETSIP
+1458 IQQTADKMGQTAIP
-1472 ENDKYTP
+1472 DDNNRYAP
-1479 SGSPTTYSRST
+1479 SASPANYSRST

-1507 TSDDRTMARKVKK
+1507 TNDDRTMARKVKK

>member
-28 LDNFK
+28 LENFK
-33 NEIFKGFQGLSK
+33 EEIFKGFQGLSK
-45 TVDDL
+45 PVDDL
-50 KKSLTNGIDTSGI
+50 KKLTSGIDTSGI
-63 NDMKI
+63 TYMKSS
-68 GSEQAK
+68 SEQAK
-74 ETIKDLEIGVKNVKK
+74 ETIEDLESGVKSVKE

-97 SGIDNIKNS
+97 SGID
-106 PEQMKQSVNG
+106 G
-116 VSNSMKEWKSRAD
+116 VKKS
-129 SFINGVTSADTSMVK
+129 SE
-144 FADANDQATL
+144 QATESV
-154 RIKQVVSSMKD
+154 KK
-165 FNDNNLDFSGISG
+165 FSGITES
-178 DIEIFDARLAVVKD
+178 IERFDERIA
-192 KINTFTQAL
+192 AL
-201 KNVGNAFAHP
+201 KDNIKSFGSTIAHP
-211 LKTIDK
+211 LSTVKN
-217 GVFSVQKKISETAHE
+217 GFSSIKNEISETAS
-232 LKLLAQT
+232 KIKNLAQT
-239 KFSNLTNNVKE
+239 KMSNLTSNIKE
-250 VYSTLS
+250 MYSTLS
-256 QGQTGAR
+256 RGQTGAK

-278 KTISGFASIKKSI
+278 KTISGFQSIKKSI
-291 KSITFDKIKTGLSSI
+291 KSITFDKIKSGLSSI
-306 KSGASSVLSGI
+306 KSGTSSVLSGF
-317 KKLGSGAQNIAS
+317 KSLGSGAQKVAS

-335 SNVGN
+335 SNVGS

-369 VATGAIVQQSV
+369 VATGAVVQQSV

-511 QTWSEVEKIFSR
+511 QTWTEVEKIFSR

-611 AIASLKGGL
+611 AIASLKDGMS
-620 NGLNKLKGTSPL
+620 GLNKLKGTSPL
-632 LDKLIEAVNFV
+632 LDKLIEAINFV
-643 VAHKDTFI
+643 VSHKETFI
-651 SAAKGIAVAM
+651 GAAKGIAAAM

-676 LSGLLNPLTL
+676 LSELLNPLTL
-686 VTTAFG
+686 VTAAFG

-698 KTDSANGG
+698 KNDSANGG

-717 AVFDSIKGAISTF
+717 TVFDSIKNAISTF

-735 NNKGLFSD
+735 NNSGLFSD
-743 IINTIVGLLPPLA
+743 IINTIVDLLPSLA

-764 AGLELATVALPVL
+764 AMLELATAALPVL
-777 LDIFRELF
+777 LDVFRELF
-785 EAVKPLLKQL
+785 ESVKPLLKQL
-795 PDFVKFIAKIIKACA
+795 PDLIKFIAKIIKACA

-816 TLVKGFIAYKVA
+816 ALAKGFIAYKVA
-828 IVAVNTVT
+828 VVAVTAVMKVYNTIQAILYV
-836 KVHNALLVLQAAK
+836 KSVLAAKGITLMQAAF
-849 TKIATAATKLF
+849 KL
-860 TLAMNANPIIKVVS
+860 LK
-874 AIGLLVGGLALL
+874 LALVSHPIFAIAAVIGAVGTAIAL
-886 SKKFSK
+886 FSKKADK
-892 GNDDTDMLKQHIENV
+892 GNEANAQLKQHIDEV

-914 RDAFDNANVTL
+914 RDAFDNAKVTL
-925 PDYDKL
+925 PDINKTISANGYFMSDIDTQIADK
-931 ISYKGNT
+931 
-938 MSGIDE
+938 
-944 MIAEKEQAI
+944 EKQI
-953 TDVLTKAIED
+953 TDALTTAMRD

-969 KDIENIEQYMQ
+969 EDLENIRGYMQ
-980 DIQALEE
+980 ELQMLEDD
-987 EKLSIYADRQTSQ
+987 KLSIYREQQMSQ
-1000 VNALNSKIQYG
+1000 FDTLDLKLKSG
-1011 NFDQQ
+1011 NLDQQ
-1016 GIADILA
+1016 GIADLLISTDEAYDQSVIAIKEEFEGRQA
-1023 TGTETHDLGVEA
+1023 TINSLYAVERKS
-1035 INDVFKERETTIWN
+1035 IVE
-1049 KYRTERTLIE
+1049 
-1059 NNENLT
+1059 NENLT
-1065 GIAKSEALKQA
+1065 GQAKSEALKQWQ
-1076 DARYQNDLFKSNR
+1076 ARKDNELLESMRQ
-1089 ENKARLEEANSSLST
+1089 ENELLAES
-1104 LYNTALAKSGE
+1104 AKSRDYTYNQALE
-1115 IVKKSNVDFDTL
+1115 QSNKLVEKADFNFDILKQKSDSYKKDLDIMDKTIAD
-1127 SSQLT
+1127 
-1132 NYKNSVSGT
+1132 T
-1141 SASVKVD
+1141 SASGIQKYNEASANADLMVK
-1148 TDKLFEDIRTTF
+1148 DITNMF
-1160 AGFDQETTQSWNNFF
+1160 LNLDNQSAQSLNNYF
-1175 VMANE
+1175 MTLNE
-1180 AKNQGVELSN
+1180 AKNKGVTVSDDL
-1190 DAKQQIDT
+1190 KQQADT
-1198 ILTFFESLPPEMQDV
+1198 ILTPFENLPPELQETGKQILA
-1213 GLQLLP
+1213 GLL
-1219 ALMQGMTDENGNA
+1219 QGMTDENGNV
-1232 IDTTS
+1232 IDTTN
-1237 MTCQEMVDAAREVF
+1237 MTCQELVEAAREAF

-1285 VTTNMTLL
+1285 VTTNMMGL
-1293 VTSASGFNLDGM
+1293 VTSASGFNLDSM
-1305 GENAE
+1305 GESAE
-1310 NMSETVVLAF
+1310 NISETVILAF
-1320 SNMNTVSCQH
+1320 SNMNKVSCQH
-1330 MSGMQKTVILISK
+1330 MSGMQKSVVLISK

-1350 VNLKSMSVQAVK
+1350 VNLKTMSVQAVI
-1362 IVQTMSI
+1362 IVQSMSV
-1369 SIVSTMNQ
+1369 SIVSTMSQ
-1377 MKSNIDGLDLYS
+1377 MKSSIDGLDLYS
-1389 TGVNIMNGL
+1389 TGVNVMNGL
-1398 INGMESKR
+1398 INGMESRR

-1458 IQQTADKMGETSIP
+1458 IQQTADKMGQTAIP
-1472 ENDKYTP
+1472 DDNNRYTP
-1479 SGSPTTYSRST
+1479 SASPATYSRST

-1507 TSDDRTMARKVKK
+1507 TNDDRTMARKVKK

>member
-1 MANVIREDVVSVE
+1 MQYFDFSILIEQYSTDFKVICESEGSYDDSGEYVKGEKTEHTLHGAIMAHSENQIYRSEGKLTSQDRVLIMQAPIDRALHGAEVIHLDRMYK
-14 FDIDDGGIRDSLKM
+14 IDSELK
-28 LDNFK
+28 
-33 NEIFKGFQGLSK
+33 S
-45 TVDDL
+45 
-50 KKSLTNGIDTSGI
+50 S
-63 NDMKI
+63 
-68 GSEQAK
+68 SEQAT
-74 ETIKDLEIGVKNVKK
+74 ESVKK
-89 EFSTGIDT
+89 F
-97 SGIDNIKNS
+97 SGITESIERFDERIAALKDNIK
-106 PEQMKQSVNG
+106 
-116 VSNSMKEWKSRAD
+116 
-129 SFINGVTSADTSMVK
+129 SFGSTI
-144 FADANDQATL
+144 
-154 RIKQVVSSMKD
+154 
-165 FNDNNLDFSGISG
+165 
-178 DIEIFDARLAVVKD
+178 
-192 KINTFTQAL
+192 
-201 KNVGNAFAHP
+201 AHP
-211 LKTIDK
+211 LSTVKN
-217 GVFSVQKKISETAHE
+217 GFSSIKNEISETAS
-232 LKLLAQT
+232 KIKNLAQT
-239 KFSNLTNNVKE
+239 KMSNLTSNIKE
-250 VYSTLS
+250 MYSTLS
-256 QGQTGAR
+256 RGQTGAK

-278 KTISGFASIKKSI
+278 KTISGFQSIKKSI
-291 KSITFDKIKTGLSSI
+291 KSITFDKIKSGLSSI
-306 KSGASSVLSGI
+306 KSGTSSVLSGF
-317 KKLGSGAQNIAS
+317 KSLGSGAQKVAS

-335 SNVGN
+335 SNVGS

-369 VATGAIVQQSV
+369 VATGAVVQQSV

-511 QTWSEVEKIFSR
+511 QTWTEVEKIFSR

-611 AIASLKGGL
+611 AIASLKDGMS
-620 NGLNKLKGTSPL
+620 GLNKLKGTSPL
-632 LDKLIEAVNFV
+632 LDKLIEAINFV
-643 VAHKDTFI
+643 VSHKETFI
-651 SAAKGIAVAM
+651 GAAKGIAAAM

-686 VTTAFG
+686 VTAAFG

-698 KTDSANGG
+698 KNDSANGS

-717 AVFDSIKGAISTF
+717 TVFDSIKNAISTF
-730 SEIIS
+730 SEILS

-764 AGLELATVALPVL
+764 AMLELATAALPVL
-777 LDIFRELF
+777 LDVFRELF

-795 PDFVKFIAKIIKACA
+795 PDLIKFIAKIIKACA

-816 TLVKGFIAYKVA
+816 ALAKGFIAYKVA
-828 IVAVNTVT
+828 IAAVNTVT
-836 KVHNALLVLQAAK
+836 KVHNTLLVLQAAK
-849 TKIATAATKLF
+849 TKIAAAATKLF
-860 TLAMNANPIIKVVS
+860 NLAMNANPIIKVVS
-874 AIGLLVGGLALL
+874 AIGLLVGGLTLL

-892 GNDDTDMLKQHIENV
+892 GKDDTDMLKQHIDEV

-914 RDAFDNANVTL
+914 RDAFDNAKVTL
-925 PDYDKL
+925 PDINKTISANGYFMSDIDTQIADK
-931 ISYKGNT
+931 
-938 MSGIDE
+938 
-944 MIAEKEQAI
+944 EKQI
-953 TDVLTKAIED
+953 TDALTTAMRD

-969 KDIENIEQYMQ
+969 EDLENIRGYMQ
-980 DIQALEE
+980 ELQMLEDD
-987 EKLSIYADRQTSQ
+987 KLSIYREQQMSQ
-1000 VNALNSKIQYG
+1000 FTTLDLKLKSG
-1011 NFDQQ
+1011 NLDQQ
-1016 GIADILA
+1016 GIADLLISTDEAYDQSISAIKEEFEGRQA
-1023 TGTETHDLGVEA
+1023 TINSLYAVERKS
-1035 INDVFKERETTIWN
+1035 IVE
-1049 KYRTERTLIE
+1049 
-1059 NNENLT
+1059 NENLT
-1065 GIAKSEALKQA
+1065 GQAKSEALKQWQ
-1076 DARYQNDLFKSNR
+1076 ARKDNELLESMRQ
-1089 ENKARLEEANSSLST
+1089 ENELLAES
-1104 LYNTALAKSGE
+1104 AKSRDYTYNQALE
-1115 IVKKSNVDFDTL
+1115 QSNKLVEKADFNFDILKQKSDSYKKDLDIMDKTIAD
-1127 SSQLT
+1127 
-1132 NYKNSVSGT
+1132 T
-1141 SASVKVD
+1141 SASGIQKYNEASANADLMVK
-1148 TDKLFEDIRTTF
+1148 DITNMF
-1160 AGFDQETTQSWNNFF
+1160 LNLDNQSAQSLNNYF
-1175 VMANE
+1175 MTLNE
-1180 AKNQGVELSN
+1180 AKNKGVTVSDGL
-1190 DAKQQIDT
+1190 KQHADT
-1198 ILTFFESLPPEMQDV
+1198 ILTSFENLPPEFQETGKQILA
-1213 GLQLLP
+1213 GLL
-1219 ALMQGMTDENGNA
+1219 QGMTDENGNV
-1232 IDTTS
+1232 IDTTN
-1237 MTCQEMVDAAREVF
+1237 MTCQELVEAAREAF

-1285 VTTNMTLL
+1285 VTTNMMGL
-1293 VTSASGFNLDGM
+1293 VTSASGFNLDSM
-1305 GENAE
+1305 GESAE
-1310 NMSETVVLAF
+1310 NISETVILAF
-1320 SNMNTVSCQH
+1320 SNMNKVSCQH
-1330 MSGMQKTVILISK
+1330 MSGMQKSVVLISK

-1350 VNLKSMSVQAVK
+1350 VNLKTMSVQAVI
-1362 IVQTMSI
+1362 IVQSMSV
-1369 SIVSTMNQ
+1369 SIVSTMSQ
-1377 MKSNIDGLDLYS
+1377 MKSSIDGLDLYS
-1389 TGVNIMNGL
+1389 TGVNVMNGL
-1398 INGMESKR
+1398 INGMESRR

-1428 DIHSPSR
+1428 DIHSPSK

-1458 IQQTADKMGETSIP
+1458 IQQTADKMGQTAIP
-1472 ENDKYTP
+1472 DDNNRYAP
-1479 SGSPTTYSRST
+1479 SASPATYSRST

-1507 TSDDRTMARKVKK
+1507 TNDDRTMARKVKK

-1529 FSSYESKNATVREV
+1529 FSSYESKNATVREA

>member
-1 MANVIREDVVSVE
+1 MQYFDFSILIEQYSTDFKVICESEGSYDDSGEYVKGEKTEHTLHGAIMAHSENQIYRSEGKLTSQDRVLIMQAPIDRALHGAEVIHLDRRYK
-14 FDIDDGGIRDSLKM
+14 IDSELK
-28 LDNFK
+28 
-33 NEIFKGFQGLSK
+33 S
-45 TVDDL
+45 
-50 KKSLTNGIDTSGI
+50 S
-63 NDMKI
+63 
-68 GSEQAK
+68 SEQAT
-74 ETIKDLEIGVKNVKK
+74 ESVKK
-89 EFSTGIDT
+89 F
-97 SGIDNIKNS
+97 SGITESIERFDERIAALKDNIK
-106 PEQMKQSVNG
+106 
-116 VSNSMKEWKSRAD
+116 
-129 SFINGVTSADTSMVK
+129 SFGSTI
-144 FADANDQATL
+144 
-154 RIKQVVSSMKD
+154 
-165 FNDNNLDFSGISG
+165 
-178 DIEIFDARLAVVKD
+178 
-192 KINTFTQAL
+192 
-201 KNVGNAFAHP
+201 AHP
-211 LKTIDK
+211 LSTVKN
-217 GVFSVQKKISETAHE
+217 GFSSIKNEISETAS
-232 LKLLAQT
+232 KIKNLAQT
-239 KFSNLTNNVKE
+239 KMSNLTSNIKE
-250 VYSTLS
+250 MYSTLS
-256 QGQTGAR
+256 RGQTGAK

-278 KTISGFASIKKSI
+278 KTISGFQSIKKSI
-291 KSITFDKIKTGLSSI
+291 KSITFDKIKSGLSSI
-306 KSGASSVLSGI
+306 KSGASSVLSGF
-317 KKLGSGAQNIAS
+317 KSLGSGAQKVAS

-335 SNVGN
+335 SNVGS

-369 VATGAIVQQSV
+369 VATGAVVQQSV

-511 QTWSEVEKIFSR
+511 QTWTEVEKIFSR

-611 AIASLKGGL
+611 AIASLKDGMS
-620 NGLNKLKGTSPL
+620 GLNKLKGTSPL
-632 LDKLIEAVNFV
+632 LDKLIEAINFV
-643 VAHKDTFI
+643 VSHKETFI
-651 SAAKGIAVAM
+651 GAAKGIAAAM

-686 VTTAFG
+686 VTAAFG

-698 KTDSANGG
+698 KNDSANGG

-717 AVFDSIKGAISTF
+717 TVFDSIKNAISTF
-730 SEIIS
+730 SEILS

-764 AGLELATVALPVL
+764 AMLELATAALPVL
-777 LDIFRELF
+777 LDVFRELF

-795 PDFVKFIAKIIKACA
+795 PDLIKFIAKIIKACA

-816 TLVKGFIAYKVA
+816 ALAKGFIAYKVA
-828 IVAVNTVT
+828 VAAVNTVT
-836 KVHNALLVLQAAK
+836 KVHNTLLVLQAAK

-860 TLAMNANPIIKVVS
+860 NLAMNANPIIKVVS
-874 AIGLLVGGLALL
+874 AIGLLVGGLTLL

-892 GNDDTDMLKQHIENV
+892 GKDDTDMLKQHIDEV

-914 RDAFDNANVTL
+914 RDAFDNAKVTL
-925 PDYDKL
+925 PDINKTISANGYFMSDIDTQIADK
-931 ISYKGNT
+931 
-938 MSGIDE
+938 
-944 MIAEKEQAI
+944 EKQI
-953 TDVLTKAIED
+953 TDALTTAMRD

-969 KDIENIEQYMQ
+969 EDLENIRGYMQ
-980 DIQALEE
+980 ELQMLEDD
-987 EKLSIYADRQTSQ
+987 KLSIYREQQMSQ
-1000 VNALNSKIQYG
+1000 FTTLDLKLKSG
-1011 NFDQQ
+1011 NLDQQ
-1016 GIADILA
+1016 GIADLLISTDEAYDQSISAIKEEFEGRQA
-1023 TGTETHDLGVEA
+1023 TINSLYAVERKS
-1035 INDVFKERETTIWN
+1035 IVE
-1049 KYRTERTLIE
+1049 
-1059 NNENLT
+1059 NENLT
-1065 GIAKSEALKQA
+1065 GQAKSEALKQWQ
-1076 DARYQNDLFKSNR
+1076 ARKDNELLESMRQ
-1089 ENKARLEEANSSLST
+1089 ENELLAES
-1104 LYNTALAKSGE
+1104 AKSRDYTYNQALE
-1115 IVKKSNVDFDTL
+1115 QSNKLVEKADFNFDILKQKSDSYKKDLDIMDKTIAD
-1127 SSQLT
+1127 
-1132 NYKNSVSGT
+1132 T
-1141 SASVKVD
+1141 SASGIQKYNEASANADLMVK
-1148 TDKLFEDIRTTF
+1148 DITNMF
-1160 AGFDQETTQSWNNFF
+1160 LNLDNQSAQSLNNYF
-1175 VMANE
+1175 MTLNE
-1180 AKNQGVELSN
+1180 AKNKGVTVSDDL
-1190 DAKQQIDT
+1190 KQQADT
-1198 ILTFFESLPPEMQDV
+1198 ILTPFENLPPEFQETGQQILA
-1213 GLQLLP
+1213 GLL
-1219 ALMQGMTDENGNA
+1219 QGMTDENGNV
-1232 IDTTS
+1232 IDTTN
-1237 MTCQEMVDAAREVF
+1237 MTCQELVEAAREAF

-1285 VTTNMTLL
+1285 VTTNMMGL
-1293 VTSASGFNLDGM
+1293 VTSASGFNLDSM
-1305 GENAE
+1305 GESAE
-1310 NMSETVVLAF
+1310 NISETVILAF
-1320 SNMNTVSCQH
+1320 SNMNKVSCQH
-1330 MSGMQKTVILISK
+1330 MSGMQKSVVLISK

-1350 VNLKSMSVQAVK
+1350 INLKTMSVQAVI
-1362 IVQTMSI
+1362 IVQSMSV
-1369 SIVSTMNQ
+1369 SIVSTMSQ
-1377 MKSNIDGLDLYS
+1377 MKSSIDGLDLYS
-1389 TGVNIMNGL
+1389 TGVNVMNGL
-1398 INGMESKR
+1398 INGMESRR

-1458 IQQTADKMGETSIP
+1458 IQQTADKMGQTAIP
-1472 ENDKYTP
+1472 DDNNRYTP
-1479 SGSPTTYSRST
+1479 SASPATYSRST

-1507 TSDDRTMARKVKK
+1507 TNDDRTMARKVKK

>member
-1 MANVIREDVVSVE
+1 MQYFDFSSLIEQYSTDFKVICESEGSYDDSGEYVKGEKTEHTLHGAIMAHSENQIYRSEGKLTSQDRVLIMQAPIDRALHGAEVIHLDRMYK
-14 FDIDDGGIRDSLKM
+14 IDSELK
-28 LDNFK
+28 
-33 NEIFKGFQGLSK
+33 S
-45 TVDDL
+45 
-50 KKSLTNGIDTSGI
+50 S
-63 NDMKI
+63 
-68 GSEQAK
+68 SEQAT
-74 ETIKDLEIGVKNVKK
+74 ESVKK
-89 EFSTGIDT
+89 F
-97 SGIDNIKNS
+97 SGITESIERFDERIAALKDNIK
-106 PEQMKQSVNG
+106 
-116 VSNSMKEWKSRAD
+116 
-129 SFINGVTSADTSMVK
+129 SFGSTI
-144 FADANDQATL
+144 
-154 RIKQVVSSMKD
+154 
-165 FNDNNLDFSGISG
+165 
-178 DIEIFDARLAVVKD
+178 
-192 KINTFTQAL
+192 
-201 KNVGNAFAHP
+201 AHP
-211 LKTIDK
+211 LSTVKN
-217 GVFSVQKKISETAHE
+217 GFSSIKNEISETAS
-232 LKLLAQT
+232 KIKNLAQT
-239 KFSNLTNNVKE
+239 KMSNLTSNIKE
-250 VYSTLS
+250 MYSTLS
-256 QGQTGAR
+256 RGQTGAK

-278 KTISGFASIKKSI
+278 KTISGFQSIKKSI
-291 KSITFDKIKTGLSSI
+291 KSITFDKIKSGLSSI
-306 KSGASSVLSGI
+306 KSGTSSVLSGF
-317 KKLGSGAQNIAS
+317 KSLGSGAQKVAS

-335 SNVGN
+335 SNVGS

-369 VATGAIVQQSV
+369 VATGAVVQQSV

-511 QTWSEVEKIFSR
+511 QTWTEVEKIFSR

-611 AIASLKGGL
+611 AIASLKDGMS
-620 NGLNKLKGTSPL
+620 GLNKLKGTSPL
-632 LDKLIEAVNFV
+632 LDKLIEAINFV
-643 VAHKDTFI
+643 VSHKETFI
-651 SAAKGIAVAM
+651 GAAKGIAAAM

-686 VTTAFG
+686 VTAAFG

-698 KTDSANGG
+698 KNDSANGG

-717 AVFDSIKGAISTF
+717 TVFDSIKNAISTF

-735 NNKGLFSD
+735 NNSGLFSD
-743 IINTIVGLLPPLA
+743 IINTIVDLLPSLA

-764 AGLELATVALPVL
+764 AMLELATAALPVL
-777 LDIFRELF
+777 LDVFRELF
-785 EAVKPLLKQL
+785 ESVKPLLKQL
-795 PDFVKFIAKIIKACA
+795 PDLIKFIAKIIKACA

-816 TLVKGFIAYKVA
+816 ALAKGFIAYKVA
-828 IVAVNTVT
+828 VAAVNTVT
-836 KVHNALLVLQAAK
+836 KVHNTLLVLQAAK

-860 TLAMNANPIIKVVS
+860 NLAMNANPIIKVVS
-874 AIGLLVGGLALL
+874 AIGLLVGGLTLL

-892 GNDDTDMLKQHIENV
+892 GKDDTDMLKQHIDEV

-914 RDAFDNANVTL
+914 RDAFDNAKVTL
-925 PDYDKL
+925 PDINKTISANGYFMSDIDTQIADK
-931 ISYKGNT
+931 
-938 MSGIDE
+938 
-944 MIAEKEQAI
+944 EKQI
-953 TDVLTKAIED
+953 TDALTTAMRD

-969 KDIENIEQYMQ
+969 EDLENIRGYMQ
-980 DIQALEE
+980 ELQMLEDD
-987 EKLSIYADRQTSQ
+987 KLSIYREQQMSQ
-1000 VNALNSKIQYG
+1000 FTTLDLKLKSG
-1011 NFDQQ
+1011 NLDQQ
-1016 GIADILA
+1016 GIADLLISTDEAYDQSISAIKEEFEGRQA
-1023 TGTETHDLGVEA
+1023 TINSLYAVERKS
-1035 INDVFKERETTIWN
+1035 IVE
-1049 KYRTERTLIE
+1049 
-1059 NNENLT
+1059 NENLT
-1065 GIAKSEALKQA
+1065 GQAKSEALKQWQ
-1076 DARYQNDLFKSNR
+1076 ARKDNELLESMRQ
-1089 ENKARLEEANSSLST
+1089 ENELLAES
-1104 LYNTALAKSGE
+1104 AKSRDYTYNQALE
-1115 IVKKSNVDFDTL
+1115 QSNKLVEKADFNFDILKQKSDSYKKDLDIMDKTIAD
-1127 SSQLT
+1127 
-1132 NYKNSVSGT
+1132 T
-1141 SASVKVD
+1141 SASGIQKYNEASANADLMVK
-1148 TDKLFEDIRTTF
+1148 DITNMF
-1160 AGFDQETTQSWNNFF
+1160 LNLDNQSAQSLNNYF
-1175 VMANE
+1175 MTLNE
-1180 AKNQGVELSN
+1180 AKNKGVTVSDGL
-1190 DAKQQIDT
+1190 KQHADT
-1198 ILTFFESLPPEMQDV
+1198 ILTSFENLPPEFQETGKQILA
-1213 GLQLLP
+1213 GLL
-1219 ALMQGMTDENGNA
+1219 QGMTDENGNV
-1232 IDTTS
+1232 IDTTN
-1237 MTCQEMVDAAREVF
+1237 MTCQELVEAAREAF

-1285 VTTNMTLL
+1285 VTTNMMGL
-1293 VTSASGFNLDGM
+1293 VTSASGFNLDSM
-1305 GENAE
+1305 GESAE
-1310 NMSETVVLAF
+1310 NISETVILAF
-1320 SNMNTVSCQH
+1320 SNMNKVSCQH
-1330 MSGMQKTVILISK
+1330 MSGMQKSVVLISK

-1350 VNLKSMSVQAVK
+1350 VNLKTMSVQAVI
-1362 IVQTMSI
+1362 IVQSMSV
-1369 SIVSTMNQ
+1369 SIVSTMSQ
-1377 MKSNIDGLDLYS
+1377 MKSSIDGLDLYS
-1389 TGVNIMNGL
+1389 TGVNVMNGL
-1398 INGMESKR
+1398 INGMESRR

-1428 DIHSPSR
+1428 DIHSPSK

-1458 IQQTADKMGETSIP
+1458 IQQTADKMGQTAIP
-1472 ENDKYTP
+1472 DDNNRYAP
-1479 SGSPTTYSRST
+1479 SASPATYSRST

-1507 TSDDRTMARKVKK
+1507 TNDDRTMARKVKK

-1529 FSSYESKNATVREV
+1529 FSSYESKNATVREA